1 MKRGF
6 ARPTPEKAPVI
17 KPENIVLPTPLSIPP
32 PEGKP
37 WWIVVVGVVV
47 IGLLGGM
54 IAMTFAS
61 GSHVFGGVGAIF
73 PIFMIGGMA
82 MMMFGGRFGGQQQM
96 SRPKLDA
103 MRAQFMLMLDML
115 RETAHESADSM
126 DANYRWFHPAPTML
140 ASAVGSSRMWERKP
154 DGKDLNFGVVRVGVG
169 MTRPEVTWG
178 EPQNM
183 PTDIELEPVTG
194 KALQE
199 FGRYQSVVYN
209 LPKMISLLV
218 EPWYSLIGGRE
229 QVLGLMR
236 AIVCQLAF
244 SHGPDHV
251 QMVVVSSDLEQWDW
265 VKWLPH
271 FGDPRRQDAAGNAR
285 MVYSSVRE
293 FAAEQAEL
301 FAGRGSFTP
310 RHASSSAQTPTPH
323 TVIIADVTDP
333 QWEFVKSAEGIDGVT
348 FFDLTGASMWAAVPE
363 RTLQFDDLGVIEA
376 LPRDRDTWMVI
387 DEKPWFFALTD
398 HISIAEAEEFAQKL
412 ARWRL
417 AEAYEEIGQRVAH
430 IGARDIMAYYGIDD
444 PADIDFGSLW
454 GSRTD
459 TMGRSRLR
467 APFGNRSDNGELL
480 FLDMKSLDEGGDG
493 PHGVMSGTTGSGKS
507 TLVRTV
513 IESLMLGHPPQE
525 LQFVLADLKGGS
537 AVKPFAGVPHVSRI
551 ITDLEED
558 QALMERFLD
567 ALWGEIARR
576 KAICDS
582 AGVDDA
588 KEYNSVRSRMRA
600 RGQDM
605 PPLPM
610 LVVVIDEFYEW
621 FRIMPTAVDVLDSIG
636 RQGRAYWI
644 HLMMAS
650 QTIESRAEKLMENMG
665 YRLVLKAR
673 TAGAAQAA
681 GVPNAVNLPAQAGL
695 GYFRRSLE
703 DIVRFQAEFLWRDY
717 ISRGITI
724 DGEEAPAL
732 VHSIDYVRPQLFTN
746 LFTPL
751 EVSVGGPDLEP
762 VHSNGEVLEAADA
775 EAEDEEEGIRTPKVG
790 TVIIDQ
796 LRKIDFEPYRLW
808 QPPLSEPVAI
818 DELVNRFIGHQWQQD
833 YGTARDLVF
842 PLGIIDRPFK
852 HDQPPWTVDTSGP
865 GANVLIL
872 GAGGSGKTT
881 ALQTL
886 ICSAA
891 LTHTP
896 EQVQFYCLA
905 YSGTALTTVARL
917 PHVGEVAGPTDPYGV
932 RRTVAELLA
941 LVRERKRSFLEYRIA
956 SMDVF
961 RRRKFGGEAGP
972 VPNDGF
978 GDVYLVIDN
987 YRALAEE
994 NEVLIEQ
1001 VNLIINQGPSFGVHV
1016 VVSADRE
1023 SELRPPV
1030 RSGFGSRVELR
1041 LAAVEDAKLVRS
1053 RFAKE
1058 VPVKPGRGMVAV
1070 NYVRLDADPQAG
1082 LHTLVARPAL
1092 GSTPTNV
1099 FASDSIVDA
1108 VSRLA
1113 SGQAPPIR
1121 RLPARFGVEQVREL
1135 AARDTRQGVGA
1146 GGIVWAIS
1154 ELDLAPVYLNFAE
1167 NAHLVVT
1174 GRRECGRTTTLATI
1188 MSEIGRLYAPGTSSA
1203 LAATGRAALCPGVA
1217 GRPAPSAADRAG
1229 LRVRREVRLQPRRR
1243 AGDDE
1248 RHVRPSGQPRT
1259 TARLVGGGAAVALL
1273 VERSGDLPDRRRH
1286 TADAGRF
1293 RFAAAQGRRL
1303 GDPGR
1308 RCRPARDCHPHV
1320 RRLVVRGQR
1329 PDAAG
1334 TAPGERATTGDG
1346 RRPRRGLHPRQDEGW
1361 PAAPWSRPA
1370 DGRGHRCVRPGGG
1383 HRAPQV
1389 EAAPPRWG
1397 WLACQPQRSGNFL
1410 SANVF
1415 DGKLIS
1421 GVQSGGSSKSGICL
1435 SHSATT
1441 MVSSIRAR

>member
-6 ARPTPEKAPVI
+6 ARPTPEKPPVI
-17 KPENIVLPTPLSIPP
+17 KPENIVLSTPLSIPP

-37 WWIVVVGVVV
+37 WWLIVVGVVV
-47 IGLLGGM
+47 VGLLGGM
-54 IAMTFAS
+54 VAMVFAS
-61 GSHVFGGVGAIF
+61 GSHVFGGIGSIF
-73 PIFMIGGMA
+73 PLFMMVGIM
-82 MMMFGGRFGGQQQM
+82 MMMFRGMGGGQQQM

-115 RETAHESADSM
+115 RETAQESADSM
-126 DANYRWFHPAPTML
+126 DANYRWFHPAPNTL
-140 ASAVGSSRMWERKP
+140 AAAVGSPRMWERKP

-209 LPKMISLLV
+209 LPKMVSLLV
-218 EPWYSLIGGRE
+218 EPWYALVGERE

-236 AIVCQLAF
+236 AIICQLAF

-251 QMVVVSSDLEQWDW
+251 QMIVVSSDLDQWDW

-271 FGDPRRQDAAGNAR
+271 FGDSRRHDAAGNAR
-285 MVYSSVRE
+285 MVYTSVRE

-323 TVIIADVTDP
+323 TVIIGDVDDP
-333 QWEFVKSAEGIDGVT
+333 QWEYVISAEGVDGVT
-348 FFDLTGASMWAAVPE
+348 FFDLTGSSMWTDIPE
-363 RTLQFDDLGVIEA
+363 RKLQFDKTGVIEA

-387 DEKPWFFALTD
+387 DDKAWFFALTD
-398 HISIAEAEEFAQKL
+398 QVSIAEAEEFAQKL
-412 ARWRL
+412 AQWRL

-430 IGARDIMAYYGIDD
+430 IGARDILSYYGIDD
-444 PADIDFGSLW
+444 PGNIDFDSLW
-454 GSRTD
+454 ASRTD

-513 IESLMLGHPPQE
+513 IESLMLSHPPEE

-588 KEYNSVRSRMRA
+588 KEYNSVRARMRA

-605 PPLPM
+605 APLPM

-695 GYFRRSLE
+695 GYFRKSLE
-703 DIVRFQAEFLWRDY
+703 DIIRFQAEFLWRDY
-717 ISRGITI
+717 FQPGVSI

-732 VHSIDYVRPQLFTN
+732 VHSIDYIRPQLFTN
-746 LFTPL
+746 SFTPL
-751 EVSVGGPDLEP
+751 EVSVGGPDIEP
-762 VHSNGEVLEAADA
+762 VVAQPNGEVLESDDI
-775 EAEDEEEGIRTPKVG
+775 EGGEDEDEEGVRTPKVG

-796 LRKIDFEPYRLW
+796 LRKIKFEPYRLW
-808 QPPLSEPVAI
+808 QPPLTQPVAI
-818 DELVNRFIGHQWQQD
+818 DDLVNRFLGRPWHKE
-833 YGTARDLVF
+833 YGSACNLVF
-842 PLGIIDRPFK
+842 PIGIIDRPYK

-896 EQVQFYCLA
+896 QQVQFYCLA
-905 YSGTALTTVARL
+905 YSSTALTTVSRI

-941 LVRERKRSFLEYRIA
+941 LVRERKRSFLECGIA
-956 SMDVF
+956 SMEMF

-972 VPNDGF
+972 VPDDGF

-1001 VNLIINQGPSFGVHV
+1001 VNVIINQGPSFGVHV
-1016 VVSADRE
+1016 VVTADRE

-1030 RSGFGSRVELR
+1030 RSGFGSRIELR

-1053 RFAKE
+1053 RFAKD

-1070 NYVRLDADPQAG
+1070 NYVRLDSDPQAG

-1092 GSTPTNV
+1092 GSTPDNV
-1099 FASDSIVDA
+1099 FECDSVVAA
-1108 VSRLA
+1108 VSRLTSA
-1113 SGQAPPIR
+1113 QAPPVR

-1135 AARDTRQGVGA
+1135 ASRDTRQGVGA
-1146 GGIVWAIS
+1146 GGIAWAIS

-1167 NAHLVVT
+1167 NSHLMVT

-1188 MSEIGRLYAPGTSSA
+1188 MSEIGRLYAPGASSA
-1203 LAATGRAALCPGVA
+1203 PPPAPGRPSAQVWLVDPRRQLLTALGSDYVERFAYNLDGVVAMMGELAAALAGREPPPGLSAEELLSRSWWSGPEIFLIVDDIQQLPPGFDSPLHKAVPFVNRAADVGLHVIVTRTFGGWSSAGSDPMLRALHQANAPLLVMDADPDEGFIRGKMKGGPLPRGRGLLMAEDTGVFVQV
-1217 GRPAPSAADRAG
+1217 AATE
-1229 LRVRREVRLQPRRR
+1229 VRR
-1243 AGDDE
+1243 
-1248 RHVRPSGQPRT
+1248 
-1259 TARLVGGGAAVALL
+1259 
-1273 VERSGDLPDRRRH
+1273 
-1286 TADAGRF
+1286 
-1293 RFAAAQGRRL
+1293 
-1303 GDPGR
+1303 
-1308 RCRPARDCHPHV
+1308 
-1320 RRLVVRGQR
+1320 
-1329 PDAAG
+1329 
-1334 TAPGERATTGDG
+1334 
-1346 RRPRRGLHPRQDEGW
+1346 
-1361 PAAPWSRPA
+1361 
-1370 DGRGHRCVRPGGG
+1370 
-1383 HRAPQV
+1383 
-1389 EAAPPRWG
+1389 
-1397 WLACQPQRSGNFL
+1397 
-1410 SANVF
+1410 
-1415 DGKLIS
+1415 
-1421 GVQSGGSSKSGICL
+1421 
-1435 SHSATT
+1435 
-1441 MVSSIRAR
+1441 

>member
-1 MKRGF
+1 MWL
-6 ARPTPEKAPVI
+6 I
-17 KPENIVLPTPLSIPP
+17 
-32 PEGKP
+32 
-37 WWIVVVGVVV
+37 VVGVLV
-47 IGLLGGM
+47 IGLMIGM
-54 IAMTFAS
+54 VAMVFGS
-61 GSHVFGGVGAIF
+61 GSRVFGGAGAIF
-73 PIFMIGGMA
+73 PIFMIGGVA

-115 RETAHESADSM
+115 RDTAHESADSM
-126 DANYRWFHPAPTML
+126 DSNYRWFHPAPTSL
-140 ASAVGSSRMWERKP
+140 AASVGSSRMWERKP
-154 DGKDLNFGVVRVGVG
+154 DGKDLNFGVVRIGVG

-218 EPWYSLIGGRE
+218 EPWYSLLGERE

-236 AIVCQLAF
+236 AIVCQLTF

-251 QMVVVSSDLEQWDW
+251 QLIVVSSNLDQWDW

-323 TVIIADVTDP
+323 TVIIADITDP
-333 QWEFVKSAEGIDGVT
+333 QWEYVISAEGIDGVT
-348 FFDLTGASMWAAVPE
+348 FFDLTGGSMWSSVPE
-363 RTLQFDDLGVIEA
+363 RTLQFDERGVIET

-398 HISIAEAEEFAQKL
+398 QLSIAESEEFAQKL

-444 PADIDFGSLW
+444 PADIDFDALW
-454 GSRTD
+454 GNRSD
-459 TMGRSRLR
+459 AMGRSRLR

-513 IESLMLGHPPQE
+513 IESLMLGHPPEE

-537 AVKPFAGVPHVSRI
+537 AVKPFNGVPHVSRI

-605 PPLPM
+605 EPLPM

-717 ISRGITI
+717 IARGITI

-732 VHSIDYVRPQLFTN
+732 THSIDYVRPQLFTN
-746 LFTPL
+746 SFTPL
-751 EVSVGGPDLEP
+751 EVSVGGPD
-762 VHSNGEVLEAADA
+762 VASATVYSNGEVLESSDA
-775 EAEDEEEGIRTPKVG
+775 EAEDEDEEGIRTPKVG

-808 QPPLSEPVAI
+808 QPPLNQPVAI
-818 DELVNRFIGHQWQQD
+818 DELVNRFLGHSWQQD
-833 YGTARDLVF
+833 YGSARDLVF
-842 PLGIIDRPFK
+842 PIGVIDRPFK
-852 HDQPPWTVDTSGP
+852 HDQPPWSVDTSGP

-891 LTHTP
+891 MTHTP

-905 YSGTALTTVARL
+905 YSGTALTTVGRL
-917 PHVGEVAGPTDPYGV
+917 PHVGEVVGPTDPYGV
-932 RRTVAELLA
+932 RRTVAEILA
-941 LVRERKRSFLEYRIA
+941 VVRERKRSFLEYGIA

-961 RRRKFGGEAGP
+961 RRRKFFGEPGP

-1001 VNLIINQGPSFGVHV
+1001 VNVIINQGPSFGVHV
-1016 VVSADRE
+1016 VVTADRE

-1099 FASDSIVDA
+1099 FHSDSIVES
-1108 VSRLA
+1108 VGRVA
-1113 SGQAPPIR
+1113 SGQAPPVR

-1135 AARDTRQGVGA
+1135 AARDSRQGVGA
-1146 GGIVWAIS
+1146 GGITWAIS

-1167 NAHLVVT
+1167 NAHLIVT

-1188 MSEIGRLYAPGTSSA
+1188 MSEIGRLYAPGASCAPPTSRPSAQVWLVDPRRQLLTILGSDYVEKFAYNLDGVQAMMTDLSALLASREPPPGLSAEELLSRSWWSGPEIFLIVDDIQQMPAGFDSPLHKAAAWVTRASDVGLHVTVTRTFGGWSSA
-1203 LAATGRAALCPGVA
+1203 GSDPMLRALHQANAPLLVMDADPDEGFIRGKMKGGPLPRGRGLLMAEDTGVFVQVAAT
-1217 GRPAPSAADRAG
+1217 
-1229 LRVRREVRLQPRRR
+1229 E
-1243 AGDDE
+1243 
-1248 RHVRPSGQPRT
+1248 
-1259 TARLVGGGAAVALL
+1259 
-1273 VERSGDLPDRRRH
+1273 
-1286 TADAGRF
+1286 F
-1293 RFAAAQGRRL
+1293 R
-1303 GDPGR
+1303 
-1308 RCRPARDCHPHV
+1308 
-1320 RRLVVRGQR
+1320 
-1329 PDAAG
+1329 
-1334 TAPGERATTGDG
+1334 
-1346 RRPRRGLHPRQDEGW
+1346 
-1361 PAAPWSRPA
+1361 
-1370 DGRGHRCVRPGGG
+1370 
-1383 HRAPQV
+1383 
-1389 EAAPPRWG
+1389 
-1397 WLACQPQRSGNFL
+1397 
-1410 SANVF
+1410 
-1415 DGKLIS
+1415 K
-1421 GVQSGGSSKSGICL
+1421 
-1435 SHSATT
+1435 
-1441 MVSSIRAR
+1441 

>member
-6 ARPTPEKAPVI
+6 ARPTPEKPPVI
-17 KPENIVLPTPLSIPP
+17 KPENIVLSTPLSIPP

-37 WWIVVVGVVV
+37 WWLIVVGVVV
-47 IGLLGGM
+47 VGLLGGM
-54 IAMTFAS
+54 VAMVFAS
-61 GSHVFGGVGAIF
+61 GSHVFGGIGSIF
-73 PIFMIGGMA
+73 PLFMMVGIM
-82 MMMFGGRFGGQQQM
+82 MMMFRGMGGGQQQM

-115 RETAHESADSM
+115 RETAQESADSM
-126 DANYRWFHPAPTML
+126 DANYRWFHPAPNTL
-140 ASAVGSSRMWERKP
+140 AAAVGSPRMWERKP

-209 LPKMISLLV
+209 LPKMVSLLV
-218 EPWYSLIGGRE
+218 EPWYALVGERE

-236 AIVCQLAF
+236 AIICQLAF

-251 QMVVVSSDLEQWDW
+251 QMIVVSSDLDQWDW

-271 FGDPRRQDAAGNAR
+271 FGDSRRHDAAGNAR
-285 MVYSSVRE
+285 MVYTSVRE

-323 TVIIADVTDP
+323 TVIIADVDDP
-333 QWEFVKSAEGIDGVT
+333 QWEYVISAEGVDGVT
-348 FFDLTGASMWAAVPE
+348 FFDLTGSSMWTDIPE
-363 RTLQFDDLGVIEA
+363 RKLQFDKTGVIEA

-387 DEKPWFFALTD
+387 DDKAWFFALTD
-398 HISIAEAEEFAQKL
+398 QVSIAEAEEFAQKL
-412 ARWRL
+412 AQWRL

-430 IGARDIMAYYGIDD
+430 IGARDILSYYGIDD
-444 PADIDFGSLW
+444 PGNIDFDSLW
-454 GSRTD
+454 ASRTD

-513 IESLMLGHPPQE
+513 IESLMLSHPPEE

-588 KEYNSVRSRMRA
+588 KEYNSVRARMRA

-605 PPLPM
+605 APLPM

-695 GYFRRSLE
+695 GYFRKSLE
-703 DIVRFQAEFLWRDY
+703 DIIRFQAEFLWRDY
-717 ISRGITI
+717 FQPGVSI

-732 VHSIDYVRPQLFTN
+732 VHSIDYIRPQLFTN
-746 LFTPL
+746 SFTPL
-751 EVSVGGPDLEP
+751 EVSVGGPDIEP
-762 VHSNGEVLEAADA
+762 VVAQPNGEVLESDDI
-775 EAEDEEEGIRTPKVG
+775 EGGEDEDEEGVRTPKVG

-796 LRKIDFEPYRLW
+796 LRKIKFEPYRLW
-808 QPPLSEPVAI
+808 QPPLTQPVAI
-818 DELVNRFIGHQWQQD
+818 DDLVNRFLGRPWHKE
-833 YGTARDLVF
+833 YGSACNLVF
-842 PLGIIDRPFK
+842 PIGIIDRPYK

-896 EQVQFYCLA
+896 QQVQFYCLA
-905 YSGTALTTVARL
+905 YSSTALTTVSRI

-941 LVRERKRSFLEYRIA
+941 LVRERKRSFLECAIA
-956 SMDVF
+956 SMEMF

-972 VPNDGF
+972 VPDDGF

-1001 VNLIINQGPSFGVHV
+1001 VNVIINQGPSFGVHV
-1016 VVSADRE
+1016 VVTADRE

-1030 RSGFGSRVELR
+1030 RSGFGSRIELR

-1053 RFAKE
+1053 RFAKD

-1070 NYVRLDADPQAG
+1070 NYVRLDSDPQAG

-1092 GSTPTNV
+1092 GSTPDNV
-1099 FASDSIVDA
+1099 FECDSVVAA
-1108 VSRLA
+1108 VCRLTSA
-1113 SGQAPPIR
+1113 QAPPVR

-1135 AARDTRQGVGA
+1135 ASRDTRQGVGA
-1146 GGIVWAIS
+1146 GGIAWAIS

-1167 NAHLVVT
+1167 NSHLMVT

-1188 MSEIGRLYAPGTSSA
+1188 MSEIGRLYAPGASSA
-1203 LAATGRAALCPGVA
+1203 PPPAPGRPSAQVWLVDPRRQLLTALGSDYVERFAYNLDGVVAMMGELAAALAGREPPPGLSAEELLSRSWWSGPEIFLIVDDIQQLPPGFDSPLHKAVPFVNRAADVGLHVIVTRTFGGWSSAGSDPMLRALHQANAPLLVMDADPDEGFIRGKMKGGPLPRGRGLLMAEDTGVFVQV
-1217 GRPAPSAADRAG
+1217 AATE
-1229 LRVRREVRLQPRRR
+1229 VRR
-1243 AGDDE
+1243 
-1248 RHVRPSGQPRT
+1248 
-1259 TARLVGGGAAVALL
+1259 
-1273 VERSGDLPDRRRH
+1273 
-1286 TADAGRF
+1286 
-1293 RFAAAQGRRL
+1293 
-1303 GDPGR
+1303 
-1308 RCRPARDCHPHV
+1308 
-1320 RRLVVRGQR
+1320 
-1329 PDAAG
+1329 
-1334 TAPGERATTGDG
+1334 
-1346 RRPRRGLHPRQDEGW
+1346 
-1361 PAAPWSRPA
+1361 
-1370 DGRGHRCVRPGGG
+1370 
-1383 HRAPQV
+1383 
-1389 EAAPPRWG
+1389 
-1397 WLACQPQRSGNFL
+1397 
-1410 SANVF
+1410 
-1415 DGKLIS
+1415 
-1421 GVQSGGSSKSGICL
+1421 
-1435 SHSATT
+1435 
-1441 MVSSIRAR
+1441 

>member
-6 ARPTPEKAPVI
+6 ARPTPEKPPVI
-17 KPENIVLPTPLSIPP
+17 KPENIVLSTPLSIPP

-37 WWIVVVGVVV
+37 WWLIVVGVVV
-47 IGLLGGM
+47 VGLLGGM
-54 IAMTFAS
+54 VAMVFAS
-61 GSHVFGGVGAIF
+61 GSHVFGGIGSIF
-73 PIFMIGGMA
+73 PLFMMVGIM
-82 MMMFGGRFGGQQQM
+82 MMMFRGMGGGQQQM

-115 RETAHESADSM
+115 RETAQESADSM
-126 DANYRWFHPAPTML
+126 DANYRWFHPAPNTL
-140 ASAVGSSRMWERKP
+140 AAAVGSPRMWERKP

-209 LPKMISLLV
+209 LPKMVSLLV
-218 EPWYSLIGGRE
+218 EPWYALVGERE

-236 AIVCQLAF
+236 AIICQLAF

-251 QMVVVSSDLEQWDW
+251 QMIVVSSDLDQWDW

-271 FGDPRRQDAAGNAR
+271 FGDSRRHDAAGNAR
-285 MVYSSVRE
+285 MVYTSVRE

-323 TVIIADVTDP
+323 TVIIADVDDP
-333 QWEFVKSAEGIDGVT
+333 QWEYVISAEGVDGVT
-348 FFDLTGASMWAAVPE
+348 FFDLTGSSMWPDIPE
-363 RTLQFDDLGVIEA
+363 RKLQFDKTGVIEA

-387 DEKPWFFALTD
+387 DDKAWFFALTD
-398 HISIAEAEEFAQKL
+398 QVSIAEAEEFAQKL
-412 ARWRL
+412 AQWRL

-430 IGARDIMAYYGIDD
+430 IGARDILSYYGIDD
-444 PADIDFGSLW
+444 PGNIDFDSLW
-454 GSRTD
+454 ASRTD

-513 IESLMLGHPPQE
+513 IESLMLSHPPEE

-588 KEYNSVRSRMRA
+588 KEYNSVRARMRA

-605 PPLPM
+605 APLPM

-695 GYFRRSLE
+695 GYFRKSLE
-703 DIVRFQAEFLWRDY
+703 DIIRFQAEFLWRDY
-717 ISRGITI
+717 FQPGVSI

-732 VHSIDYVRPQLFTN
+732 VHSIDYIRPQLFTN
-746 LFTPL
+746 SFTPL
-751 EVSVGGPDLEP
+751 EVSVGGPDIEP
-762 VHSNGEVLEAADA
+762 VVAQPNGEVLESDDI
-775 EAEDEEEGIRTPKVG
+775 EGGEDEDEEGVRTPKVG

-796 LRKIDFEPYRLW
+796 LRKIKFEPYRLW
-808 QPPLSEPVAI
+808 QPPLTQPVAI
-818 DELVNRFIGHQWQQD
+818 DDLVNRFLGRPWHKE
-833 YGTARDLVF
+833 YGSACNLVF
-842 PLGIIDRPFK
+842 PIGIIDRPYK

-896 EQVQFYCLA
+896 QQVQFYCLA
-905 YSGTALTTVARL
+905 YSSTALTTVSRI

-941 LVRERKRSFLEYRIA
+941 LVRERKRSFLECGIA
-956 SMDVF
+956 SMEMF

-972 VPNDGF
+972 VPDDGF

-1001 VNLIINQGPSFGVHV
+1001 VNVIINQGPSFGVHV
-1016 VVSADRE
+1016 VVTADRE

-1030 RSGFGSRVELR
+1030 RSGFGSRIELR

-1053 RFAKE
+1053 RFAKD

-1070 NYVRLDADPQAG
+1070 NYVRLDSDPQAG

-1092 GSTPTNV
+1092 GSTPDNV
-1099 FASDSIVDA
+1099 FECDSVVAA
-1108 VSRLA
+1108 VSRLTSA
-1113 SGQAPPIR
+1113 QAPPVR

-1135 AARDTRQGVGA
+1135 ASRDTRQGVGA
-1146 GGIVWAIS
+1146 GGIAWAIS

-1167 NAHLVVT
+1167 NSHLMVT

-1188 MSEIGRLYAPGTSSA
+1188 MSEIGRLYAPGASSA
-1203 LAATGRAALCPGVA
+1203 PPPAPGRPSAQVWLVDPRRQLLTALGSDYVERFAYNLDGVVAMMGELAAALAGREPPPGLSAEELLSRSWWSGPEIFLIVDDIQQLPPGFDSPLHKAVPFVNRAADVGLHVIVTRTFGGWSSAGSDPMLRALHQANAPLLVMDADPDEGFIRGKMKGGPLPRGRGLLMAEDTGVFVQV
-1217 GRPAPSAADRAG
+1217 AATE
-1229 LRVRREVRLQPRRR
+1229 VRR
-1243 AGDDE
+1243 
-1248 RHVRPSGQPRT
+1248 
-1259 TARLVGGGAAVALL
+1259 
-1273 VERSGDLPDRRRH
+1273 
-1286 TADAGRF
+1286 
-1293 RFAAAQGRRL
+1293 
-1303 GDPGR
+1303 
-1308 RCRPARDCHPHV
+1308 
-1320 RRLVVRGQR
+1320 
-1329 PDAAG
+1329 
-1334 TAPGERATTGDG
+1334 
-1346 RRPRRGLHPRQDEGW
+1346 
-1361 PAAPWSRPA
+1361 
-1370 DGRGHRCVRPGGG
+1370 
-1383 HRAPQV
+1383 
-1389 EAAPPRWG
+1389 
-1397 WLACQPQRSGNFL
+1397 
-1410 SANVF
+1410 
-1415 DGKLIS
+1415 
-1421 GVQSGGSSKSGICL
+1421 
-1435 SHSATT
+1435 
-1441 MVSSIRAR
+1441 

>member
-6 ARPTPEKAPVI
+6 ARPTPEKPPVI
-17 KPENIVLPTPLSIPP
+17 KPENIVLSTPLSIPP

-37 WWIVVVGVVV
+37 WWLIVVGVVV
-47 IGLLGGM
+47 VGLLGGM
-54 IAMTFAS
+54 VAMVFAS
-61 GSHVFGGVGAIF
+61 GSHVFGGIGSIF
-73 PIFMIGGMA
+73 PLFMMVGIM
-82 MMMFGGRFGGQQQM
+82 MMMFRGMGGGQQQM

-115 RETAHESADSM
+115 RETAQESADSM
-126 DANYRWFHPAPTML
+126 DANYRWFHPAPNTL
-140 ASAVGSSRMWERKP
+140 AAAVGSPRMWERKP

-209 LPKMISLLV
+209 LPKMVSLLV
-218 EPWYSLIGGRE
+218 EPWYALVGERE

-236 AIVCQLAF
+236 AIICQLAF

-251 QMVVVSSDLEQWDW
+251 QMIVVSSDLDQWDW

-271 FGDPRRQDAAGNAR
+271 FGDSRRHDAAGNAR
-285 MVYSSVRE
+285 MVYTSVRE

-323 TVIIADVTDP
+323 TVIIADVDDP
-333 QWEFVKSAEGIDGVT
+333 QWEYVISAEGVDGVT
-348 FFDLTGASMWAAVPE
+348 FFDLTGSSMWTDIPE
-363 RTLQFDDLGVIEA
+363 RKLQFDKTGVIEA

-387 DEKPWFFALTD
+387 DDKAWFFALTD
-398 HISIAEAEEFAQKL
+398 QVSIAEAEEFAQKL
-412 ARWRL
+412 AQWRL

-430 IGARDIMAYYGIDD
+430 IGARDILSYYGIDD
-444 PADIDFGSLW
+444 PGNIDFDSLW
-454 GSRTD
+454 ASRTD

-513 IESLMLGHPPQE
+513 IESLMLSHPPEE

-588 KEYNSVRSRMRA
+588 KEYNSVRARMRA

-605 PPLPM
+605 APLPM

-695 GYFRRSLE
+695 GYFRKSLE
-703 DIVRFQAEFLWRDY
+703 DIIRFQAEFLWRDY
-717 ISRGITI
+717 FQPGVSIG
-724 DGEEAPAL
+724 GEEAPAL
-732 VHSIDYVRPQLFTN
+732 VHSIDYIRPQLFTN
-746 LFTPL
+746 SFTPL
-751 EVSVGGPDLEP
+751 EVSVGGPDIEP
-762 VHSNGEVLEAADA
+762 VVAQPNGEVLESDDI
-775 EAEDEEEGIRTPKVG
+775 EGGEDEDEEGVRTPKVG

-796 LRKIDFEPYRLW
+796 LRKIKFEPYRLW
-808 QPPLSEPVAI
+808 QPPLTQPVAI
-818 DELVNRFIGHQWQQD
+818 DDLVNRFLGRPWHKE
-833 YGTARDLVF
+833 YGSACNLVF
-842 PLGIIDRPFK
+842 PIGIIDRPYK

-896 EQVQFYCLA
+896 QQVQFYCLA
-905 YSGTALTTVARL
+905 YSSTALTTVSRI

-941 LVRERKRSFLEYRIA
+941 LVRERKRSFLECGIA
-956 SMDVF
+956 SMEMF

-972 VPNDGF
+972 VPDDGF

-1001 VNLIINQGPSFGVHV
+1001 VNVIINQGPSFGVHV
-1016 VVSADRE
+1016 VVTADRE

-1030 RSGFGSRVELR
+1030 RSGFGSRIELR

-1053 RFAKE
+1053 RFAKD

-1070 NYVRLDADPQAG
+1070 NYVRLDSDPQAG

-1092 GSTPTNV
+1092 GSTPDNV
-1099 FASDSIVDA
+1099 FECDSVVAA
-1108 VSRLA
+1108 VSRLTSA
-1113 SGQAPPIR
+1113 QAPPVR

-1135 AARDTRQGVGA
+1135 ASRDTRQGVGA
-1146 GGIVWAIS
+1146 GGIAWAIS

-1167 NAHLVVT
+1167 NSHLMVT

-1188 MSEIGRLYAPGTSSA
+1188 MSEIGRLYAPGASSA
-1203 LAATGRAALCPGVA
+1203 PPPAPGRPSAQVWLVDPRRQLLTALGSDYVERFAYNLDGVVAMMGELAAALAGREPPPGLSAEELLSRSWWSGPEIFLIVDDIQQLPPGFDSPLHKAVPFVNRAADVGLHVIFTRTFGGWSSAGSDPMLRALHQANAPLLVMDADPDEGFIRGKMKGGPLPRGRGLLMAEDTGVFVQV
-1217 GRPAPSAADRAG
+1217 AATE
-1229 LRVRREVRLQPRRR
+1229 VRR
-1243 AGDDE
+1243 
-1248 RHVRPSGQPRT
+1248 
-1259 TARLVGGGAAVALL
+1259 
-1273 VERSGDLPDRRRH
+1273 
-1286 TADAGRF
+1286 
-1293 RFAAAQGRRL
+1293 
-1303 GDPGR
+1303 
-1308 RCRPARDCHPHV
+1308 
-1320 RRLVVRGQR
+1320 
-1329 PDAAG
+1329 
-1334 TAPGERATTGDG
+1334 
-1346 RRPRRGLHPRQDEGW
+1346 
-1361 PAAPWSRPA
+1361 
-1370 DGRGHRCVRPGGG
+1370 
-1383 HRAPQV
+1383 
-1389 EAAPPRWG
+1389 
-1397 WLACQPQRSGNFL
+1397 
-1410 SANVF
+1410 
-1415 DGKLIS
+1415 
-1421 GVQSGGSSKSGICL
+1421 
-1435 SHSATT
+1435 
-1441 MVSSIRAR
+1441 

>member
-6 ARPTPEKAPVI
+6 ARPTPEKPPVI
-17 KPENIVLPTPLSIPP
+17 KPENIVLSTPLSIPP

-37 WWIVVVGVVV
+37 WWLIVVGVVV
-47 IGLLGGM
+47 VGLLGGM
-54 IAMTFAS
+54 VAMVFAS
-61 GSHVFGGVGAIF
+61 GSHVFGGIGSIF
-73 PIFMIGGMA
+73 PLFMMVGIM
-82 MMMFGGRFGGQQQM
+82 MMMFRGMGGGQQQM

-115 RETAHESADSM
+115 RETAQESADSM
-126 DANYRWFHPAPTML
+126 DANYRWFHPAPNTL
-140 ASAVGSSRMWERKP
+140 AAAVGSPRMWERKP

-209 LPKMISLLV
+209 LPKMVSLLV
-218 EPWYSLIGGRE
+218 EPWYALVGERE

-236 AIVCQLAF
+236 AIICQLAF

-251 QMVVVSSDLEQWDW
+251 QMIVVSSDLDQWDW

-271 FGDPRRQDAAGNAR
+271 FGDSRRHDAAGNAR
-285 MVYSSVRE
+285 MVYTSVRE

-323 TVIIADVTDP
+323 TVIIADVDDP
-333 QWEFVKSAEGIDGVT
+333 QWEYVISAEGVDGVT
-348 FFDLTGASMWAAVPE
+348 FFDLTGSSMWTDIPE
-363 RTLQFDDLGVIEA
+363 RKLQFDKTGVIEA

-387 DEKPWFFALTD
+387 DDKAWFFALTD
-398 HISIAEAEEFAQKL
+398 QVSIAEAEEFAQKL
-412 ARWRL
+412 AQWRL

-430 IGARDIMAYYGIDD
+430 IGARDILSYYGIDD
-444 PADIDFGSLW
+444 PGNIDFDSLW
-454 GSRTD
+454 ASRTD

-513 IESLMLGHPPQE
+513 IESLMLSHPPEE

-588 KEYNSVRSRMRA
+588 KEYNSVRARMRA

-605 PPLPM
+605 APLPM

-695 GYFRRSLE
+695 GYFRKSLE
-703 DIVRFQAEFLWRDY
+703 DIIRFQAEFLWRDY
-717 ISRGITI
+717 FQPGVSI

-732 VHSIDYVRPQLFTN
+732 VHSIDYIRPQLFTN
-746 LFTPL
+746 SFAPL
-751 EVSVGGPDLEP
+751 EVSVGGPDIEP
-762 VHSNGEVLEAADA
+762 VVAQPNGEVLESDDI
-775 EAEDEEEGIRTPKVG
+775 EGGEDEDEEGVRTPKVG

-796 LRKIDFEPYRLW
+796 LRKIKFEPYRLW
-808 QPPLSEPVAI
+808 QPPLTQPVAI
-818 DELVNRFIGHQWQQD
+818 DDLVNRFLGRPWHKE
-833 YGTARDLVF
+833 YGSACNLVF
-842 PLGIIDRPFK
+842 PIGIIDRPYK

-896 EQVQFYCLA
+896 QQVQFYCLA
-905 YSGTALTTVARL
+905 YSSTALTTVSRI

-941 LVRERKRSFLEYRIA
+941 LVRERKRSFLECGIA
-956 SMDVF
+956 SMEMF

-972 VPNDGF
+972 VPDDGF

-1001 VNLIINQGPSFGVHV
+1001 VNVIINQGPSFGVHV
-1016 VVSADRE
+1016 VVTADRE

-1030 RSGFGSRVELR
+1030 RSGFGSRIELR

-1053 RFAKE
+1053 RFAKD

-1070 NYVRLDADPQAG
+1070 NYVRLDSDPQAG

-1092 GSTPTNV
+1092 GSTPDNV
-1099 FASDSIVDA
+1099 FECDSVVAA
-1108 VSRLA
+1108 VSRLTSA
-1113 SGQAPPIR
+1113 QAPPVR

-1135 AARDTRQGVGA
+1135 ASRDTRQGVGA
-1146 GGIVWAIS
+1146 GGIAWAIS

-1167 NAHLVVT
+1167 NSHLMVT

-1188 MSEIGRLYAPGTSSA
+1188 MSEIGRLYAPGASSA
-1203 LAATGRAALCPGVA
+1203 PPPAPGRPSAQVWLVDPRRQLLTALGSDYVERFAYNLDGVVAMMGELAAALAGREPPPGLSAEELLSRSWWSGPEIFLIVDDIQQLPPGFDSPLHKAVPFVNRAADVGLHVIFTRTFGGWSSAGSDPMLRALHQANAPLLVMDADPDEGFIRGKMKGGPLPRGRGLLMAEDTGVFVQV
-1217 GRPAPSAADRAG
+1217 AATE
-1229 LRVRREVRLQPRRR
+1229 VRR
-1243 AGDDE
+1243 
-1248 RHVRPSGQPRT
+1248 
-1259 TARLVGGGAAVALL
+1259 
-1273 VERSGDLPDRRRH
+1273 
-1286 TADAGRF
+1286 
-1293 RFAAAQGRRL
+1293 
-1303 GDPGR
+1303 
-1308 RCRPARDCHPHV
+1308 
-1320 RRLVVRGQR
+1320 
-1329 PDAAG
+1329 
-1334 TAPGERATTGDG
+1334 
-1346 RRPRRGLHPRQDEGW
+1346 
-1361 PAAPWSRPA
+1361 
-1370 DGRGHRCVRPGGG
+1370 
-1383 HRAPQV
+1383 
-1389 EAAPPRWG
+1389 
-1397 WLACQPQRSGNFL
+1397 
-1410 SANVF
+1410 
-1415 DGKLIS
+1415 
-1421 GVQSGGSSKSGICL
+1421 
-1435 SHSATT
+1435 
-1441 MVSSIRAR
+1441 

>member
-6 ARPTPEKAPVI
+6 ARPTPEKPPVI
-17 KPENIVLPTPLSIPP
+17 KPENIVLSTPLSIPP

-37 WWIVVVGVVV
+37 WWLIVVGVVV
-47 IGLLGGM
+47 VGLLGGM
-54 IAMTFAS
+54 VAMVFAS
-61 GSHVFGGVGAIF
+61 GSHVFGGIGSIF
-73 PIFMIGGMA
+73 PLFMMVGIM
-82 MMMFGGRFGGQQQM
+82 MMMFRGMGGGQQQM

-115 RETAHESADSM
+115 RETAQESADSM
-126 DANYRWFHPAPTML
+126 DANYRWFHPAPNTL
-140 ASAVGSSRMWERKP
+140 AAAVGSPRMWERKP

-209 LPKMISLLV
+209 LPKMVSLLV
-218 EPWYSLIGGRE
+218 EPWYALVGERE

-236 AIVCQLAF
+236 AIICQLAF

-251 QMVVVSSDLEQWDW
+251 QMIVVSSDLDQWDW

-271 FGDPRRQDAAGNAR
+271 FGDSRRHDAAGNAR
-285 MVYSSVRE
+285 MVYTSVRE

-323 TVIIADVTDP
+323 TVIIADVDDP
-333 QWEFVKSAEGIDGVT
+333 QWEYVISAEGVDGVT
-348 FFDLTGASMWAAVPE
+348 FFDLTGSSMWTDIPE
-363 RTLQFDDLGVIEA
+363 RKLQFDKTGVIEA

-387 DEKPWFFALTD
+387 DDKAWFFALTD
-398 HISIAEAEEFAQKL
+398 QVSIAEAEEFAQKL
-412 ARWRL
+412 AQWRL

-430 IGARDIMAYYGIDD
+430 IGARDILSYYGIDD
-444 PADIDFGSLW
+444 PGNIDFDSLW
-454 GSRTD
+454 ASRTD

-513 IESLMLGHPPQE
+513 IESLMLSHPPEE

-588 KEYNSVRSRMRA
+588 KEYNSVRARMRA

-605 PPLPM
+605 APLPM

-695 GYFRRSLE
+695 GYFRKSLE
-703 DIVRFQAEFLWRDY
+703 DIIRFQAEFLWRDY
-717 ISRGITI
+717 FQPGVSI

-732 VHSIDYVRPQLFTN
+732 IHSIDYIRPQLFTN
-746 LFTPL
+746 SFTPL
-751 EVSVGGPDLEP
+751 EVSVGGPDIEP
-762 VHSNGEVLEAADA
+762 VVAQPNGEVLESDDI
-775 EAEDEEEGIRTPKVG
+775 EGGEDEDEEGVRTPKVG

-796 LRKIDFEPYRLW
+796 LRKIKFEPYRLW
-808 QPPLSEPVAI
+808 QPPLTQPVAI
-818 DELVNRFIGHQWQQD
+818 DDLVNRFLGRPWHKE
-833 YGTARDLVF
+833 YGSACNLVF
-842 PLGIIDRPFK
+842 PIGIIDRPYK

-896 EQVQFYCLA
+896 QQVQFYCLA
-905 YSGTALTTVARL
+905 YSSTALTTVSRI

-941 LVRERKRSFLEYRIA
+941 LVRERKRSFLECGIA
-956 SMDVF
+956 SMEMF

-972 VPNDGF
+972 VPDDGF

-1001 VNLIINQGPSFGVHV
+1001 VNVIINQGPSFGVHV
-1016 VVSADRE
+1016 VVTADRE

-1030 RSGFGSRVELR
+1030 RSGFGSRIELR

-1053 RFAKE
+1053 RFAKD

-1070 NYVRLDADPQAG
+1070 NYVRLDSDPQAG

-1092 GSTPTNV
+1092 GSTPDNV
-1099 FASDSIVDA
+1099 FECDSVVAA
-1108 VSRLA
+1108 VSRLTSA
-1113 SGQAPPIR
+1113 QAPPVR

-1135 AARDTRQGVGA
+1135 ASRDTRQGVGA
-1146 GGIVWAIS
+1146 GGIAWAIS

-1167 NAHLVVT
+1167 NSHLMVT

-1188 MSEIGRLYAPGTSSA
+1188 MSEIGRLYAPGASSA
-1203 LAATGRAALCPGVA
+1203 PPPAPGRPSAQVWLVDPRRQLLTALGSDYVERFAYNLDGVVAMMGELAAALAGREPPPGLSAEELLSRSWWSGPEIFLIVDDIQQLPPGFDSPLHKAVPFVNRAADVGLHVIVTRTFGGWSSAGSDPMLRALHQANAPLLVMDADPDEGFIRGKMKGGPLPRGRGLLMAEDTGVFVQV
-1217 GRPAPSAADRAG
+1217 AATE
-1229 LRVRREVRLQPRRR
+1229 VRR
-1243 AGDDE
+1243 
-1248 RHVRPSGQPRT
+1248 
-1259 TARLVGGGAAVALL
+1259 
-1273 VERSGDLPDRRRH
+1273 
-1286 TADAGRF
+1286 
-1293 RFAAAQGRRL
+1293 
-1303 GDPGR
+1303 
-1308 RCRPARDCHPHV
+1308 
-1320 RRLVVRGQR
+1320 
-1329 PDAAG
+1329 
-1334 TAPGERATTGDG
+1334 
-1346 RRPRRGLHPRQDEGW
+1346 
-1361 PAAPWSRPA
+1361 
-1370 DGRGHRCVRPGGG
+1370 
-1383 HRAPQV
+1383 
-1389 EAAPPRWG
+1389 
-1397 WLACQPQRSGNFL
+1397 
-1410 SANVF
+1410 
-1415 DGKLIS
+1415 
-1421 GVQSGGSSKSGICL
+1421 
-1435 SHSATT
+1435 
-1441 MVSSIRAR
+1441 

>member
-6 ARPTPEKAPVI
+6 ARPTPEKPPVI
-17 KPENIVLPTPLSIPP
+17 KPENIVLSTPLSIPP

-37 WWIVVVGVVV
+37 WWLIVVGVVV
-47 IGLLGGM
+47 VGLLGGM
-54 IAMTFAS
+54 VAMVFAS
-61 GSHVFGGVGAIF
+61 GSHVFGGIGSIF
-73 PIFMIGGMA
+73 PLFMMVGIM
-82 MMMFGGRFGGQQQM
+82 MMMFRGMGGGQQQM

-115 RETAHESADSM
+115 RETAQESADSM
-126 DANYRWFHPAPTML
+126 DANYRWFHPAPNTL
-140 ASAVGSSRMWERKP
+140 AAAVGSPRMWERKP

-209 LPKMISLLV
+209 LPKMVSLLV
-218 EPWYSLIGGRE
+218 EPWYALVGERE

-236 AIVCQLAF
+236 AIICQLAF

-251 QMVVVSSDLEQWDW
+251 QMIVVSSDLDQWDW

-271 FGDPRRQDAAGNAR
+271 FGDSRRHDAAGNAR
-285 MVYSSVRE
+285 MVYTSVRE

-323 TVIIADVTDP
+323 TVIIADVDDP
-333 QWEFVKSAEGIDGVT
+333 QWEYVISAEGVDGVT
-348 FFDLTGASMWAAVPE
+348 FFDLTGSSMWTDIPE
-363 RTLQFDDLGVIEA
+363 RKLQFDKTGVIEA

-387 DEKPWFFALTD
+387 DDKAWFFALTD
-398 HISIAEAEEFAQKL
+398 QVSIAEAEEFAQKL
-412 ARWRL
+412 AQWRL

-430 IGARDIMAYYGIDD
+430 IGARDILSYYGIDD
-444 PADIDFGSLW
+444 PGNIDFDSLW
-454 GSRTD
+454 ASRTD

-513 IESLMLGHPPQE
+513 IESLMLSHPPEE

-588 KEYNSVRSRMRA
+588 KEYNSVRARMRA

-605 PPLPM
+605 APLPM

-695 GYFRRSLE
+695 GYFRKSLE
-703 DIVRFQAEFLWRDY
+703 DIIRFQAEFLWRDY
-717 ISRGITI
+717 FQPGVSI

-732 VHSIDYVRPQLFTN
+732 VHSIDYIRPQLFTN
-746 LFTPL
+746 SFTPL
-751 EVSVGGPDLEP
+751 EVSVGGPDIEP
-762 VHSNGEVLEAADA
+762 VVAQPNGEVLESDDI
-775 EAEDEEEGIRTPKVG
+775 EGGEDEDEEGVRTPKVG

-796 LRKIDFEPYRLW
+796 LRKIKFEPYRLW
-808 QPPLSEPVAI
+808 QPPLTQPVAI
-818 DELVNRFIGHQWQQD
+818 DDLVNRFLGRPWHKE
-833 YGTARDLVF
+833 YGSACNLVF
-842 PLGIIDRPFK
+842 PIGIIDRPYK

-896 EQVQFYCLA
+896 QQVQFYCLA
-905 YSGTALTTVARL
+905 YSSTALTTVSRI

-941 LVRERKRSFLEYRIA
+941 LVRERKRSFLECGIA
-956 SMDVF
+956 SMEMF

-972 VPNDGF
+972 VPDDGF

-1001 VNLIINQGPSFGVHV
+1001 VNVIINQGPSFGVHV
-1016 VVSADRE
+1016 VVTADRE

-1030 RSGFGSRVELR
+1030 RSGFGSRIELR

-1053 RFAKE
+1053 RFAKD

-1070 NYVRLDADPQAG
+1070 NYVRLDSDPQAG

-1092 GSTPTNV
+1092 GSTPDNV
-1099 FASDSIVDA
+1099 FECDSMVAA
-1108 VSRLA
+1108 VSRLTSA
-1113 SGQAPPIR
+1113 QAPPVR

-1135 AARDTRQGVGA
+1135 ASRDTRQGVGA
-1146 GGIVWAIS
+1146 GGIAWAIS

-1167 NAHLVVT
+1167 NSHLMVT

-1188 MSEIGRLYAPGTSSA
+1188 MSEIGRLYAPGASSA
-1203 LAATGRAALCPGVA
+1203 PPPAPGRPSAQVWLVDPRRQLLTALGSDYVERFAYNLDGVVAMMGELAAALAGREPPPGLSAEELLSRSWWSGPEIFLIVDDIQQLPPGFDSPLHKAVPFVNRAADVGLHVIVTRTFGGWSSAGSDPMLRALHQANAPLLVMDADPDEGFIRGKMKGGPLPRGRGLLMAEDTGVFVQV
-1217 GRPAPSAADRAG
+1217 AATE
-1229 LRVRREVRLQPRRR
+1229 VRR
-1243 AGDDE
+1243 
-1248 RHVRPSGQPRT
+1248 
-1259 TARLVGGGAAVALL
+1259 
-1273 VERSGDLPDRRRH
+1273 
-1286 TADAGRF
+1286 
-1293 RFAAAQGRRL
+1293 
-1303 GDPGR
+1303 
-1308 RCRPARDCHPHV
+1308 
-1320 RRLVVRGQR
+1320 
-1329 PDAAG
+1329 
-1334 TAPGERATTGDG
+1334 
-1346 RRPRRGLHPRQDEGW
+1346 
-1361 PAAPWSRPA
+1361 
-1370 DGRGHRCVRPGGG
+1370 
-1383 HRAPQV
+1383 
-1389 EAAPPRWG
+1389 
-1397 WLACQPQRSGNFL
+1397 
-1410 SANVF
+1410 
-1415 DGKLIS
+1415 
-1421 GVQSGGSSKSGICL
+1421 
-1435 SHSATT
+1435 
-1441 MVSSIRAR
+1441 

>member
-6 ARPTPEKAPVI
+6 ARPTPEKPPVI
-17 KPENIVLPTPLSIPP
+17 KPENIVLSTPLSIPP

-37 WWIVVVGVVV
+37 WWLIVVGVVV
-47 IGLLGGM
+47 VGLLGGM
-54 IAMTFAS
+54 VAMVFAS
-61 GSHVFGGVGAIF
+61 GSHVFGGIGSIF
-73 PIFMIGGMA
+73 PLFMMVGIM
-82 MMMFGGRFGGQQQM
+82 MMMFRGMGGGQQQM

-115 RETAHESADSM
+115 RETAQESADSM
-126 DANYRWFHPAPTML
+126 DANYRWFHPAPNTL
-140 ASAVGSSRMWERKP
+140 AAAVGSRRMWERKP

-209 LPKMISLLV
+209 LPKMVSLLV
-218 EPWYSLIGGRE
+218 EPWYALVGERE

-236 AIVCQLAF
+236 AIICQLAF

-251 QMVVVSSDLEQWDW
+251 QMIVVSSDLDQWDW

-271 FGDPRRQDAAGNAR
+271 FGDSRRHDAAGNAR
-285 MVYSSVRE
+285 MVYTSVRE

-323 TVIIADVTDP
+323 TVIIADVDDP
-333 QWEFVKSAEGIDGVT
+333 QWEYVISAEGVDGVT
-348 FFDLTGASMWAAVPE
+348 FFDLTGSSMWTDIPE
-363 RTLQFDDLGVIEA
+363 RKLQFDKTGVIEA

-387 DEKPWFFALTD
+387 DDKAWFFALTD
-398 HISIAEAEEFAQKL
+398 QVSIAEAEEFAQKL
-412 ARWRL
+412 AQWRL

-430 IGARDIMAYYGIDD
+430 IGARDILSYYGIDD
-444 PADIDFGSLW
+444 PGNIDFDSLW
-454 GSRTD
+454 ASRTD

-513 IESLMLGHPPQE
+513 IESLMLSHPPEE

-588 KEYNSVRSRMRA
+588 KEYNSVRARMRA

-605 PPLPM
+605 APLPM

-695 GYFRRSLE
+695 GYFRKSLE
-703 DIVRFQAEFLWRDY
+703 DIIRFQAEFLWRDY
-717 ISRGITI
+717 FQPGVSI

-732 VHSIDYVRPQLFTN
+732 VHSIDYIRPQLFTN
-746 LFTPL
+746 SFTPL
-751 EVSVGGPDLEP
+751 EVSVGGPDIEP
-762 VHSNGEVLEAADA
+762 VVAQPNGEVLESDDI
-775 EAEDEEEGIRTPKVG
+775 EGGEDEDEEGVRTPKVG

-796 LRKIDFEPYRLW
+796 LRKIKFEPYRLW
-808 QPPLSEPVAI
+808 QPPLTQPVAI
-818 DELVNRFIGHQWQQD
+818 DDLVNRFLGRPWHKE
-833 YGTARDLVF
+833 YGSACNLVF
-842 PLGIIDRPFK
+842 PIGIIDRPYK

-896 EQVQFYCLA
+896 QQVQFYCLA
-905 YSGTALTTVARL
+905 YSSTALTTVSRI

-941 LVRERKRSFLEYRIA
+941 LVRERKRSFLECGIA
-956 SMDVF
+956 SMEMF

-972 VPNDGF
+972 VPDDGF

-1001 VNLIINQGPSFGVHV
+1001 VNVIINQGPSFGVHV
-1016 VVSADRE
+1016 VVTADRE

-1030 RSGFGSRVELR
+1030 RSGFGSRIELR

-1053 RFAKE
+1053 RFAKD

-1070 NYVRLDADPQAG
+1070 NYVRLDSDPQAG

-1092 GSTPTNV
+1092 GSTPDNV
-1099 FASDSIVDA
+1099 FECDSVVAA
-1108 VSRLA
+1108 VSRLTSA
-1113 SGQAPPIR
+1113 QAPPVR

-1135 AARDTRQGVGA
+1135 ASRDTRQGVGA
-1146 GGIVWAIS
+1146 GGIAWAIS

-1167 NAHLVVT
+1167 NSHLMVT

-1188 MSEIGRLYAPGTSSA
+1188 MSEIGRLYAPGASSA
-1203 LAATGRAALCPGVA
+1203 PPPAPGRPSAQVWLVDPRRQLLTALGSDYVERFAYNLDGVVAMMGELAAALAGREPPPGLSAEELLSRSWWSGPEIFLIVDDIQQLPPGFDSPLHKAVPFVNRAADVGLHVIFTRTFGGWSSAGSDPMLRALHQANAPLLVMDADPDEGFIRGKMKGGPLPRGRGLLMAEDTGVFVQV
-1217 GRPAPSAADRAG
+1217 AATE
-1229 LRVRREVRLQPRRR
+1229 VRR
-1243 AGDDE
+1243 
-1248 RHVRPSGQPRT
+1248 
-1259 TARLVGGGAAVALL
+1259 
-1273 VERSGDLPDRRRH
+1273 
-1286 TADAGRF
+1286 
-1293 RFAAAQGRRL
+1293 
-1303 GDPGR
+1303 
-1308 RCRPARDCHPHV
+1308 
-1320 RRLVVRGQR
+1320 
-1329 PDAAG
+1329 
-1334 TAPGERATTGDG
+1334 
-1346 RRPRRGLHPRQDEGW
+1346 
-1361 PAAPWSRPA
+1361 
-1370 DGRGHRCVRPGGG
+1370 
-1383 HRAPQV
+1383 
-1389 EAAPPRWG
+1389 
-1397 WLACQPQRSGNFL
+1397 
-1410 SANVF
+1410 
-1415 DGKLIS
+1415 
-1421 GVQSGGSSKSGICL
+1421 
-1435 SHSATT
+1435 
-1441 MVSSIRAR
+1441 

>member
-1 MKRGF
+1 VKRGF
-6 ARPTPEKAPVI
+6 ARPTPEKPPVI

-37 WWIVVVGVVV
+37 WWLIVVGVVV
-47 IGLLGGM
+47 VGLLIGM
-54 IAMTFAS
+54 VAMTFAS
-61 GSHVFGGVGAIF
+61 GSHVFGGAGSIF
-73 PIFMIGGMA
+73 PIFMIGGVA

-126 DANYRWFHPAPTML
+126 DANYRWFHPAPTTL
-140 ASAVGSSRMWERKP
+140 AAAVGTSRMWERKP

-218 EPWYSLIGGRE
+218 EPWYALDGDRE
-229 QVLGLMR
+229 QALGLMR

-251 QMVVVSSDLEQWDW
+251 QMVVVTSDLDEWDW

-310 RHASSSAQTPTPH
+310 RHASSSAQTLTPH
-323 TVIIADVTDP
+323 TVIVADVVDP
-333 QWEFVKSAEGIDGVT
+333 QWEYVISAEGIDGVT
-348 FFDLTGASMWAAVPE
+348 FFDLTGSSIWTSVPE
-363 RTLQFDDLGVIEA
+363 RTLRFDDKGVIEA

-398 HISIAEAEEFAQKL
+398 HISTAEAEEFAQAL

-444 PADIDFGSLW
+444 PGRIDFESLW
-454 GSRTD
+454 GSRND
-459 TMGRSRLR
+459 SMGRSRLR
-467 APFGNRSDNGELL
+467 APFGVRSDNGELL

-513 IESLMLGHPPQE
+513 LESLMLSHPPDE

-588 KEYNSVRSRMRA
+588 KEYNSVRIRMRA

-605 PPLPM
+605 APLPM

-717 ISRGITI
+717 FPRGLTD
-724 DGEEAPAL
+724 DGDEAPAL

-746 LFTPL
+746 AFTPL
-751 EVSVGGPDLEP
+751 EVSVGGPDLTP
-762 VHSNGEVLEAADA
+762 AALTNGETLEGEVAAGD
-775 EAEDEEEGIRTPKVG
+775 DDIEGIRVPKVG

-808 QPPLSEPVAI
+808 QPPLNQPVAI
-818 DELVNRFIGHQWQQD
+818 DELVNRFLGHEWQQD
-833 YGTARDLVF
+833 YGTARNLVF
-842 PLGIIDRPFK
+842 PIGIIDRPFK

-872 GAGGSGKTT
+872 GSGGSGKTT

-905 YSGTALTTVARL
+905 YSSTALTTVARL

-941 LVRERKRSFLEYRIA
+941 LVRDRKRTFLEYGIA
-956 SMDVF
+956 SMEVF
-961 RRRKFGGEAGP
+961 RRRKFGGEPGP

-978 GDVYLVIDN
+978 GDVYLVVDN

-1001 VNLIINQGPSFGVHV
+1001 VNVIINQGPSFGVHV
-1016 VVSADRE
+1016 VVTADRE

-1053 RFAKE
+1053 RFAKD

-1070 NYVRLDADPQAG
+1070 NYVRLDSDPQAG

-1092 GSTPTNV
+1092 ATTPDYV
-1099 FASDSIVDA
+1099 FESDSVIDA
-1108 VSRLA
+1108 VGRLT
-1113 SGQAPPIR
+1113 SGQAQPVR
-1121 RLPARFGVEQVREL
+1121 RLPARFDVEQLREL

-1146 GGIVWAIS
+1146 GGIAWAIS
-1154 ELDLAPVYLNFAE
+1154 ELDLSPVYLNFAE
-1167 NAHLVVT
+1167 NAHLMVT
-1174 GRRECGRTTTLATI
+1174 GRRECGRTTALATI
-1188 MSEIGRLYAPGTSSA
+1188 MSEIGRLYAPGASSA
-1203 LAATGRAALCPGVA
+1203 PTPPAGQPSAQVWLVDPRRQLLTALGSDYVEKFAYNLDGVQAMMGELAAALA
-1217 GRPAPSAADRAG
+1217 GREPPPGLSAEELLARSWWSGPEIFLIVDDIQQLPAGFDSP
-1229 LRVRREVRLQPRRR
+1229 
-1243 AGDDE
+1243 
-1248 RHVRPSGQPRT
+1248 
-1259 TARLVGGGAAVALL
+1259 
-1273 VERSGDLPDRRRH
+1273 
-1286 TADAGRF
+1286 
-1293 RFAAAQGRRL
+1293 
-1303 GDPGR
+1303 
-1308 RCRPARDCHPHV
+1308 
-1320 RRLVVRGQR
+1320 
-1329 PDAAG
+1329 
-1334 TAPGERATTGDG
+1334 
-1346 RRPRRGLHPRQDEGW
+1346 LHK
-1361 PAAPWSRPA
+1361 AAPWVTRAA
-1370 DGRGHRCVRPGGG
+1370 DVGLHVIVTRTFGGWSSAGSDPMLRALAQANAPLLVMDADPDEGFIRGKMKGGPLPRGRGLLMAEDTGVFV
-1383 HRAPQV
+1383 QV
-1389 EAAPPRWG
+1389 AATDLR
-1397 WLACQPQRSGNFL
+1397 
-1410 SANVF
+1410 
-1415 DGKLIS
+1415 K
-1421 GVQSGGSSKSGICL
+1421 
-1435 SHSATT
+1435 
-1441 MVSSIRAR
+1441 

>member
-6 ARPTPEKAPVI
+6 ARPTPEKPPVI
-17 KPENIVLPTPLSIPP
+17 KPENIVLSTPLSIPP

-37 WWIVVVGVVV
+37 WWLIVVGVVV
-47 IGLLGGM
+47 VGLLGGM
-54 IAMTFAS
+54 VAMVFAS
-61 GSHVFGGVGAIF
+61 GSHVFGGIGSIF
-73 PIFMIGGMA
+73 PLFMMVGIM
-82 MMMFGGRFGGQQQM
+82 MMMFRGMGGGQQQM

-115 RETAHESADSM
+115 RETAQESADSM
-126 DANYRWFHPAPTML
+126 DANYRWFHPAPNTL
-140 ASAVGSSRMWERKP
+140 AAAVGSPRMWERKP

-209 LPKMISLLV
+209 LPKMVSLLV
-218 EPWYSLIGGRE
+218 EPWYALVGERE

-236 AIVCQLAF
+236 AIICQLAF

-251 QMVVVSSDLEQWDW
+251 QMIVVSSDLDQWDW

-271 FGDPRRQDAAGNAR
+271 FGDSRRHDAAGNAR
-285 MVYSSVRE
+285 MVYTSVRE

-323 TVIIADVTDP
+323 TVIIADVDDP
-333 QWEFVKSAEGIDGVT
+333 QWEYVISAEGVDGVT
-348 FFDLTGASMWAAVPE
+348 FFDLTGSSMWTDIPE
-363 RTLQFDDLGVIEA
+363 RKLQFDKTGVIEA

-387 DEKPWFFALTD
+387 DDKAWFFALTD
-398 HISIAEAEEFAQKL
+398 QVSIAEAEEFAQKL
-412 ARWRL
+412 AQWRL

-430 IGARDIMAYYGIDD
+430 IGARDILSYYGIDD
-444 PADIDFGSLW
+444 PGNIDFDSLW
-454 GSRTD
+454 ASRTD

-513 IESLMLGHPPQE
+513 IESLMLSHPPEE

-588 KEYNSVRSRMRA
+588 KEYNSVRARMRA

-605 PPLPM
+605 APLPM

-695 GYFRRSLE
+695 GYFRKSLE
-703 DIVRFQAEFLWRDY
+703 DIIRFQAEFLWRDY
-717 ISRGITI
+717 FQPGVSI

-732 VHSIDYVRPQLFTN
+732 VHSIDYIRPQLFTN
-746 LFTPL
+746 SFTPL
-751 EVSVGGPDLEP
+751 EVSVGGPDIEP
-762 VHSNGEVLEAADA
+762 VVAQPNGEVLESDDI
-775 EAEDEEEGIRTPKVG
+775 EGGEDEDEEGVRTPKVG

-796 LRKIDFEPYRLW
+796 LRKIKFEPYRLW
-808 QPPLSEPVAI
+808 QPPLTQPVAI
-818 DELVNRFIGHQWQQD
+818 DDLVNRFLGRPWHKE
-833 YGTARDLVF
+833 YGSACNLVF
-842 PLGIIDRPFK
+842 PIGIIDRPYK

-896 EQVQFYCLA
+896 QQVQFYCLA
-905 YSGTALTTVARL
+905 YSSTALTTVSRI

-941 LVRERKRSFLEYRIA
+941 LVRERKRSFLECGIA
-956 SMDVF
+956 SMEMF

-972 VPNDGF
+972 VPDDGF

-1001 VNLIINQGPSFGVHV
+1001 VNVIINQGPSFGVHV
-1016 VVSADRE
+1016 VVTADRE

-1030 RSGFGSRVELR
+1030 RSGFGSRIELR

-1053 RFAKE
+1053 RFAKD

-1070 NYVRLDADPQAG
+1070 NYVRLDSDPQAG

-1092 GSTPTNV
+1092 GSTPDNV
-1099 FASDSIVDA
+1099 FECDSVVAA
-1108 VSRLA
+1108 VSRLTSA
-1113 SGQAPPIR
+1113 QAPPVR

-1135 AARDTRQGVGA
+1135 ASRDTRQGVGA
-1146 GGIVWAIS
+1146 GGIAWAIS

-1167 NAHLVVT
+1167 NSHLMVT

-1188 MSEIGRLYAPGTSSA
+1188 MSEIGRLYAPGASSA
-1203 LAATGRAALCPGVA
+1203 PPPAPGRPSAQVWLVDPRRQLLTALGSDYVERFAYNLDGVVAMMGELAAALAGREPPPGLSAEELLSRSWWSGPEIFLIVDDIQQLPPGFDSPLHKAVPFVNRAADVGLHVIFTRTFGGWSSAGSDPMLRALHQANAPLLVMDADPDEGFIRGKMKGGPLPRGRGLLIAEDTGVFVQV
-1217 GRPAPSAADRAG
+1217 AATE
-1229 LRVRREVRLQPRRR
+1229 VRR
-1243 AGDDE
+1243 
-1248 RHVRPSGQPRT
+1248 
-1259 TARLVGGGAAVALL
+1259 
-1273 VERSGDLPDRRRH
+1273 
-1286 TADAGRF
+1286 
-1293 RFAAAQGRRL
+1293 
-1303 GDPGR
+1303 
-1308 RCRPARDCHPHV
+1308 
-1320 RRLVVRGQR
+1320 
-1329 PDAAG
+1329 
-1334 TAPGERATTGDG
+1334 
-1346 RRPRRGLHPRQDEGW
+1346 
-1361 PAAPWSRPA
+1361 
-1370 DGRGHRCVRPGGG
+1370 
-1383 HRAPQV
+1383 
-1389 EAAPPRWG
+1389 
-1397 WLACQPQRSGNFL
+1397 
-1410 SANVF
+1410 
-1415 DGKLIS
+1415 
-1421 GVQSGGSSKSGICL
+1421 
-1435 SHSATT
+1435 
-1441 MVSSIRAR
+1441 

>member
-6 ARPTPEKAPVI
+6 ARPTPEKPPVI
-17 KPENIVLPTPLSIPP
+17 KPENIVLSTPLSIPP

-37 WWIVVVGVVV
+37 WWLIVVGVVV
-47 IGLLGGM
+47 VGLLGGM
-54 IAMTFAS
+54 VAMVFAS
-61 GSHVFGGVGAIF
+61 GSHVFGGIGSIF
-73 PIFMIGGMA
+73 PLFMMVGIM
-82 MMMFGGRFGGQQQM
+82 MMMFRGMGGGQQQM

-115 RETAHESADSM
+115 RETAQESADSM
-126 DANYRWFHPAPTML
+126 DANYRWFHPAPNTL
-140 ASAVGSSRMWERKP
+140 AAAVGSPRMWERKP

-209 LPKMISLLV
+209 LPKMVSLLV
-218 EPWYSLIGGRE
+218 EPWYALVGERE

-236 AIVCQLAF
+236 AIICQLAF

-251 QMVVVSSDLEQWDW
+251 QMIVVSSDLDQWDW

-271 FGDPRRQDAAGNAR
+271 FGDSRRHDAAGNAR
-285 MVYSSVRE
+285 MVYTSVRE

-323 TVIIADVTDP
+323 TVIIADVDDP
-333 QWEFVKSAEGIDGVT
+333 QWEYVISAEGVDGVT
-348 FFDLTGASMWAAVPE
+348 FFDLTGSSMWTDIPE
-363 RTLQFDDLGVIEA
+363 RKLQFDKTGVIEA

-387 DEKPWFFALTD
+387 DDKAWFFALTD
-398 HISIAEAEEFAQKL
+398 QVSIAEAEEFAQKL
-412 ARWRL
+412 AQWRL

-430 IGARDIMAYYGIDD
+430 IGARDILSYYGIDD
-444 PADIDFGSLW
+444 PGNIDFDSLW
-454 GSRTD
+454 ASRTD

-513 IESLMLGHPPQE
+513 IESLMLSHPPEE

-588 KEYNSVRSRMRA
+588 KEYNSVRARMRA

-605 PPLPM
+605 APLPM

-695 GYFRRSLE
+695 GYFRKSLE
-703 DIVRFQAEFLWRDY
+703 DIIRFQAEFLWRDY
-717 ISRGITI
+717 FQPGVSI

-732 VHSIDYVRPQLFTN
+732 VHSIDYIRPQLFTN
-746 LFTPL
+746 SFTPL
-751 EVSVGGPDLEP
+751 EVSVGGPDIEP
-762 VHSNGEVLEAADA
+762 VVAQPNGEVLESDDI
-775 EAEDEEEGIRTPKVG
+775 EGGEDEDEEGVRTPKVG

-796 LRKIDFEPYRLW
+796 LRKIKFEPYRLW
-808 QPPLSEPVAI
+808 QPPLTQPVAI
-818 DELVNRFIGHQWQQD
+818 DDLVNRFLGRPWHKE
-833 YGTARDLVF
+833 YGSACNLVF
-842 PLGIIDRPFK
+842 PIGIIDRPYK

-896 EQVQFYCLA
+896 QQVQFYCLA
-905 YSGTALTTVARL
+905 YSSTALTTVSRI

-932 RRTVAELLA
+932 RRTVAEMLA
-941 LVRERKRSFLEYRIA
+941 LVRERKRSFLECGIA
-956 SMDVF
+956 SMEMF

-972 VPNDGF
+972 VPDDGF

-1001 VNLIINQGPSFGVHV
+1001 VNVIINQGPSFGVHV
-1016 VVSADRE
+1016 VVTADRE

-1030 RSGFGSRVELR
+1030 RSGFGSRIELR

-1053 RFAKE
+1053 RFAKD

-1070 NYVRLDADPQAG
+1070 NYVRLDSDPQAG

-1092 GSTPTNV
+1092 GSTPDNV
-1099 FASDSIVDA
+1099 FECDSVVAA
-1108 VSRLA
+1108 VSRLTSA
-1113 SGQAPPIR
+1113 QAPPVR

-1135 AARDTRQGVGA
+1135 ASRDTRQGVGA
-1146 GGIVWAIS
+1146 GGIAWAIS

-1167 NAHLVVT
+1167 NSHLMVT

-1188 MSEIGRLYAPGTSSA
+1188 MSEIGRLYAPGASSA
-1203 LAATGRAALCPGVA
+1203 PPPAPGRPSAQVWLVDPRRQLLTALGSDYVERFAYNLDGVVAMMGELAAALAGREPPPGLSAEELLSRSWWSGPEIFLIVDDIQQLPPGFDSPLHKAVPFVNRAADVGLHVIVTRTFGGWSSAGSDPMLRALHQANAPLLVMDADPDEGFIRGKMKGGPLPRGRGLLMAEDTGVFVQV
-1217 GRPAPSAADRAG
+1217 AATE
-1229 LRVRREVRLQPRRR
+1229 VRR
-1243 AGDDE
+1243 
-1248 RHVRPSGQPRT
+1248 
-1259 TARLVGGGAAVALL
+1259 
-1273 VERSGDLPDRRRH
+1273 
-1286 TADAGRF
+1286 
-1293 RFAAAQGRRL
+1293 
-1303 GDPGR
+1303 
-1308 RCRPARDCHPHV
+1308 
-1320 RRLVVRGQR
+1320 
-1329 PDAAG
+1329 
-1334 TAPGERATTGDG
+1334 
-1346 RRPRRGLHPRQDEGW
+1346 
-1361 PAAPWSRPA
+1361 
-1370 DGRGHRCVRPGGG
+1370 
-1383 HRAPQV
+1383 
-1389 EAAPPRWG
+1389 
-1397 WLACQPQRSGNFL
+1397 
-1410 SANVF
+1410 
-1415 DGKLIS
+1415 
-1421 GVQSGGSSKSGICL
+1421 
-1435 SHSATT
+1435 
-1441 MVSSIRAR
+1441 

>member
-6 ARPTPEKAPVI
+6 ARPTPEKPPVI
-17 KPENIVLPTPLSIPP
+17 KPENIVLSTPLSIPP

-37 WWIVVVGVVV
+37 WWLIVVGVVV
-47 IGLLGGM
+47 VGLLGGM
-54 IAMTFAS
+54 VAMVFAS
-61 GSHVFGGVGAIF
+61 GSHVFGGIGSIF
-73 PIFMIGGMA
+73 PLFMMVGIM
-82 MMMFGGRFGGQQQM
+82 MMMFRGMGGGQQQM

-115 RETAHESADSM
+115 RETAQESADSM
-126 DANYRWFHPAPTML
+126 DANYRWFHPAPNTL
-140 ASAVGSSRMWERKP
+140 AAAVGSPRMWERKP

-209 LPKMISLLV
+209 LPKMVSLLV
-218 EPWYSLIGGRE
+218 EPWYALVGERE

-236 AIVCQLAF
+236 AIICQLAF

-251 QMVVVSSDLEQWDW
+251 QMIVVSSDLDQWDW

-271 FGDPRRQDAAGNAR
+271 FGDSRRHDAAGNAR
-285 MVYSSVRE
+285 MVYTSVRE

-323 TVIIADVTDP
+323 TVIIADVDDP
-333 QWEFVKSAEGIDGVT
+333 QWEYVISAEGVDGVT
-348 FFDLTGASMWAAVPE
+348 FFDLTGSSMWTDIPE
-363 RTLQFDDLGVIEA
+363 RKLQFDKTGVIEA

-387 DEKPWFFALTD
+387 DDKAWFFALTD
-398 HISIAEAEEFAQKL
+398 QVSIAEAEEFAQKL
-412 ARWRL
+412 AQWRL

-430 IGARDIMAYYGIDD
+430 IGARDILSYYGIDD
-444 PADIDFGSLW
+444 PGNIDFDSLW
-454 GSRTD
+454 ASRTD

-513 IESLMLGHPPQE
+513 IESLMLSHPPEE

-588 KEYNSVRSRMRA
+588 KEYNSVRARMRA

-605 PPLPM
+605 APLPM

-695 GYFRRSLE
+695 GYFRKSLE
-703 DIVRFQAEFLWRDY
+703 DIIRFQAEFLWRDY
-717 ISRGITI
+717 FQPGVSI

-732 VHSIDYVRPQLFTN
+732 VHSIDYIRPQLFTN
-746 LFTPL
+746 SFTPL
-751 EVSVGGPDLEP
+751 EVSVGGPDIEP
-762 VHSNGEVLEAADA
+762 VVAQPNGEVLESDDI
-775 EAEDEEEGIRTPKVG
+775 EGGEDEDEEGVRTPKVG

-796 LRKIDFEPYRLW
+796 LRKIKFEPYRLW
-808 QPPLSEPVAI
+808 QPPLTQPVAI
-818 DELVNRFIGHQWQQD
+818 DDLVNRFLGRPCHKE
-833 YGTARDLVF
+833 YGSACNLVF
-842 PLGIIDRPFK
+842 PIGIIDRPYK

-896 EQVQFYCLA
+896 QQVQFYCLA
-905 YSGTALTTVARL
+905 YSSTALTTVSRI

-941 LVRERKRSFLEYRIA
+941 LVRERKRSFLECGIA
-956 SMDVF
+956 SMEMF

-972 VPNDGF
+972 VPDDGF

-1001 VNLIINQGPSFGVHV
+1001 VNVIINQGPSFGVHV
-1016 VVSADRE
+1016 VVTADRE

-1030 RSGFGSRVELR
+1030 RSGFGSRIELR

-1053 RFAKE
+1053 RFAKD

-1070 NYVRLDADPQAG
+1070 NYVRLDSDPQAG

-1092 GSTPTNV
+1092 GSTPDNV
-1099 FASDSIVDA
+1099 FECDSVVAA
-1108 VSRLA
+1108 VSRLTSA
-1113 SGQAPPIR
+1113 QAPPVR

-1135 AARDTRQGVGA
+1135 ASRDTRQGVGA
-1146 GGIVWAIS
+1146 GGIAWAIS

-1167 NAHLVVT
+1167 NSHLMVT

-1188 MSEIGRLYAPGTSSA
+1188 MSEIGRLYAPGASSA
-1203 LAATGRAALCPGVA
+1203 PPPAPGRPSAQVWLVDPRRQLLTALGSDYVERFAYNLDGVVAMMGELAAALAGREPPPGLSAEELLSRSWWSGPEIFLIVDDIQQLPPGFDSPLHKAVPFVNRAADVGLHVIVTRTFGGWSSAGSDPMLRALHQANAPLLVMDADPDEGFIRGKMKGGPLPRGRGLLMAEDTGVFVQV
-1217 GRPAPSAADRAG
+1217 AATE
-1229 LRVRREVRLQPRRR
+1229 VRR
-1243 AGDDE
+1243 
-1248 RHVRPSGQPRT
+1248 
-1259 TARLVGGGAAVALL
+1259 
-1273 VERSGDLPDRRRH
+1273 
-1286 TADAGRF
+1286 
-1293 RFAAAQGRRL
+1293 
-1303 GDPGR
+1303 
-1308 RCRPARDCHPHV
+1308 
-1320 RRLVVRGQR
+1320 
-1329 PDAAG
+1329 
-1334 TAPGERATTGDG
+1334 
-1346 RRPRRGLHPRQDEGW
+1346 
-1361 PAAPWSRPA
+1361 
-1370 DGRGHRCVRPGGG
+1370 
-1383 HRAPQV
+1383 
-1389 EAAPPRWG
+1389 
-1397 WLACQPQRSGNFL
+1397 
-1410 SANVF
+1410 
-1415 DGKLIS
+1415 
-1421 GVQSGGSSKSGICL
+1421 
-1435 SHSATT
+1435 
-1441 MVSSIRAR
+1441 

>member
-6 ARPTPEKAPVI
+6 ARPTPEKPPVI
-17 KPENIVLPTPLSIPP
+17 KPENIVLSTPLSIPP

-37 WWIVVVGVVV
+37 WWLIVVGVVV
-47 IGLLGGM
+47 VGLLGGM
-54 IAMTFAS
+54 VAMVFAS
-61 GSHVFGGVGAIF
+61 GSHVFGGIGSIF
-73 PIFMIGGMA
+73 PLFMMVGIM
-82 MMMFGGRFGGQQQM
+82 MMMFRGMGGGQQQM

-115 RETAHESADSM
+115 RETAQESADSM
-126 DANYRWFHPAPTML
+126 DANYRWFHPAPNTL
-140 ASAVGSSRMWERKP
+140 AAAVGSPRMWERKP

-209 LPKMISLLV
+209 LPKMVSLLV
-218 EPWYSLIGGRE
+218 EPWYALVGERE

-236 AIVCQLAF
+236 AIICQLAF

-251 QMVVVSSDLEQWDW
+251 QMIVVSSDLDQWDW

-271 FGDPRRQDAAGNAR
+271 FGDSRRHDAAGNAR
-285 MVYSSVRE
+285 MVYTSVRE

-323 TVIIADVTDP
+323 TVIIADVDDP
-333 QWEFVKSAEGIDGVT
+333 QWEYVISAEGVDGVT
-348 FFDLTGASMWAAVPE
+348 FFDLTGSSMWTDIPE
-363 RTLQFDDLGVIEA
+363 RKLQFDKTGVIEA

-387 DEKPWFFALTD
+387 DDKAWFFALTD
-398 HISIAEAEEFAQKL
+398 QVSIAEAEEFAQKL
-412 ARWRL
+412 AQWRL

-430 IGARDIMAYYGIDD
+430 IGARDILSYYGIDD
-444 PADIDFGSLW
+444 PGNIDFDSLW
-454 GSRTD
+454 ASRTD

-513 IESLMLGHPPQE
+513 IESLMLSHPPEE

-588 KEYNSVRSRMRA
+588 KEYNSVRARMRA

-605 PPLPM
+605 APLPM

-695 GYFRRSLE
+695 GYFRKSLE
-703 DIVRFQAEFLWRDY
+703 DIIRFQAEFLWRDY
-717 ISRGITI
+717 FQPGVSI

-732 VHSIDYVRPQLFTN
+732 VHSIDYIRPQLFTN
-746 LFTPL
+746 SFTPL
-751 EVSVGGPDLEP
+751 EVSVGGPDIEP
-762 VHSNGEVLEAADA
+762 VVAQPNGEVLESDDI
-775 EAEDEEEGIRTPKVG
+775 EGGEDEDEEGVRTPKVG

-796 LRKIDFEPYRLW
+796 LRKIKFEPYRLW
-808 QPPLSEPVAI
+808 QPPLTQPVAI
-818 DELVNRFIGHQWQQD
+818 DDLVNRFLGRPWHKE
-833 YGTARDLVF
+833 YGSACNLVF
-842 PLGIIDRPFK
+842 PIGIIDRPYK

-896 EQVQFYCLA
+896 QQVQFYCLA
-905 YSGTALTTVARL
+905 YSSTALTTVSRI

-941 LVRERKRSFLEYRIA
+941 LVRERKRSFLECGIA
-956 SMDVF
+956 SMEMF

-972 VPNDGF
+972 VPDDGF

-1001 VNLIINQGPSFGVHV
+1001 VNVIINQGPSFGVHV
-1016 VVSADRE
+1016 VVTADRE

-1030 RSGFGSRVELR
+1030 RSGFGSRIELR
-1041 LAAVEDAKLVRS
+1041 LAAVEDAMLVRS
-1053 RFAKE
+1053 RFAKD

-1070 NYVRLDADPQAG
+1070 NYVRLDSDPQAG

-1092 GSTPTNV
+1092 GSTPDNV
-1099 FASDSIVDA
+1099 FECDSVVAA
-1108 VSRLA
+1108 VSRLTSA
-1113 SGQAPPIR
+1113 QAPPVR

-1135 AARDTRQGVGA
+1135 ASRDTRQGVGA
-1146 GGIVWAIS
+1146 GGIAWAIS

-1167 NAHLVVT
+1167 NSHLMVT

-1188 MSEIGRLYAPGTSSA
+1188 MSEIGRLYAPGASSA
-1203 LAATGRAALCPGVA
+1203 PPPAPGRPSAQVWLVDPRRQLLTALGSDYVERFAYNLDGVVAMMGELAAALAGREPPPGLSAEELLSRSWWSGPEIFLIVDDIQQLPPGFDSPLHKAVPFVNRAADVGLHVIVTRTFGGWSSAGSDPMLRALHQANAPLLVMDADPDEGFIRGKMKGGPLPRGRGLLMAEDTGVFVQV
-1217 GRPAPSAADRAG
+1217 AATE
-1229 LRVRREVRLQPRRR
+1229 VRR
-1243 AGDDE
+1243 
-1248 RHVRPSGQPRT
+1248 
-1259 TARLVGGGAAVALL
+1259 
-1273 VERSGDLPDRRRH
+1273 
-1286 TADAGRF
+1286 
-1293 RFAAAQGRRL
+1293 
-1303 GDPGR
+1303 
-1308 RCRPARDCHPHV
+1308 
-1320 RRLVVRGQR
+1320 
-1329 PDAAG
+1329 
-1334 TAPGERATTGDG
+1334 
-1346 RRPRRGLHPRQDEGW
+1346 
-1361 PAAPWSRPA
+1361 
-1370 DGRGHRCVRPGGG
+1370 
-1383 HRAPQV
+1383 
-1389 EAAPPRWG
+1389 
-1397 WLACQPQRSGNFL
+1397 
-1410 SANVF
+1410 
-1415 DGKLIS
+1415 
-1421 GVQSGGSSKSGICL
+1421 
-1435 SHSATT
+1435 
-1441 MVSSIRAR
+1441 

>member
-6 ARPTPEKAPVI
+6 ARPTPEKPPVI
-17 KPENIVLPTPLSIPP
+17 KPENIVLSTPLSIPP

-37 WWIVVVGVVV
+37 WWLIVVGVVV
-47 IGLLGGM
+47 VGLLGGM
-54 IAMTFAS
+54 VAMVFAS
-61 GSHVFGGVGAIF
+61 GSHVFGGIGSIF
-73 PIFMIGGMA
+73 PLFMMVGIM
-82 MMMFGGRFGGQQQM
+82 MMMFRGMGGGQQQM

-115 RETAHESADSM
+115 RETAQESADSM
-126 DANYRWFHPAPTML
+126 DANYRWFHPAPNTL
-140 ASAVGSSRMWERKP
+140 AAAVGSPRMWERKP

-209 LPKMISLLV
+209 LPKMVSLLV
-218 EPWYSLIGGRE
+218 EPWYALVGERE

-236 AIVCQLAF
+236 AIICQLAF

-251 QMVVVSSDLEQWDW
+251 QMIVVSSDLDQWDW

-271 FGDPRRQDAAGNAR
+271 FGDSRRHDAAGNAR
-285 MVYSSVRE
+285 MVYTSVRE

-323 TVIIADVTDP
+323 TVIIADVDDP
-333 QWEFVKSAEGIDGVT
+333 QWEYVISAEGVDGVT
-348 FFDLTGASMWAAVPE
+348 FFDLTGSSMWTDIPE
-363 RTLQFDDLGVIEA
+363 RKLQFDKTGVIEA

-387 DEKPWFFALTD
+387 DDKAWFFALTD
-398 HISIAEAEEFAQKL
+398 QVSIAEAEEFAQKL
-412 ARWRL
+412 AQWRL

-430 IGARDIMAYYGIDD
+430 IGARDILSYYGIDD
-444 PADIDFGSLW
+444 PGNIDFDSLW
-454 GSRTD
+454 ASRTD

-513 IESLMLGHPPQE
+513 IESLMLSHPPEE

-588 KEYNSVRSRMRA
+588 KEYNSVRARMRA

-605 PPLPM
+605 APLPM

-695 GYFRRSLE
+695 GYFRKSLE
-703 DIVRFQAEFLWRDY
+703 DIIRFQAEFLWRDY
-717 ISRGITI
+717 FQPGVSI

-732 VHSIDYVRPQLFTN
+732 VHSIDYIRPQLFTN
-746 LFTPL
+746 SFTPL
-751 EVSVGGPDLEP
+751 EVSVGGPDIEP
-762 VHSNGEVLEAADA
+762 VVAQPNGEVLESDDI
-775 EAEDEEEGIRTPKVG
+775 EGGEDEDEEGVRTPKVG

-796 LRKIDFEPYRLW
+796 LRKIKFEPYRLW
-808 QPPLSEPVAI
+808 QPPLTQPVAI
-818 DELVNRFIGHQWQQD
+818 DDLVNRFLGRPWHKE
-833 YGTARDLVF
+833 YGSACNLVF
-842 PLGIIDRPFK
+842 PIGIIDRPYK

-896 EQVQFYCLA
+896 QQVQFYCLA
-905 YSGTALTTVARL
+905 YSSTALTTVSRI

-941 LVRERKRSFLEYRIA
+941 LVRERKRSFLECGIA
-956 SMDVF
+956 SMEMF

-972 VPNDGF
+972 VPDDDF

-1001 VNLIINQGPSFGVHV
+1001 VNVIINQGPSFGVHV
-1016 VVSADRE
+1016 VVTADRE

-1030 RSGFGSRVELR
+1030 RSGFGSRIELR

-1053 RFAKE
+1053 RFAKD

-1070 NYVRLDADPQAG
+1070 NYVRLDSDPQAG

-1092 GSTPTNV
+1092 GSTPDNV
-1099 FASDSIVDA
+1099 FECDSVVAA
-1108 VSRLA
+1108 VSRLTSA
-1113 SGQAPPIR
+1113 QAPPVR

-1135 AARDTRQGVGA
+1135 ASRDTRQGVGA
-1146 GGIVWAIS
+1146 GGIAWAIS

-1167 NAHLVVT
+1167 NSHLMVT

-1188 MSEIGRLYAPGTSSA
+1188 MSEIGRLYAPGASSA
-1203 LAATGRAALCPGVA
+1203 PPPAPGRPSAQVWLVDPRRQLLTALGSDYVERFAYNLDGVVAMMGELAAALAGREPPPGLSAEELLSRSWWSGPEIFLIVDDIQQLPPGFDSPLHKAVPFVNRAADVGLHVIVTRTFGGWSSAGSDPMLRALHQANAPLLVMDADPDEGFIRGKMKGGPLPRGRGLLMAEDTGVFVQV
-1217 GRPAPSAADRAG
+1217 AATE
-1229 LRVRREVRLQPRRR
+1229 VRR
-1243 AGDDE
+1243 
-1248 RHVRPSGQPRT
+1248 
-1259 TARLVGGGAAVALL
+1259 
-1273 VERSGDLPDRRRH
+1273 
-1286 TADAGRF
+1286 
-1293 RFAAAQGRRL
+1293 
-1303 GDPGR
+1303 
-1308 RCRPARDCHPHV
+1308 
-1320 RRLVVRGQR
+1320 
-1329 PDAAG
+1329 
-1334 TAPGERATTGDG
+1334 
-1346 RRPRRGLHPRQDEGW
+1346 
-1361 PAAPWSRPA
+1361 
-1370 DGRGHRCVRPGGG
+1370 
-1383 HRAPQV
+1383 
-1389 EAAPPRWG
+1389 
-1397 WLACQPQRSGNFL
+1397 
-1410 SANVF
+1410 
-1415 DGKLIS
+1415 
-1421 GVQSGGSSKSGICL
+1421 
-1435 SHSATT
+1435 
-1441 MVSSIRAR
+1441 

>member
-6 ARPTPEKAPVI
+6 ARPTPEKPPVI
-17 KPENIVLPTPLSIPP
+17 KPRKRIVLSTPLSIPP

-37 WWIVVVGVVV
+37 WWLIVVGVVV
-47 IGLLGGM
+47 VGLLGGM
-54 IAMTFAS
+54 VAMVFAS
-61 GSHVFGGVGAIF
+61 GSHVFGGIGSIF
-73 PIFMIGGMA
+73 PLFMMVGIM
-82 MMMFGGRFGGQQQM
+82 MMMFRGMGGGQQQM

-115 RETAHESADSM
+115 RETAQESADSM
-126 DANYRWFHPAPTML
+126 DANYRWFHPAPNTL
-140 ASAVGSSRMWERKP
+140 AAAVGSPRMWERKP

-209 LPKMISLLV
+209 LPKMVSLLV
-218 EPWYSLIGGRE
+218 EPWYALVGERE

-236 AIVCQLAF
+236 AIICQLAF

-251 QMVVVSSDLEQWDW
+251 QMIVVSSDLDQWDW

-271 FGDPRRQDAAGNAR
+271 FGDSRRHDAAGNAR
-285 MVYSSVRE
+285 MVYTSVRE

-323 TVIIADVTDP
+323 TVIIADVDDP
-333 QWEFVKSAEGIDGVT
+333 QWEYVISAEGVDGVT
-348 FFDLTGASMWAAVPE
+348 FFDLTGSSMWTDIPE
-363 RTLQFDDLGVIEA
+363 RKLQFDKTGVIEA

-387 DEKPWFFALTD
+387 DDKAWFFALTD
-398 HISIAEAEEFAQKL
+398 QVSIAEAEEFAQKL
-412 ARWRL
+412 AQWRL

-430 IGARDIMAYYGIDD
+430 IGARDILSYYGIDD
-444 PADIDFGSLW
+444 PGNIDFDSLW
-454 GSRTD
+454 ASRTD

-513 IESLMLGHPPQE
+513 IESLMLSHPPEE

-588 KEYNSVRSRMRA
+588 KEYNSVRARMRA

-605 PPLPM
+605 APLPM

-695 GYFRRSLE
+695 GYFRKSLE
-703 DIVRFQAEFLWRDY
+703 DIIRFQAEFLWRDY
-717 ISRGITI
+717 FQPGVSI

-732 VHSIDYVRPQLFTN
+732 VHSIDYIRPQLFTN
-746 LFTPL
+746 SFTPL
-751 EVSVGGPDLEP
+751 EVSVGGPDIEP
-762 VHSNGEVLEAADA
+762 VVAQPNGEVLESDDI
-775 EAEDEEEGIRTPKVG
+775 EGGEDEDEEGVRTPKVG

-796 LRKIDFEPYRLW
+796 LRKIKFEPYRLW
-808 QPPLSEPVAI
+808 QPPLTQPVAI
-818 DELVNRFIGHQWQQD
+818 DDLVNRFLGRPWHKE
-833 YGTARDLVF
+833 YGSACNLVF
-842 PLGIIDRPFK
+842 PIGIIDRPYK

-896 EQVQFYCLA
+896 QQVQFYCLA
-905 YSGTALTTVARL
+905 YSSTALTTVSRI

-941 LVRERKRSFLEYRIA
+941 LVRERKRSFLECGIA
-956 SMDVF
+956 SMEMF

-972 VPNDGF
+972 VPDDGF

-1001 VNLIINQGPSFGVHV
+1001 VNVIINQGPSFGVHV
-1016 VVSADRE
+1016 VVTADRE

-1030 RSGFGSRVELR
+1030 RSGFGSRIELR

-1053 RFAKE
+1053 RFAKD

-1070 NYVRLDADPQAG
+1070 NYVRLDSDPQAG

-1092 GSTPTNV
+1092 GSTPDNV
-1099 FASDSIVDA
+1099 FECDSVVAA
-1108 VSRLA
+1108 VSRLTSA
-1113 SGQAPPIR
+1113 QAPPVR

-1135 AARDTRQGVGA
+1135 ASRDTRQGVGA
-1146 GGIVWAIS
+1146 GGIAWAIS

-1167 NAHLVVT
+1167 NSHLMVT

-1188 MSEIGRLYAPGTSSA
+1188 MSEIGRLYAPGASSA
-1203 LAATGRAALCPGVA
+1203 PPPAPGRPSAQVWLVDPRRQLLTALGSDYVERFAYNLDGVVAMMGELAAALAGREPPPGLSAEELLSRSWWSGPEIFLIVDDIQQLPPGFDSPLHKAVPFVNRAADVGLHVIFTRTFGGWSSAGSDPMLRALHQANAPLLVMDADPDEGFIRGKMKGGPLPRGRGLLMAEDTGVFVQV
-1217 GRPAPSAADRAG
+1217 AATE
-1229 LRVRREVRLQPRRR
+1229 VRR
-1243 AGDDE
+1243 
-1248 RHVRPSGQPRT
+1248 
-1259 TARLVGGGAAVALL
+1259 
-1273 VERSGDLPDRRRH
+1273 
-1286 TADAGRF
+1286 
-1293 RFAAAQGRRL
+1293 
-1303 GDPGR
+1303 
-1308 RCRPARDCHPHV
+1308 
-1320 RRLVVRGQR
+1320 
-1329 PDAAG
+1329 
-1334 TAPGERATTGDG
+1334 
-1346 RRPRRGLHPRQDEGW
+1346 
-1361 PAAPWSRPA
+1361 
-1370 DGRGHRCVRPGGG
+1370 
-1383 HRAPQV
+1383 
-1389 EAAPPRWG
+1389 
-1397 WLACQPQRSGNFL
+1397 
-1410 SANVF
+1410 
-1415 DGKLIS
+1415 
-1421 GVQSGGSSKSGICL
+1421 
-1435 SHSATT
+1435 
-1441 MVSSIRAR
+1441 

>member
-6 ARPTPEKAPVI
+6 ARPTPEKPPVI
-17 KPENIVLPTPLSIPP
+17 KPENIVLSTPLSIPP

-37 WWIVVVGVVV
+37 WWLIVVGVVV
-47 IGLLGGM
+47 VGLLGGM
-54 IAMTFAS
+54 VAMVFAS
-61 GSHVFGGVGAIF
+61 GSHVFGGIGSIF
-73 PIFMIGGMA
+73 PLFMMVGIM
-82 MMMFGGRFGGQQQM
+82 MMMFRGMGGGQQQM

-115 RETAHESADSM
+115 RETAQESADSM
-126 DANYRWFHPAPTML
+126 DANYRWFHPAPNTL
-140 ASAVGSSRMWERKP
+140 AAAVGSPRMWERKP

-209 LPKMISLLV
+209 LPKMVSLLV
-218 EPWYSLIGGRE
+218 EPWYALVGERE

-236 AIVCQLAF
+236 AIICQLAF

-251 QMVVVSSDLEQWDW
+251 QMIVVSSDLDQWDW

-271 FGDPRRQDAAGNAR
+271 FGDSRRHDAAGNAR
-285 MVYSSVRE
+285 MVYTSVRE

-323 TVIIADVTDP
+323 TVIIADVDDP
-333 QWEFVKSAEGIDGVT
+333 QWEYVISAEGVDGVT
-348 FFDLTGASMWAAVPE
+348 FFDLTGSSMWTDIPE
-363 RTLQFDDLGVIEA
+363 RKLQFDKTGVIEA

-387 DEKPWFFALTD
+387 DDKAWFFALTD
-398 HISIAEAEEFAQKL
+398 QVSIAEAEEFAQKL
-412 ARWRL
+412 AQWRL

-430 IGARDIMAYYGIDD
+430 IGARDILSYYGIDD
-444 PADIDFGSLW
+444 PGNIDFDSLW
-454 GSRTD
+454 ASRTD

-513 IESLMLGHPPQE
+513 IESLMLSHPPEE

-588 KEYNSVRSRMRA
+588 KEYNSVRARMRA

-605 PPLPM
+605 APLPM

-695 GYFRRSLE
+695 GYFRKSLE
-703 DIVRFQAEFLWRDY
+703 DIIRFQAEFLWRDY
-717 ISRGITI
+717 FQPGVSI

-732 VHSIDYVRPQLFTN
+732 VHSIDYIRPQLFTN
-746 LFTPL
+746 SFTPL
-751 EVSVGGPDLEP
+751 EVSVGGPDIEP
-762 VHSNGEVLEAADA
+762 VVAQPNGEVLESDDI
-775 EAEDEEEGIRTPKVG
+775 EGGEDEDEEGVRTPKVG

-796 LRKIDFEPYRLW
+796 LRKIKFEPYRLW
-808 QPPLSEPVAI
+808 QPPLTQPVAI
-818 DELVNRFIGHQWQQD
+818 DDLVNRFLGRPWHKE
-833 YGTARDLVF
+833 YGSACNLVF
-842 PLGIIDRPFK
+842 PIGIIDRPYK

-896 EQVQFYCLA
+896 QQVQFYCLA
-905 YSGTALTTVARL
+905 YSSTALTTVSRI

-941 LVRERKRSFLEYRIA
+941 LVRERKRSFLECGIA
-956 SMDVF
+956 SMEMF

-972 VPNDGF
+972 VPDDGF

-1001 VNLIINQGPSFGVHV
+1001 VNVIINQGPSFGVHV
-1016 VVSADRE
+1016 VVTADRE

-1030 RSGFGSRVELR
+1030 RSGFGSRIELR

-1053 RFAKE
+1053 RFAKD

-1070 NYVRLDADPQAG
+1070 NYVRLDSDPQAG

-1092 GSTPTNV
+1092 GSTPDNV
-1099 FASDSIVDA
+1099 FECDSVVA
-1108 VSRLA
+1108 AMSRLTSA
-1113 SGQAPPIR
+1113 QAPPVR

-1135 AARDTRQGVGA
+1135 ASRDTRQGVGA
-1146 GGIVWAIS
+1146 GGIAWAIS

-1167 NAHLVVT
+1167 NSHLMVT

-1188 MSEIGRLYAPGTSSA
+1188 MSEIGRLYAPGASSA
-1203 LAATGRAALCPGVA
+1203 PPPAPGRPSAQVWLVDPRRQLLTALGSDYVERFAYNLDGVVAMMGELAAALAGREPPPGLSAEELLSRSWWSGPEIFLIVDDIQQLPPGFDSPLHKAVPFVNRAADVGLHVIVTRTFGGWSSAGSDPMLRALHQANAPLLVMDADPDEGFIRGKMKGGPLPRGRGLLMAEDTGVFVQV
-1217 GRPAPSAADRAG
+1217 AATE
-1229 LRVRREVRLQPRRR
+1229 VRR
-1243 AGDDE
+1243 
-1248 RHVRPSGQPRT
+1248 
-1259 TARLVGGGAAVALL
+1259 
-1273 VERSGDLPDRRRH
+1273 
-1286 TADAGRF
+1286 
-1293 RFAAAQGRRL
+1293 
-1303 GDPGR
+1303 
-1308 RCRPARDCHPHV
+1308 
-1320 RRLVVRGQR
+1320 
-1329 PDAAG
+1329 
-1334 TAPGERATTGDG
+1334 
-1346 RRPRRGLHPRQDEGW
+1346 
-1361 PAAPWSRPA
+1361 
-1370 DGRGHRCVRPGGG
+1370 
-1383 HRAPQV
+1383 
-1389 EAAPPRWG
+1389 
-1397 WLACQPQRSGNFL
+1397 
-1410 SANVF
+1410 
-1415 DGKLIS
+1415 
-1421 GVQSGGSSKSGICL
+1421 
-1435 SHSATT
+1435 
-1441 MVSSIRAR
+1441 

>member
-6 ARPTPEKAPVI
+6 ARPTPEKPPVI
-17 KPENIVLPTPLSIPP
+17 KPENIVLSTPLSIPP

-37 WWIVVVGVVV
+37 WWLIVVGVVV
-47 IGLLGGM
+47 VGLLGGM
-54 IAMTFAS
+54 VAMVFAS
-61 GSHVFGGVGAIF
+61 GSHVFGGIGSIF
-73 PIFMIGGMA
+73 PLFMMVGIM
-82 MMMFGGRFGGQQQM
+82 MMMFRGMGGGQQQM

-115 RETAHESADSM
+115 RETAQESADSM
-126 DANYRWFHPAPTML
+126 DANYRWFHPAPNTL
-140 ASAVGSSRMWERKP
+140 AAAVGSPRMWERKP

-209 LPKMISLLV
+209 LPKMVSLLV
-218 EPWYSLIGGRE
+218 EPWYALVGERE

-236 AIVCQLAF
+236 AIICQLAF

-251 QMVVVSSDLEQWDW
+251 QMIVVSSDLDQWDW

-271 FGDPRRQDAAGNAR
+271 FGDSRRHDAAGNAR
-285 MVYSSVRE
+285 MVYTSVRE

-323 TVIIADVTDP
+323 TVIIADVDDP
-333 QWEFVKSAEGIDGVT
+333 QWEYVISAEGVDGVT
-348 FFDLTGASMWAAVPE
+348 FFDLTGSSMWTDIPE
-363 RTLQFDDLGVIEA
+363 RKLQFDKTGVIEA

-387 DEKPWFFALTD
+387 DDKAWFFALTD
-398 HISIAEAEEFAQKL
+398 QVSIAEAEEFAQKL
-412 ARWRL
+412 AQWQL

-430 IGARDIMAYYGIDD
+430 IGARDILSYYGIDD
-444 PADIDFGSLW
+444 PGNIDFDSLW
-454 GSRTD
+454 ASRTD

-513 IESLMLGHPPQE
+513 IESLMLSHPPEE

-588 KEYNSVRSRMRA
+588 KEYNSVRARMRA

-605 PPLPM
+605 APLPM

-695 GYFRRSLE
+695 GYFRKSLE
-703 DIVRFQAEFLWRDY
+703 DIIRFQAEFLWRDY
-717 ISRGITI
+717 FQPGVSI

-732 VHSIDYVRPQLFTN
+732 VHSIDYIRPQLFTN
-746 LFTPL
+746 SFTPL
-751 EVSVGGPDLEP
+751 EVSVGGPDIEP
-762 VHSNGEVLEAADA
+762 VVAQPNGEVLESDDI
-775 EAEDEEEGIRTPKVG
+775 EGGEDEDEEGVRTPKVG

-796 LRKIDFEPYRLW
+796 LRKIKFEPYRLW
-808 QPPLSEPVAI
+808 QPPLTQPVAI
-818 DELVNRFIGHQWQQD
+818 DDLVNRFLGRPWHKE
-833 YGTARDLVF
+833 YGSACNLVF
-842 PLGIIDRPFK
+842 PIGIIDRPYK

-896 EQVQFYCLA
+896 QQVQFYCLA
-905 YSGTALTTVARL
+905 YSSTALTTVSRI

-941 LVRERKRSFLEYRIA
+941 LVRERKRSFLECGIA
-956 SMDVF
+956 SMEMF

-972 VPNDGF
+972 VPDDGF

-1001 VNLIINQGPSFGVHV
+1001 VNVIINQGPSFGVHV
-1016 VVSADRE
+1016 VVTADRE

-1030 RSGFGSRVELR
+1030 RSGFGSRIELR

-1053 RFAKE
+1053 RFAKD

-1070 NYVRLDADPQAG
+1070 NYVRLDSDPQAG

-1092 GSTPTNV
+1092 GSTPDNV
-1099 FASDSIVDA
+1099 FECDSVVAA
-1108 VSRLA
+1108 VSRLTSA
-1113 SGQAPPIR
+1113 QAPPVR

-1135 AARDTRQGVGA
+1135 ASRDTRQGVGA
-1146 GGIVWAIS
+1146 GGIAWAIS

-1167 NAHLVVT
+1167 NSHLMVT

-1188 MSEIGRLYAPGTSSA
+1188 MSEIGRLYAPGASSA
-1203 LAATGRAALCPGVA
+1203 PPPAPGRPSAQVWLVDPRRQLLTALGSDYVERFAYNLDGVVAMMGELAAALAGREPPPGLSAEELLSRSWWSGPEIFLIVDDIQQLPPGFDSPLHKAVPFVNRAADVGLHVIFTRTFGGWSSAGSDPMLRALHQANAPLLVMDADPDEGFIRGKMKGGPLPRGRGLLMAEDTGVFVQV
-1217 GRPAPSAADRAG
+1217 AATE
-1229 LRVRREVRLQPRRR
+1229 VRR
-1243 AGDDE
+1243 
-1248 RHVRPSGQPRT
+1248 
-1259 TARLVGGGAAVALL
+1259 
-1273 VERSGDLPDRRRH
+1273 
-1286 TADAGRF
+1286 
-1293 RFAAAQGRRL
+1293 
-1303 GDPGR
+1303 
-1308 RCRPARDCHPHV
+1308 
-1320 RRLVVRGQR
+1320 
-1329 PDAAG
+1329 
-1334 TAPGERATTGDG
+1334 
-1346 RRPRRGLHPRQDEGW
+1346 
-1361 PAAPWSRPA
+1361 
-1370 DGRGHRCVRPGGG
+1370 
-1383 HRAPQV
+1383 
-1389 EAAPPRWG
+1389 
-1397 WLACQPQRSGNFL
+1397 
-1410 SANVF
+1410 
-1415 DGKLIS
+1415 
-1421 GVQSGGSSKSGICL
+1421 
-1435 SHSATT
+1435 
-1441 MVSSIRAR
+1441 

>member
-6 ARPTPEKAPVI
+6 ARPTPEKPPVI
-17 KPENIVLPTPLSIPP
+17 KPENIVLSTPLSIPP

-37 WWIVVVGVVV
+37 WWLIVVGVVV
-47 IGLLGGM
+47 VGLLGGM
-54 IAMTFAS
+54 VAMVFAS
-61 GSHVFGGVGAIF
+61 GSHVFGGIGSIF
-73 PIFMIGGMA
+73 PLFMMVGIM
-82 MMMFGGRFGGQQQM
+82 MMMFRGMGGGQQQM

-115 RETAHESADSM
+115 RETAQESADSM
-126 DANYRWFHPAPTML
+126 DANYRWFHPAPNTL
-140 ASAVGSSRMWERKP
+140 AAAVGSPRMWERKP

-209 LPKMISLLV
+209 LPKMVSLLV
-218 EPWYSLIGGRE
+218 EPWYALVGERE

-236 AIVCQLAF
+236 AIICQLAF

-251 QMVVVSSDLEQWDW
+251 QMIVVSSDLDQWDW

-271 FGDPRRQDAAGNAR
+271 FGDSRRHDAAGNAR
-285 MVYSSVRE
+285 MVYTSVRE

-323 TVIIADVTDP
+323 TVIIADVDDP
-333 QWEFVKSAEGIDGVT
+333 QWEYVISAEGVDGVT
-348 FFDLTGASMWAAVPE
+348 FFDLTGSSMWTDIPE
-363 RTLQFDDLGVIEA
+363 RKLQFDKTGVIEA

-387 DEKPWFFALTD
+387 DDKAWFFALTD
-398 HISIAEAEEFAQKL
+398 QVSIAEAEEFAQKL
-412 ARWRL
+412 AQWRL

-430 IGARDIMAYYGIDD
+430 IGARDILSYYGIDD
-444 PADIDFGSLW
+444 PGNIDFDSLW
-454 GSRTD
+454 ASRTD

-513 IESLMLGHPPQE
+513 IESLMLSHPPEE

-588 KEYNSVRSRMRA
+588 KEYNSVRARMRA

-605 PPLPM
+605 APLPM

-695 GYFRRSLE
+695 GYFRKSLE
-703 DIVRFQAEFLWRDY
+703 DIIRFQAEFLWRDY
-717 ISRGITI
+717 FQPGVSI

-732 VHSIDYVRPQLFTN
+732 VHSIDYIRPQLFTN
-746 LFTPL
+746 SFTPL
-751 EVSVGGPDLEP
+751 EVSVGGPDIEP
-762 VHSNGEVLEAADA
+762 VVAQPNGEMLESDDI
-775 EAEDEEEGIRTPKVG
+775 EGGEDEDEEGVRTPKVG

-796 LRKIDFEPYRLW
+796 LRKIKFEPYRLW
-808 QPPLSEPVAI
+808 QPPLTQPVAI
-818 DELVNRFIGHQWQQD
+818 DDLVNRFLGRPWHKE
-833 YGTARDLVF
+833 YGSACNLVF
-842 PLGIIDRPFK
+842 PIGIIDRPYK

-896 EQVQFYCLA
+896 QQVQFYCLA
-905 YSGTALTTVARL
+905 YSSTALTTVSRI

-941 LVRERKRSFLEYRIA
+941 LVRERKRSFLECGIA
-956 SMDVF
+956 SMEMF

-972 VPNDGF
+972 VPDDGF

-1001 VNLIINQGPSFGVHV
+1001 VNVIINQGPSFGVHV
-1016 VVSADRE
+1016 VVTADRE

-1030 RSGFGSRVELR
+1030 RSGFGSRIELR

-1053 RFAKE
+1053 RFAKD

-1070 NYVRLDADPQAG
+1070 NYVRLDSDPQAG

-1092 GSTPTNV
+1092 GSTPDNV
-1099 FASDSIVDA
+1099 FECDSVVAA
-1108 VSRLA
+1108 VRRLTSA
-1113 SGQAPPIR
+1113 QAPPVR

-1135 AARDTRQGVGA
+1135 ASRDTRQGVGA
-1146 GGIVWAIS
+1146 GGIAWAIS

-1167 NAHLVVT
+1167 NSHLMVT

-1188 MSEIGRLYAPGTSSA
+1188 MSEIGRLYAPGASSA
-1203 LAATGRAALCPGVA
+1203 PPPAPGRPSAQVWLVDPRRQLLTALGSDYVERFAYNLDGVVAMMGELAAALAGREPPPGLSAEELLSRSWWSGPEIFLIVDDIQQLPPGFDSPLHKAVPFVNRAADVGLHVIVTRTFGGWSSAGSDPMLRALHQANAPLLVMDADPDEGFIRGKMKGGPLPRGRGLLMAEDTGVFVQV
-1217 GRPAPSAADRAG
+1217 AATE
-1229 LRVRREVRLQPRRR
+1229 VRR
-1243 AGDDE
+1243 
-1248 RHVRPSGQPRT
+1248 
-1259 TARLVGGGAAVALL
+1259 
-1273 VERSGDLPDRRRH
+1273 
-1286 TADAGRF
+1286 
-1293 RFAAAQGRRL
+1293 
-1303 GDPGR
+1303 
-1308 RCRPARDCHPHV
+1308 
-1320 RRLVVRGQR
+1320 
-1329 PDAAG
+1329 
-1334 TAPGERATTGDG
+1334 
-1346 RRPRRGLHPRQDEGW
+1346 
-1361 PAAPWSRPA
+1361 
-1370 DGRGHRCVRPGGG
+1370 
-1383 HRAPQV
+1383 
-1389 EAAPPRWG
+1389 
-1397 WLACQPQRSGNFL
+1397 
-1410 SANVF
+1410 
-1415 DGKLIS
+1415 
-1421 GVQSGGSSKSGICL
+1421 
-1435 SHSATT
+1435 
-1441 MVSSIRAR
+1441 

>member
-6 ARPTPEKAPVI
+6 ARPTAEKAPVI

-37 WWIVVVGVVV
+37 WWLIVVGVVV
-47 IGLLGGM
+47 IGMLGGM
-54 IAMTFAS
+54 VAMTFAS
-61 GSHVFGGVGAIF
+61 GSHVFGGVGSIF
-73 PIFMIGGMA
+73 PIFMVGGMM
-82 MMMFGGRFGGQQQM
+82 MMMFRGVGGGQQQM

-115 RETAHESADSM
+115 RETANESADSM
-126 DANYRWFHPAPTML
+126 DANYRWYHPAPTTL
-140 ASAVGSSRMWERKP
+140 AAAVGSSRMWERKP

-209 LPKMISLLV
+209 LPKMVSFLV
-218 EPWYSLIGGRE
+218 EPWYALMGERE

-236 AIVCQLAF
+236 SIICQLAF

-251 QMVVVSSDLEQWDW
+251 QMIVVSSDLDEWEW

-323 TVIIADVTDP
+323 HVIVADVTDP
-333 QWEFVKSAEGIDGVT
+333 QWEYVISAEGVDGVT
-348 FFDLTGASMWAAVPE
+348 FFDLTGASMWTSVPE
-363 RTLQFDDLGVIEA
+363 RTLKFDKKGVIEA

-387 DEKPWFFALTD
+387 DDKPWFFALTD
-398 HISIAEAEEFAQKL
+398 HISMAESEEFSQKV
-412 ARWRL
+412 ARWRI

-444 PADIDFGSLW
+444 PSNIDFDTLW

-513 IESLMLGHPPQE
+513 LESLMLGHPPEE

-576 KAICDS
+576 KAVCDN

-605 PPLPM
+605 APLPM

-695 GYFRRSLE
+695 GYFRKSLE
-703 DIVRFQAEFLWRDY
+703 DIIRFQAEFLWRDY
-717 ISRGITI
+717 YARGVTI
-724 DGEEAPAL
+724 DGEDAPAL

-746 LFTPL
+746 SFTPL
-751 EVSVGGPDLEP
+751 EVSVGGPDIEP
-762 VHSNGEVLEAADA
+762 VAVHSNGEVLEAEDA
-775 EAEDEEEGIRTPKVG
+775 EEDEDEEGIRTPKVG

-796 LRKIDFEPYRLW
+796 LRRIDFEPYRLW
-808 QPPLSEPVAI
+808 QPPLTVPVAI
-818 DELVNRFIGHQWQQD
+818 DELVNRFLGRPWHKD
-833 YGTARDLVF
+833 YGSAKDLVF
-842 PLGIIDRPFK
+842 PIGIIDRPFK
-852 HDQPPWTVDTSGP
+852 HDQPPWSVDTSGP

-905 YSGTALTTVARL
+905 YSSTALTTVARF

-941 LVRERKRSFLEYRIA
+941 LVRERKRSFLEYGIA

-961 RRRKFGGEAGP
+961 RRRKFGGEPGP

-978 GDVYLVIDN
+978 ADVYLVIDN

-1001 VNLIINQGPSFGVHV
+1001 VNVIINQGPSFGVHV
-1016 VVSADRE
+1016 VVTADRE

-1030 RSGFGSRVELR
+1030 RSGFGSRIELR

-1070 NYVRLDADPQAG
+1070 NYVRLDSDPQAG

-1092 GSTPTNV
+1092 GNTPDKI
-1099 FASDSIVDA
+1099 FESDSVVAA
-1108 VSRLA
+1108 VSRIA
-1113 SGQAPPIR
+1113 SGQAPPVR
-1121 RLPARFGVEQVREL
+1121 RLPAKFGVEQVREL
-1135 AARDTRQGVGA
+1135 TARDSRQGVGV
-1146 GGIVWAIS
+1146 GGIAWAIS

-1167 NAHLVVT
+1167 NSHLMVT
-1174 GRRECGRTTTLATI
+1174 GRRECGKTTTLATI
-1188 MSEIGRLYAPGTSSA
+1188 MSEIGRLYAPGSTSAPTPAEGQPSAQVWLVDPRRQLLTALGSDYVEKFAYNLDGVNEMMNELAAVLAGREPPPGLSAEELLSRSWWSGPEIFVIVDDIQQMPPGFDSPLHKAAAWVTRASDVGLHVIVTRTFGGWSSA
-1203 LAATGRAALCPGVA
+1203 GSDPMLRALHQANAPLLVMDADPDEGFIRGKMKGGPLPRGRGLLMAEDTGVFVQVAATE
-1217 GRPAPSAADRAG
+1217 
-1229 LRVRREVRLQPRRR
+1229 LRR
-1243 AGDDE
+1243 
-1248 RHVRPSGQPRT
+1248 
-1259 TARLVGGGAAVALL
+1259 
-1273 VERSGDLPDRRRH
+1273 
-1286 TADAGRF
+1286 
-1293 RFAAAQGRRL
+1293 
-1303 GDPGR
+1303 
-1308 RCRPARDCHPHV
+1308 
-1320 RRLVVRGQR
+1320 
-1329 PDAAG
+1329 
-1334 TAPGERATTGDG
+1334 
-1346 RRPRRGLHPRQDEGW
+1346 
-1361 PAAPWSRPA
+1361 
-1370 DGRGHRCVRPGGG
+1370 
-1383 HRAPQV
+1383 
-1389 EAAPPRWG
+1389 
-1397 WLACQPQRSGNFL
+1397 
-1410 SANVF
+1410 
-1415 DGKLIS
+1415 
-1421 GVQSGGSSKSGICL
+1421 
-1435 SHSATT
+1435 
-1441 MVSSIRAR
+1441 

>member
-6 ARPTPEKAPVI
+6 ARPTPEKPPVI
-17 KPENIVLPTPLSIPP
+17 KPENIVLSTPLSIPP

-37 WWIVVVGVVV
+37 WWLIVVGVVV
-47 IGLLGGM
+47 VGLLGGM
-54 IAMTFAS
+54 VAMVFAS
-61 GSHVFGGVGAIF
+61 GSHVFGGIGSIF
-73 PIFMIGGMA
+73 PLFMMVGIM
-82 MMMFGGRFGGQQQM
+82 MMMFRGMGGGQQQM

-115 RETAHESADSM
+115 RETAQESADSM
-126 DANYRWFHPAPTML
+126 DANYRWFHPAPNTL
-140 ASAVGSSRMWERKP
+140 AAAVGSPRMWERKP

-209 LPKMISLLV
+209 LPKMVSLLV
-218 EPWYSLIGGRE
+218 EPWYALVGERE

-236 AIVCQLAF
+236 AIICQLAF

-251 QMVVVSSDLEQWDW
+251 QMIVVSSDLDQWDW

-271 FGDPRRQDAAGNAR
+271 FGDSRRHDAAGNAR
-285 MVYSSVRE
+285 MVYTSVRE

-310 RHASSSAQTPTPH
+310 RHASSSAQTPIPH
-323 TVIIADVTDP
+323 TVIIADVDDP
-333 QWEFVKSAEGIDGVT
+333 QWEYVISAEGVDGVT
-348 FFDLTGASMWAAVPE
+348 FFDLTGSSMWTDIPE
-363 RTLQFDDLGVIEA
+363 RKLQFDKTGVIEA

-387 DEKPWFFALTD
+387 DDKAWFFALTD
-398 HISIAEAEEFAQKL
+398 QVSIAEAEEFAQKL
-412 ARWRL
+412 AQWRL

-430 IGARDIMAYYGIDD
+430 IGARDILSYYGIDD
-444 PADIDFGSLW
+444 PGNIDFDSLW
-454 GSRTD
+454 ASRTD

-513 IESLMLGHPPQE
+513 IESLMLSHPPEE

-588 KEYNSVRSRMRA
+588 KEYNSVRARMRA

-605 PPLPM
+605 APLPM

-695 GYFRRSLE
+695 GYFRKSLE
-703 DIVRFQAEFLWRDY
+703 DIIRFQAEFLWRDY
-717 ISRGITI
+717 FQPGVSI

-732 VHSIDYVRPQLFTN
+732 VHSIDYIRPQLFTN
-746 LFTPL
+746 SFTPL
-751 EVSVGGPDLEP
+751 EVSVGGPDIEP
-762 VHSNGEVLEAADA
+762 VVAQPNGEVLESDDI
-775 EAEDEEEGIRTPKVG
+775 EGGEDEDEEGVRTPKVG

-796 LRKIDFEPYRLW
+796 LRKIKFEPYRLW
-808 QPPLSEPVAI
+808 QPPLTQPVAI
-818 DELVNRFIGHQWQQD
+818 DDLVNRFLGRPWHKE
-833 YGTARDLVF
+833 YGSACNLVF
-842 PLGIIDRPFK
+842 PIGIIDRPYK

-896 EQVQFYCLA
+896 QQVQFYCLA
-905 YSGTALTTVARL
+905 YSSTALTTVSRI

-941 LVRERKRSFLEYRIA
+941 LVRERKRSFLECGIA
-956 SMDVF
+956 SMEMF

-972 VPNDGF
+972 VPDDGF

-1001 VNLIINQGPSFGVHV
+1001 VNVIINQGPSFGVHV
-1016 VVSADRE
+1016 VVTADRE

-1030 RSGFGSRVELR
+1030 RSGFGSRIELR

-1053 RFAKE
+1053 RFAKD

-1070 NYVRLDADPQAG
+1070 NYVRLDSDPQAG

-1092 GSTPTNV
+1092 GSTPDNV
-1099 FASDSIVDA
+1099 FECDSVVAA
-1108 VSRLA
+1108 VSRLTSA
-1113 SGQAPPIR
+1113 QAPPVR

-1135 AARDTRQGVGA
+1135 ASRDTRQGVGA
-1146 GGIVWAIS
+1146 GGIAWAIS

-1167 NAHLVVT
+1167 NSHLMVT

-1188 MSEIGRLYAPGTSSA
+1188 MSEIGRLYAPGASSA
-1203 LAATGRAALCPGVA
+1203 PPPAPGRPSAQVWLVDPRRQLLTALGSDYVERFAYNLDGVVAMMGELAAALAGREPPPGLSAEELLSRSWWSGPEIFLIVDDIQQLPPGFDSPLHKAVPFVNRAADVGLHVIVTRTFGGWSSAGSDPMLRALHQANAPLLVMDADPDEGFIRGKMKGGPLPRGRGLLMAEDTGVFVQV
-1217 GRPAPSAADRAG
+1217 AATE
-1229 LRVRREVRLQPRRR
+1229 VRR
-1243 AGDDE
+1243 
-1248 RHVRPSGQPRT
+1248 
-1259 TARLVGGGAAVALL
+1259 
-1273 VERSGDLPDRRRH
+1273 
-1286 TADAGRF
+1286 
-1293 RFAAAQGRRL
+1293 
-1303 GDPGR
+1303 
-1308 RCRPARDCHPHV
+1308 
-1320 RRLVVRGQR
+1320 
-1329 PDAAG
+1329 
-1334 TAPGERATTGDG
+1334 
-1346 RRPRRGLHPRQDEGW
+1346 
-1361 PAAPWSRPA
+1361 
-1370 DGRGHRCVRPGGG
+1370 
-1383 HRAPQV
+1383 
-1389 EAAPPRWG
+1389 
-1397 WLACQPQRSGNFL
+1397 
-1410 SANVF
+1410 
-1415 DGKLIS
+1415 
-1421 GVQSGGSSKSGICL
+1421 
-1435 SHSATT
+1435 
-1441 MVSSIRAR
+1441 

>member
-6 ARPTPEKAPVI
+6 ARPTPEKPPVI
-17 KPENIVLPTPLSIPP
+17 KPENIVLSTPLSIPP

-37 WWIVVVGVVV
+37 WWLIVVGVVV
-47 IGLLGGM
+47 VGLLGGM
-54 IAMTFAS
+54 VAMVFAS
-61 GSHVFGGVGAIF
+61 GSHVFGGIGSIF
-73 PIFMIGGMA
+73 PLFMMVGIM
-82 MMMFGGRFGGQQQM
+82 MMMFRGMGGGQQQM

-115 RETAHESADSM
+115 RETAQESADSM
-126 DANYRWFHPAPTML
+126 DANYRWFHPAPNTL
-140 ASAVGSSRMWERKP
+140 AAAVGSPRMWERKP

-209 LPKMISLLV
+209 LPKMVSLLV
-218 EPWYSLIGGRE
+218 EPWYALVGERE

-236 AIVCQLAF
+236 AIICQLAF

-251 QMVVVSSDLEQWDW
+251 QMIVVSSDLDQWDW

-271 FGDPRRQDAAGNAR
+271 FGDSRRHDAAGNAR
-285 MVYSSVRE
+285 MVYTSVRE

-323 TVIIADVTDP
+323 TVIIADVDDP
-333 QWEFVKSAEGIDGVT
+333 QWEYVISAEGVDGVT
-348 FFDLTGASMWAAVPE
+348 FFDLTGSSMWTDIPE
-363 RTLQFDDLGVIEA
+363 RKLQFDKTGVIEA

-387 DEKPWFFALTD
+387 DDKAWFFALTD
-398 HISIAEAEEFAQKL
+398 QVSIAEAEEFAQKL
-412 ARWRL
+412 AQWRL

-430 IGARDIMAYYGIDD
+430 IGARDILSYYGIDD
-444 PADIDFGSLW
+444 PGNIDFDSLW
-454 GSRTD
+454 ASRTD

-513 IESLMLGHPPQE
+513 IESLMLSHPPEE

-588 KEYNSVRSRMRA
+588 KEYNSVRARMRA

-605 PPLPM
+605 APLPM

-695 GYFRRSLE
+695 GYFRKSLE
-703 DIVRFQAEFLWRDY
+703 DIIRFQAEFLWRDY
-717 ISRGITI
+717 FQPGVSI

-732 VHSIDYVRPQLFTN
+732 VHSIDYIRPQLFTN
-746 LFTPL
+746 SFTPL
-751 EVSVGGPDLEP
+751 EVSVGGPDIEP
-762 VHSNGEVLEAADA
+762 VVAQPNGEVLESDDI
-775 EAEDEEEGIRTPKVG
+775 EGGEDEDEEGVRTPKVG

-796 LRKIDFEPYRLW
+796 LRKIKFEPYRLW
-808 QPPLSEPVAI
+808 QPPLTQPVAI
-818 DELVNRFIGHQWQQD
+818 DDLVNRFLGRPWHKE
-833 YGTARDLVF
+833 YGSACNLVF
-842 PLGIIDRPFK
+842 PIGIIDRPYK

-891 LTHTP
+891 LTRTP
-896 EQVQFYCLA
+896 QQVQFYCLA
-905 YSGTALTTVARL
+905 YSSTALTTVSRI

-941 LVRERKRSFLEYRIA
+941 LVRERKRSFLECGIA
-956 SMDVF
+956 SMEMF

-972 VPNDGF
+972 VPDDGF

-1001 VNLIINQGPSFGVHV
+1001 VNVIINQGPSFGVHV
-1016 VVSADRE
+1016 VVTADRE

-1030 RSGFGSRVELR
+1030 RSGFGSRIELR

-1053 RFAKE
+1053 RFAKD

-1070 NYVRLDADPQAG
+1070 NYVRLDSDPQAG

-1092 GSTPTNV
+1092 GSTPDNV
-1099 FASDSIVDA
+1099 FECDSVVAA
-1108 VSRLA
+1108 VSRLTSA
-1113 SGQAPPIR
+1113 QAPPVR

-1135 AARDTRQGVGA
+1135 ASRDTRQGVGA
-1146 GGIVWAIS
+1146 GGIAWAIS

-1167 NAHLVVT
+1167 NSHLMVT

-1188 MSEIGRLYAPGTSSA
+1188 MSEIGRLYAPGASSA
-1203 LAATGRAALCPGVA
+1203 PPPAPGRPSAQVWLVDPRRQLLTALGSDYVERFAYNLDGVVAMMGELAAALAGREPPPGLSAEELLSRSWWSGPEIFLIVDDIQQLPPGFDSPLHKAVPFVNRAADVGLHVIFTRTFGGWSSAGSDPMLRALHQANAPLLVMDADPDEGFIRGKMKGGPLPRGRGLLMAEDTGVFVQV
-1217 GRPAPSAADRAG
+1217 AATE
-1229 LRVRREVRLQPRRR
+1229 VRR
-1243 AGDDE
+1243 
-1248 RHVRPSGQPRT
+1248 
-1259 TARLVGGGAAVALL
+1259 
-1273 VERSGDLPDRRRH
+1273 
-1286 TADAGRF
+1286 
-1293 RFAAAQGRRL
+1293 
-1303 GDPGR
+1303 
-1308 RCRPARDCHPHV
+1308 
-1320 RRLVVRGQR
+1320 
-1329 PDAAG
+1329 
-1334 TAPGERATTGDG
+1334 
-1346 RRPRRGLHPRQDEGW
+1346 
-1361 PAAPWSRPA
+1361 
-1370 DGRGHRCVRPGGG
+1370 
-1383 HRAPQV
+1383 
-1389 EAAPPRWG
+1389 
-1397 WLACQPQRSGNFL
+1397 
-1410 SANVF
+1410 
-1415 DGKLIS
+1415 
-1421 GVQSGGSSKSGICL
+1421 
-1435 SHSATT
+1435 
-1441 MVSSIRAR
+1441 

>member
-37 WWIVVVGVVV
+37 WWLIVVGVVV
-47 IGLLGGM
+47 VGLLGGM
-54 IAMTFAS
+54 VAMVFAS
-61 GSHVFGGVGAIF
+61 GSHVFGGVGSIF
-73 PIFMIGGMA
+73 PIFMMVGIM
-82 MMMFGGRFGGQQQM
+82 MMMFRSVGAGGQQQM

-115 RETAHESADSM
+115 RETAQESADSM
-126 DANYRWFHPAPTML
+126 DSNYRWFHPAPSIL
-140 ASAVGSSRMWERKP
+140 AAAVGSPRMWERKP

-218 EPWYSLIGGRE
+218 EPWYALVGERE
-229 QVLGLMR
+229 QALGLMR
-236 AIVCQLAF
+236 AIICQLTF

-251 QMVVVSSDLEQWDW
+251 QFIVVSSDLAEWEW

-271 FGDPRRQDAAGNAR
+271 FGDSRRYDAAGNAR

-293 FAAEQAEL
+293 FAAEQGEL

-323 TVIIADVTDP
+323 TVIICDVDDP
-333 QWEFVKSAEGIDGVT
+333 QWEYVISAEGVDGVT
-348 FFDLTGASMWAAVPE
+348 FFDLTGSPMWTNVPE
-363 RTLQFDDLGVIEA
+363 RKLEFDKTGVIEA

-387 DEKPWFFALTD
+387 DDNAWFFALTD
-398 HISIAEAEEFAQKL
+398 HVSIAEAEEFGQKL
-412 ARWRL
+412 AQWRL

-430 IGARDIMAYYGIDD
+430 IGARDILAYYGIDD
-444 PADIDFGSLW
+444 PGNIDFDYLW

-459 TMGRSRLR
+459 SMGRSRLR

-513 IESLMLGHPPQE
+513 IESLMLGHPPEE

-588 KEYNSVRSRMRA
+588 KEYNSVRGRMRA

-605 PPLPM
+605 APLPM

-695 GYFRRSLE
+695 GYFRKSLE
-703 DIVRFQAEFLWRDY
+703 DIIRFQAEFLWRDY
-717 ISRGITI
+717 FQPGITV
-724 DGEEAPAL
+724 DGEEAPVL
-732 VHSIDYVRPQLFTN
+732 VHSIDYIRPQLFTN
-746 LFTPL
+746 SFTPL
-751 EVSVGGPDLEP
+751 EVTVGGPEIDK
-762 VHSNGEVLEAADA
+762 VVAHANGEVVEEA
-775 EAEDEEEGIRTPKVG
+775 EAEAEEEGIRVPKVG

-796 LRKIDFEPYRLW
+796 LRRINFEPYRLW
-808 QPPLSEPVAI
+808 QPPLTQPVAI
-818 DELVNRFIGHQWQQD
+818 DDLVNRFLGHPWQKE
-833 YGTARDLVF
+833 YGSARNLVF
-842 PLGIIDRPFK
+842 PIGVIDRPFK

-865 GANVLIL
+865 GSNVLIL

-886 ICSAA
+886 ISSAA

-896 EQVQFYCLA
+896 DQVQFYCLA
-905 YSGTALTTVARL
+905 YSSTALTTVSKL

-941 LVRERKRSFLEYRIA
+941 LVRERKRSFLEYGIA
-956 SMDVF
+956 SMEMF

-1016 VVSADRE
+1016 VVTADRE

-1053 RFAKE
+1053 RFAKD

-1070 NYVRLDADPQAG
+1070 NYVRLDSDPQAG
-1082 LHTLVARPAL
+1082 LHTLVARPAM

-1099 FASDSIVDA
+1099 FECDSVVAA
-1108 VSRLA
+1108 VSRLTT
-1113 SGQAPPIR
+1113 SQAPPVR
-1121 RLPARFGVEQVREL
+1121 RLPASFGVDQVRQL
-1135 AARDTRQGVGA
+1135 AARDTRQGVGV
-1146 GGIVWAIS
+1146 GGIAWAIS
-1154 ELDLAPVYLNFAE
+1154 ELDLQPVYLNFAE
-1167 NAHLVVT
+1167 NSHLMVT

-1188 MSEIGRLYAPGTSSA
+1188 MSEIGRLYAPGATSVPAPPPGQPSA
-1203 LAATGRAALCPGVA
+1203 QVWLIDPRRQLLTALGSNYVERFAYNLDGVQAKMGELAAVLA
-1217 GRPAPSAADRAG
+1217 GREPPPGLSAEELLSRSWWSG
-1229 LRVRREVRLQPRRR
+1229 PEIFLIV
-1243 AGDDE
+1243 DDI
-1248 RHVRPSGQPRT
+1248 QQ
-1259 TARLVGGGAAVALL
+1259 
-1273 VERSGDLPDRRRH
+1273 LP
-1286 TADAGRF
+1286 
-1293 RFAAAQGRRL
+1293 
-1303 GDPGR
+1303 PGFDS
-1308 RCRPARDCHPHV
+1308 P
-1320 RRLVVRGQR
+1320 
-1329 PDAAG
+1329 
-1334 TAPGERATTGDG
+1334 
-1346 RRPRRGLHPRQDEGW
+1346 LHK
-1361 PAAPWSRPA
+1361 AAPWVNRAA
-1370 DGRGHRCVRPGGG
+1370 DVGLHVIVTRSFGGWSSAGSDPMLRALHQANAPLLVMDADPDEGFIRGKMKGGPLPRGRGLLMAEDTGVFVQVALTEVR
-1383 HRAPQV
+1383 
-1389 EAAPPRWG
+1389 
-1397 WLACQPQRSGNFL
+1397 
-1410 SANVF
+1410 
-1415 DGKLIS
+1415 K
-1421 GVQSGGSSKSGICL
+1421 
-1435 SHSATT
+1435 
-1441 MVSSIRAR
+1441 

>member
-6 ARPTPEKAPVI
+6 ARPTPEKPPVI

-37 WWIVVVGVVV
+37 VWLIIVGVLV
-47 IGLLGGM
+47 IGLLIGM
-54 IAMTFAS
+54 VAMVFGS
-61 GSHVFGGVGAIF
+61 GSRVFGGAGAIF
-73 PIFMIGGMA
+73 PIFMIGGVA

-126 DANYRWFHPAPTML
+126 DANYRWFHPAPTTL
-140 ASAVGSSRMWERKP
+140 AAAVGSSRMWERKP

-218 EPWYSLIGGRE
+218 EPWYALNGDRE

-236 AIVCQLAF
+236 AIICQLAF

-251 QMVVVSSDLEQWDW
+251 QMVVVTSDLDEWDW

-293 FAAEQAEL
+293 FAAEQSEL

-323 TVIIADVTDP
+323 TVIVADVVDP
-333 QWEFVKSAEGIDGVT
+333 QWEFVISAEGIDGVT
-348 FFDLTGASMWAAVPE
+348 FFDLTGASMWTSVPE
-363 RTLQFDDLGVIEA
+363 RTLRFDDKGIIET

-398 HISIAEAEEFAQKL
+398 HISVAEAEEFAQAL

-430 IGARDIMAYYGIDD
+430 IGARDILAYYGIDD
-444 PADIDFGSLW
+444 PGHIDFEALW
-454 GSRTD
+454 GARTD

-513 IESLMLGHPPQE
+513 IESLMLSHPPEE

-588 KEYNSVRSRMRA
+588 KEYNSVRLRMQA

-605 PPLPM
+605 APLPM

-717 ISRGITI
+717 FPRGLTD
-724 DGEEAPAL
+724 DGDEAPAL

-746 LFTPL
+746 SFTPL
-751 EVSVGGPDLEP
+751 EVSVGGPELTP
-762 VHSNGEVLEAADA
+762 AAITNGEALGADEAVD
-775 EAEDEEEGIRTPKVG
+775 DDVEGIRVPKVG

-808 QPPLSEPVAI
+808 QPPLNQPVPI
-818 DELVNRFIGHQWQQD
+818 DELVDRFLGHPWQED

-842 PLGIIDRPFK
+842 PIGIIDRPFK

-905 YSGTALTTVARL
+905 YSSTALTTVARL

-941 LVRERKRSFLEYRIA
+941 LVRDRKRTFLEYGIA
-956 SMDVF
+956 SMEVF
-961 RRRKFGGEAGP
+961 RRRKFGGEPGP

-978 GDVYLVIDN
+978 GDVYLVVDN

-1016 VVSADRE
+1016 VVTADRE

-1070 NYVRLDADPQAG
+1070 NYVRLDSDPQAG

-1092 GSTPTNV
+1092 GTTPDYV
-1099 FASDSIVDA
+1099 FESDSVIDA
-1108 VSRLA
+1108 VSRLT
-1113 SGQAPPIR
+1113 SSQAPPVR
-1121 RLPARFGVEQVREL
+1121 RLPARFDVEQLREL

-1146 GGIVWAIS
+1146 GGIAWAIS
-1154 ELDLAPVYLNFAE
+1154 ELDLSPVYLNFGE
-1167 NAHLVVT
+1167 NAHLMVT

-1188 MSEIGRLYAPGTSSA
+1188 MSEIGRLYAPGASSA
-1203 LAATGRAALCPGVA
+1203 PTP
-1217 GRPAPSAADRAG
+1217 
-1229 LRVRREVRLQPRRR
+1229 
-1243 AGDDE
+1243 
-1248 RHVRPSGQPRT
+1248 PSGQPSAQVWLVDPRRQLLT
-1259 TARLVGGGAAVALL
+1259 TLGPDYVEKFAYNLDGVQAMMGELAAVL
-1273 VERSGDLPDRRRH
+1273 
-1286 TADAGRF
+1286 AGREPP
-1293 RFAAAQGRRL
+1293 
-1303 GDPGR
+1303 PGLSAEELLSR
-1308 RCRPARDCHPHV
+1308 SWWSGPEIFLIVDDIQQLPAGFDSP
-1320 RRLVVRGQR
+1320 
-1329 PDAAG
+1329 
-1334 TAPGERATTGDG
+1334 
-1346 RRPRRGLHPRQDEGW
+1346 LHK
-1361 PAAPWSRPA
+1361 AAPWVTRAA
-1370 DGRGHRCVRPGGG
+1370 DVGLHVLVTRTFGGWSSAGSDPMLRALAQANAPLLVMDADPDEGFIRGKMKGGPLPRGRGLLMAEDTGVFV
-1383 HRAPQV
+1383 QV
-1389 EAAPPRWG
+1389 AATELR
-1397 WLACQPQRSGNFL
+1397 
-1410 SANVF
+1410 
-1415 DGKLIS
+1415 K
-1421 GVQSGGSSKSGICL
+1421 
-1435 SHSATT
+1435 
-1441 MVSSIRAR
+1441 

>member
-6 ARPTPEKAPVI
+6 ARPTPEKPPVI
-17 KPENIVLPTPLSIPP
+17 KPENIVLSTPLSIPP

-37 WWIVVVGVVV
+37 WWLIVVGVVV
-47 IGLLGGM
+47 VGLLGGM
-54 IAMTFAS
+54 VAMVFAS
-61 GSHVFGGVGAIF
+61 GSHVFGGIGSIF
-73 PIFMIGGMA
+73 PLFMMVGIM
-82 MMMFGGRFGGQQQM
+82 MMMFRGMGGGQQQM

-115 RETAHESADSM
+115 RETAQESADSM
-126 DANYRWFHPAPTML
+126 DANYRWFHPAPNTL
-140 ASAVGSSRMWERKP
+140 AAAVGSPRMWERKP

-209 LPKMISLLV
+209 LPKMVSLLV
-218 EPWYSLIGGRE
+218 EPWYALVGERE

-236 AIVCQLAF
+236 AIICQLAF

-251 QMVVVSSDLEQWDW
+251 QMIVVSSDLDQWDW

-271 FGDPRRQDAAGNAR
+271 FGDSRRHDAAGNAR
-285 MVYSSVRE
+285 MVYTSVRE

-323 TVIIADVTDP
+323 TVIIADVDDP
-333 QWEFVKSAEGIDGVT
+333 QWEYVISAEGVDGVT
-348 FFDLTGASMWAAVPE
+348 FFDLTGSSMWTDIPE
-363 RTLQFDDLGVIEA
+363 RKLQFDKTGVIEA

-387 DEKPWFFALTD
+387 DDKAWFFALTD
-398 HISIAEAEEFAQKL
+398 QVSIAEAEEFAQKL
-412 ARWRL
+412 AQWRL

-430 IGARDIMAYYGIDD
+430 IGARDILSYYGIDD
-444 PADIDFGSLW
+444 PGNIDFDSLW
-454 GSRTD
+454 ASRTD

-513 IESLMLGHPPQE
+513 IESLMLSHPPEE

-588 KEYNSVRSRMRA
+588 KEYNSVRARMRA

-605 PPLPM
+605 APLPM

-695 GYFRRSLE
+695 GYFRKSLE
-703 DIVRFQAEFLWRDY
+703 DIIRFQAEFLWRDY
-717 ISRGITI
+717 FQPGVSI

-732 VHSIDYVRPQLFTN
+732 VHSIDYIRPQLFTN
-746 LFTPL
+746 SFTPL
-751 EVSVGGPDLEP
+751 EVSVGGPDIEP
-762 VHSNGEVLEAADA
+762 VVAQPNGEVLESDDI
-775 EAEDEEEGIRTPKVG
+775 EGGEDEDEEGVRTPKVG

-796 LRKIDFEPYRLW
+796 LRKIKFEPYRLW
-808 QPPLSEPVAI
+808 QPPLTQPVAI
-818 DELVNRFIGHQWQQD
+818 DDLVNRFLGRPWHKE
-833 YGTARDLVF
+833 YGSACNLVF
-842 PLGIIDRPFK
+842 PIGIIDRPYK

-896 EQVQFYCLA
+896 QQVQFYCLA
-905 YSGTALTTVARL
+905 YSSTALTTVSRI

-941 LVRERKRSFLEYRIA
+941 LVRERKRSFLECGIA
-956 SMDVF
+956 SMEMF

-972 VPNDGF
+972 VPDDGF

-1001 VNLIINQGPSFGVHV
+1001 VNVIINQGPSFGVHV
-1016 VVSADRE
+1016 VVTADRE

-1030 RSGFGSRVELR
+1030 RSGFGSRIELR

-1053 RFAKE
+1053 RFAKD

-1070 NYVRLDADPQAG
+1070 NYVRLDSDPQSG

-1092 GSTPTNV
+1092 GSTPDNV
-1099 FASDSIVDA
+1099 FECDSVVAA
-1108 VSRLA
+1108 VSRLTSA
-1113 SGQAPPIR
+1113 QAPPVR

-1135 AARDTRQGVGA
+1135 ASRDTRQGVGA
-1146 GGIVWAIS
+1146 GGIAWAIS

-1167 NAHLVVT
+1167 NSHLMVT

-1188 MSEIGRLYAPGTSSA
+1188 MSEIGRLYAPGASSA
-1203 LAATGRAALCPGVA
+1203 PPPAPGRPSAQVWLVDPRRQLLTALGSDYVERFAYNLDGVVAMMGELAAALAGREPPPGLSAEELLSRSWWSGPEIFLIVDDIQQLPPGFDSPLHKAVPFVNRAADVGLHVIVTRTFGGWSSAGSDPMLRALHQANAPLLVMDADPDEGFIRGKMKGGPLPRGRGLLMAEDTGVFVQV
-1217 GRPAPSAADRAG
+1217 AATE
-1229 LRVRREVRLQPRRR
+1229 VRR
-1243 AGDDE
+1243 
-1248 RHVRPSGQPRT
+1248 
-1259 TARLVGGGAAVALL
+1259 
-1273 VERSGDLPDRRRH
+1273 
-1286 TADAGRF
+1286 
-1293 RFAAAQGRRL
+1293 
-1303 GDPGR
+1303 
-1308 RCRPARDCHPHV
+1308 
-1320 RRLVVRGQR
+1320 
-1329 PDAAG
+1329 
-1334 TAPGERATTGDG
+1334 
-1346 RRPRRGLHPRQDEGW
+1346 
-1361 PAAPWSRPA
+1361 
-1370 DGRGHRCVRPGGG
+1370 
-1383 HRAPQV
+1383 
-1389 EAAPPRWG
+1389 
-1397 WLACQPQRSGNFL
+1397 
-1410 SANVF
+1410 
-1415 DGKLIS
+1415 
-1421 GVQSGGSSKSGICL
+1421 
-1435 SHSATT
+1435 
-1441 MVSSIRAR
+1441 

>member
-6 ARPTPEKAPVI
+6 ARPTPEKPPVI
-17 KPENIVLPTPLSIPP
+17 KPENIVLSTPLSIPP

-37 WWIVVVGVVV
+37 WWLIVVGVVV
-47 IGLLGGM
+47 VGLLGGM
-54 IAMTFAS
+54 VAMVFAS
-61 GSHVFGGVGAIF
+61 GSHVFGGIGSIF
-73 PIFMIGGMA
+73 PLFMMVGIM
-82 MMMFGGRFGGQQQM
+82 MMMFRGMGGGQQQM

-115 RETAHESADSM
+115 RETAQESADSM
-126 DANYRWFHPAPTML
+126 DANYRWFHPAPNTL
-140 ASAVGSSRMWERKP
+140 AAAVGSPRMWERKP

-209 LPKMISLLV
+209 LPKMVSLLV
-218 EPWYSLIGGRE
+218 EPWYALVGERE

-236 AIVCQLAF
+236 AIICQLAF

-251 QMVVVSSDLEQWDW
+251 QMIVVSSDLDQWDW

-271 FGDPRRQDAAGNAR
+271 FGDSRRHDAAGNAR
-285 MVYSSVRE
+285 MVYTSVRE

-323 TVIIADVTDP
+323 TVIIADVDDP
-333 QWEFVKSAEGIDGVT
+333 QWEYVISAEGVDGVT
-348 FFDLTGASMWAAVPE
+348 FFDLTGSSMWTDIPE
-363 RTLQFDDLGVIEA
+363 RKLQFDKTGVIEA

-387 DEKPWFFALTD
+387 DDKAWFFALTD
-398 HISIAEAEEFAQKL
+398 QVSIAEAEEFAQKL
-412 ARWRL
+412 AQWRL

-430 IGARDIMAYYGIDD
+430 IGARDILSYYGIDD
-444 PADIDFGSLW
+444 PGNIDFDSLW
-454 GSRTD
+454 ASRTD

-513 IESLMLGHPPQE
+513 IESLMLSHPPEE

-588 KEYNSVRSRMRA
+588 KEYNSVRARMRA

-605 PPLPM
+605 APLPM

-695 GYFRRSLE
+695 GYFRKSLE
-703 DIVRFQAEFLWRDY
+703 DIIRFQAEFLWRDY
-717 ISRGITI
+717 FQPGVSI

-732 VHSIDYVRPQLFTN
+732 VHSIDYIRPQLFTN
-746 LFTPL
+746 SFTPL
-751 EVSVGGPDLEP
+751 EVSVGGPDIEP
-762 VHSNGEVLEAADA
+762 VVAQPNGEMLESDDI
-775 EAEDEEEGIRTPKVG
+775 EGGEDEDEEGVRTPKVG

-796 LRKIDFEPYRLW
+796 LRKIKFEPYRLW
-808 QPPLSEPVAI
+808 QPPLTQPVAI
-818 DELVNRFIGHQWQQD
+818 DDLVNRFLGRPWHKE
-833 YGTARDLVF
+833 YGSACNLVF
-842 PLGIIDRPFK
+842 PIGIIDRPYK

-896 EQVQFYCLA
+896 QQVQFYCLA
-905 YSGTALTTVARL
+905 YSSTALTTVSRI

-941 LVRERKRSFLEYRIA
+941 LVRERKRSFLECGIA
-956 SMDVF
+956 SMEMF

-972 VPNDGF
+972 VPDDGF

-1001 VNLIINQGPSFGVHV
+1001 VNVIINQGPSFGVHV
-1016 VVSADRE
+1016 VVTADRE

-1030 RSGFGSRVELR
+1030 RSGFGSRIELR
-1041 LAAVEDAKLVRS
+1041 LAAVEDAKLVRF
-1053 RFAKE
+1053 RFAKD

-1070 NYVRLDADPQAG
+1070 NYVRLDSDPQAG

-1092 GSTPTNV
+1092 GSTPDNV
-1099 FASDSIVDA
+1099 FECDSVVAA
-1108 VSRLA
+1108 VSRLTSA
-1113 SGQAPPIR
+1113 QAPPVR

-1135 AARDTRQGVGA
+1135 ASRDTRQGVGA
-1146 GGIVWAIS
+1146 GGIAWAIS

-1167 NAHLVVT
+1167 NSHLMVT

-1188 MSEIGRLYAPGTSSA
+1188 MSEIGRLYAPGASSA
-1203 LAATGRAALCPGVA
+1203 PPPAPGRPSAQVWLVDPRRQLLTALGSDYVERFAYNLDGVVAMMGELAAALAGREPPPGLSAEELLSRSWWSGPEIFLIVDDIQQLPPGFDSPLHKAVPFVNRAADVGLHVIVTRTFGGWSSAGSDPMLRALHQANAPLLVMDADPDEGFIRGKMKGGPLPRGRGLLMAEDTGVFVQV
-1217 GRPAPSAADRAG
+1217 AATE
-1229 LRVRREVRLQPRRR
+1229 VRR
-1243 AGDDE
+1243 
-1248 RHVRPSGQPRT
+1248 
-1259 TARLVGGGAAVALL
+1259 
-1273 VERSGDLPDRRRH
+1273 
-1286 TADAGRF
+1286 
-1293 RFAAAQGRRL
+1293 
-1303 GDPGR
+1303 
-1308 RCRPARDCHPHV
+1308 
-1320 RRLVVRGQR
+1320 
-1329 PDAAG
+1329 
-1334 TAPGERATTGDG
+1334 
-1346 RRPRRGLHPRQDEGW
+1346 
-1361 PAAPWSRPA
+1361 
-1370 DGRGHRCVRPGGG
+1370 
-1383 HRAPQV
+1383 
-1389 EAAPPRWG
+1389 
-1397 WLACQPQRSGNFL
+1397 
-1410 SANVF
+1410 
-1415 DGKLIS
+1415 
-1421 GVQSGGSSKSGICL
+1421 
-1435 SHSATT
+1435 
-1441 MVSSIRAR
+1441 

>member
-6 ARPTPEKAPVI
+6 ARPTPEKPPVI
-17 KPENIVLPTPLSIPP
+17 KPENIVLSTPLSIPP

-37 WWIVVVGVVV
+37 WWLIVVGVVV
-47 IGLLGGM
+47 VGLLGGM
-54 IAMTFAS
+54 VAMVFAS
-61 GSHVFGGVGAIF
+61 GSHVFGGIGSIF
-73 PIFMIGGMA
+73 PLFMMVGIM
-82 MMMFGGRFGGQQQM
+82 MMMFRGMGGGQQQM

-115 RETAHESADSM
+115 RETAQESADSM
-126 DANYRWFHPAPTML
+126 DANYRWFHPAPNTL
-140 ASAVGSSRMWERKP
+140 AAAVGSPRMWERKP

-209 LPKMISLLV
+209 LPKMVSLLV
-218 EPWYSLIGGRE
+218 EPWYALVGERE

-236 AIVCQLAF
+236 AIICQLAF

-251 QMVVVSSDLEQWDW
+251 QMIVVSSDLDQWDW

-271 FGDPRRQDAAGNAR
+271 FGDSRRHDAAGNAR
-285 MVYSSVRE
+285 MVYTSVRE

-323 TVIIADVTDP
+323 TVIIADVDDP
-333 QWEFVKSAEGIDGVT
+333 QWEYVISAEGVDGVT
-348 FFDLTGASMWAAVPE
+348 FFDLTGSSMWTDIPE
-363 RTLQFDDLGVIEA
+363 RKLQFDKTGVIEA

-387 DEKPWFFALTD
+387 DDKAWFFALTD
-398 HISIAEAEEFAQKL
+398 QVSIAEAEEFAQKL
-412 ARWRL
+412 AQWRL

-430 IGARDIMAYYGIDD
+430 IGARDILSYYGIDD
-444 PADIDFGSLW
+444 PGNIDFDSLW
-454 GSRTD
+454 ASRTD

-513 IESLMLGHPPQE
+513 IESLMLSHPPEE

-588 KEYNSVRSRMRA
+588 KEYNSVRARMRA

-605 PPLPM
+605 APLPM

-695 GYFRRSLE
+695 GYFRKSLE
-703 DIVRFQAEFLWRDY
+703 DIIRFQAEFLWRDY
-717 ISRGITI
+717 FQPGVSI

-732 VHSIDYVRPQLFTN
+732 VHSIDYIRPQLFTN
-746 LFTPL
+746 SFTPL
-751 EVSVGGPDLEP
+751 EVSVGGPDIGP
-762 VHSNGEVLEAADA
+762 VVAQPNGEVLESDDI
-775 EAEDEEEGIRTPKVG
+775 EGGEDEDEEGVRTPKVG

-796 LRKIDFEPYRLW
+796 LRKIKFEPYRLW
-808 QPPLSEPVAI
+808 QPPLTQPVAI
-818 DELVNRFIGHQWQQD
+818 DDLVNRFLGRPWHKE
-833 YGTARDLVF
+833 YGSACNLVF
-842 PLGIIDRPFK
+842 PIGIIDRPYK

-896 EQVQFYCLA
+896 QQVQFYCLA
-905 YSGTALTTVARL
+905 YSSTALTTVSRI

-941 LVRERKRSFLEYRIA
+941 LVRERKRSFLECGIA
-956 SMDVF
+956 SMEMF

-972 VPNDGF
+972 VPDDGF

-1001 VNLIINQGPSFGVHV
+1001 VNVIINQGPSFGVHV
-1016 VVSADRE
+1016 VVTADRE

-1030 RSGFGSRVELR
+1030 RSGFGSRIELR

-1053 RFAKE
+1053 RFAKD

-1070 NYVRLDADPQAG
+1070 NYVRLDSDPQAG

-1092 GSTPTNV
+1092 GSTPDNV
-1099 FASDSIVDA
+1099 FECDSVVAA
-1108 VSRLA
+1108 VSRLTSA
-1113 SGQAPPIR
+1113 QAPPVR

-1135 AARDTRQGVGA
+1135 ASRDTRQGVGA
-1146 GGIVWAIS
+1146 GGIAWAIS

-1167 NAHLVVT
+1167 NSHLMVT

-1188 MSEIGRLYAPGTSSA
+1188 MSEIGRLYAPGASSA
-1203 LAATGRAALCPGVA
+1203 PPPAPGRPSAQVWLVDPRRQLLTALGSDYVERFAYNLDGVVAMMGELAAALAGREPPPGLSAEELLSRSWWSGPEIFLIVDDIQQLPPGFDSPLHKAVPFVNRAADVGLHVIVTRTFGGWSSAGSDPMLRALHQANAPLLVMDADPDEGFIRGKMKGGPLPRGRGLLMAEDTGVFVQV
-1217 GRPAPSAADRAG
+1217 AATE
-1229 LRVRREVRLQPRRR
+1229 VRR
-1243 AGDDE
+1243 
-1248 RHVRPSGQPRT
+1248 
-1259 TARLVGGGAAVALL
+1259 
-1273 VERSGDLPDRRRH
+1273 
-1286 TADAGRF
+1286 
-1293 RFAAAQGRRL
+1293 
-1303 GDPGR
+1303 
-1308 RCRPARDCHPHV
+1308 
-1320 RRLVVRGQR
+1320 
-1329 PDAAG
+1329 
-1334 TAPGERATTGDG
+1334 
-1346 RRPRRGLHPRQDEGW
+1346 
-1361 PAAPWSRPA
+1361 
-1370 DGRGHRCVRPGGG
+1370 
-1383 HRAPQV
+1383 
-1389 EAAPPRWG
+1389 
-1397 WLACQPQRSGNFL
+1397 
-1410 SANVF
+1410 
-1415 DGKLIS
+1415 
-1421 GVQSGGSSKSGICL
+1421 
-1435 SHSATT
+1435 
-1441 MVSSIRAR
+1441 

>member
-6 ARPTPEKAPVI
+6 ARPTPEKPPVI
-17 KPENIVLPTPLSIPP
+17 KPENIVLSTPLSIPP

-37 WWIVVVGVVV
+37 WWLIVVGVVV
-47 IGLLGGM
+47 VGLLGGM
-54 IAMTFAS
+54 VAMVFAS
-61 GSHVFGGVGAIF
+61 GSHVFGGIGSIF
-73 PIFMIGGMA
+73 PLFMMVGIM
-82 MMMFGGRFGGQQQM
+82 MMMFRGMGGGQQQM

-115 RETAHESADSM
+115 RETAQESADSM
-126 DANYRWFHPAPTML
+126 DANYRWFHPAPNTL
-140 ASAVGSSRMWERKP
+140 AAAVGSPRMWERKP

-209 LPKMISLLV
+209 LPKMVSLLV
-218 EPWYSLIGGRE
+218 EPWYALVGERE

-236 AIVCQLAF
+236 AIICQLAF

-251 QMVVVSSDLEQWDW
+251 QMIVVSSDLDQWDW

-271 FGDPRRQDAAGNAR
+271 FGDSRRHDAAGNAR
-285 MVYSSVRE
+285 MVYTSVRE

-323 TVIIADVTDP
+323 TVIIADVDDP
-333 QWEFVKSAEGIDGVT
+333 QWEYVISAEGVDGVT
-348 FFDLTGASMWAAVPE
+348 FFDLTGSSMWTDIPE
-363 RTLQFDDLGVIEA
+363 RKLQFDKTGVIEA

-387 DEKPWFFALTD
+387 DDKAWFFALTD
-398 HISIAEAEEFAQKL
+398 QVSIAEAEEFAQKL
-412 ARWRL
+412 AQWRL

-430 IGARDIMAYYGIDD
+430 IGARDILSYYGIDD
-444 PADIDFGSLW
+444 PGNIDFDSLW
-454 GSRTD
+454 ASRTD

-513 IESLMLGHPPQE
+513 IESLMLSHPPEE

-588 KEYNSVRSRMRA
+588 KEYNSVRARMRA

-605 PPLPM
+605 APLPM

-681 GVPNAVNLPAQAGL
+681 GVANAVNLPAQAGL
-695 GYFRRSLE
+695 GYFRKSLE
-703 DIVRFQAEFLWRDY
+703 DIIRFQAEFLWRDY
-717 ISRGITI
+717 FQPGVSI

-732 VHSIDYVRPQLFTN
+732 VHSIDYIRPQLFTN
-746 LFTPL
+746 SFTPL
-751 EVSVGGPDLEP
+751 EVSVGGPDIEP
-762 VHSNGEVLEAADA
+762 VVAQPNGEVLESDDI
-775 EAEDEEEGIRTPKVG
+775 EGGEDEDEEGVRTPKVG

-796 LRKIDFEPYRLW
+796 LRKIKFEPYRLW
-808 QPPLSEPVAI
+808 QPPLTQPVAI
-818 DELVNRFIGHQWQQD
+818 DDLVNRFLGRPWHKE
-833 YGTARDLVF
+833 YGSACNLVF
-842 PLGIIDRPFK
+842 PIGIIDRPYK

-896 EQVQFYCLA
+896 QQVQFYCLA
-905 YSGTALTTVARL
+905 YSSTALTTVSRI

-941 LVRERKRSFLEYRIA
+941 LVRERKRSFLECGIA
-956 SMDVF
+956 SMEMF

-972 VPNDGF
+972 VPDDGF

-1001 VNLIINQGPSFGVHV
+1001 VNVIINQGPSFGVHV
-1016 VVSADRE
+1016 VVTADRE

-1030 RSGFGSRVELR
+1030 RSGFGSRIELR

-1053 RFAKE
+1053 RFAKD

-1070 NYVRLDADPQAG
+1070 NYVRLDSDPQAG

-1092 GSTPTNV
+1092 GSTPDNV
-1099 FASDSIVDA
+1099 FECDSVVAA
-1108 VSRLA
+1108 VSRLTSA
-1113 SGQAPPIR
+1113 QAPPVR

-1135 AARDTRQGVGA
+1135 ASRDTRQGVGA
-1146 GGIVWAIS
+1146 GGIAWAIS

-1167 NAHLVVT
+1167 NSHLMVT

-1188 MSEIGRLYAPGTSSA
+1188 MSEIGRLYAPGASSA
-1203 LAATGRAALCPGVA
+1203 PPPAPGRPSAQVWLVDPRRQLLTALGSDYVERFAYNLDGVVAMMGELAAALAGREPPPGLSAEELLSRSWWSGPEIFLIVDDIQQLPPGFDSPLHKAVPFVNRAADVGLHVIVTRTFGGWSSAGSDPMLRALHQANAPLLVMDADPDEGFIRGKMKGGPLPRGRGLLMAEDTGVFVQV
-1217 GRPAPSAADRAG
+1217 AATE
-1229 LRVRREVRLQPRRR
+1229 VRR
-1243 AGDDE
+1243 
-1248 RHVRPSGQPRT
+1248 
-1259 TARLVGGGAAVALL
+1259 
-1273 VERSGDLPDRRRH
+1273 
-1286 TADAGRF
+1286 
-1293 RFAAAQGRRL
+1293 
-1303 GDPGR
+1303 
-1308 RCRPARDCHPHV
+1308 
-1320 RRLVVRGQR
+1320 
-1329 PDAAG
+1329 
-1334 TAPGERATTGDG
+1334 
-1346 RRPRRGLHPRQDEGW
+1346 
-1361 PAAPWSRPA
+1361 
-1370 DGRGHRCVRPGGG
+1370 
-1383 HRAPQV
+1383 
-1389 EAAPPRWG
+1389 
-1397 WLACQPQRSGNFL
+1397 
-1410 SANVF
+1410 
-1415 DGKLIS
+1415 
-1421 GVQSGGSSKSGICL
+1421 
-1435 SHSATT
+1435 
-1441 MVSSIRAR
+1441 

>member
-6 ARPTPEKAPVI
+6 ARPTPEKPPVI
-17 KPENIVLPTPLSIPP
+17 KPENIVLSTPLSIPP

-37 WWIVVVGVVV
+37 WWLIVVGVVV
-47 IGLLGGM
+47 VGLLGGM
-54 IAMTFAS
+54 VAMVFAS
-61 GSHVFGGVGAIF
+61 GSHVFGGIGSIF
-73 PIFMIGGMA
+73 PLFMMVGIM
-82 MMMFGGRFGGQQQM
+82 MMMFRGMGGGQQQM

-115 RETAHESADSM
+115 RETAQESADSM
-126 DANYRWFHPAPTML
+126 DANYRWFHPAPNTL
-140 ASAVGSSRMWERKP
+140 AAAVGSPRMWERKP

-209 LPKMISLLV
+209 LPKMVSLLV
-218 EPWYSLIGGRE
+218 EPWYALVGERE

-236 AIVCQLAF
+236 AIICQLAF

-251 QMVVVSSDLEQWDW
+251 QMIVVSSDLDQWDW

-271 FGDPRRQDAAGNAR
+271 FGDSRRHDAAGNAR
-285 MVYSSVRE
+285 MVYTSVRE

-323 TVIIADVTDP
+323 TVIIADVDDP
-333 QWEFVKSAEGIDGVT
+333 QWEYVISAEGVDGVT
-348 FFDLTGASMWAAVPE
+348 FFDLTGSSMWTDIPE
-363 RTLQFDDLGVIEA
+363 RKLQFDKTGVIEA

-387 DEKPWFFALTD
+387 DDKAWFFALTD
-398 HISIAEAEEFAQKL
+398 QVSIAEAEEFAQKL
-412 ARWRL
+412 AQWRL

-430 IGARDIMAYYGIDD
+430 IGARDILSYYGIDD
-444 PADIDFGSLW
+444 PGNIDFDSLW
-454 GSRTD
+454 ASRTD

-513 IESLMLGHPPQE
+513 IESLMLSHPPEE

-588 KEYNSVRSRMRA
+588 KEYNSVRARMRA

-605 PPLPM
+605 APLPM

-695 GYFRRSLE
+695 GYFRKSLE
-703 DIVRFQAEFLWRDY
+703 DIIRFQAEFLWRDY
-717 ISRGITI
+717 FQPGVSI

-732 VHSIDYVRPQLFTN
+732 VHSIDYIRPQLFTN
-746 LFTPL
+746 SFTPL
-751 EVSVGGPDLEP
+751 EVSVGGPDIEP
-762 VHSNGEVLEAADA
+762 VVAQPNGEMVESDDI
-775 EAEDEEEGIRTPKVG
+775 EGGEGEDEEGVRTPKVG

-796 LRKIDFEPYRLW
+796 LRKIKFEPYRLW
-808 QPPLSEPVAI
+808 QPPLTQPVAI
-818 DELVNRFIGHQWQQD
+818 DDLVNRFLGRPWHKE
-833 YGTARDLVF
+833 YGSACNLVF
-842 PLGIIDRPFK
+842 PIGIIDRPYK

-896 EQVQFYCLA
+896 QQVQFYCLA
-905 YSGTALTTVARL
+905 YSSTALTTVSRI

-941 LVRERKRSFLEYRIA
+941 LVRERKRSFLECGIA
-956 SMDVF
+956 SMEMF

-972 VPNDGF
+972 VPDDGF

-1001 VNLIINQGPSFGVHV
+1001 VNVIINQGPSFGVHV
-1016 VVSADRE
+1016 VVTADRE

-1030 RSGFGSRVELR
+1030 RSGFGSRIELR

-1053 RFAKE
+1053 RFAKD

-1070 NYVRLDADPQAG
+1070 NYVRLDSDPQAG

-1092 GSTPTNV
+1092 GSTPDNV
-1099 FASDSIVDA
+1099 FECDSVVAA
-1108 VSRLA
+1108 VSRLTSA
-1113 SGQAPPIR
+1113 QAPPVR

-1135 AARDTRQGVGA
+1135 ASRDTRQGVGA
-1146 GGIVWAIS
+1146 GGIAWAIS

-1167 NAHLVVT
+1167 NSHLMVT

-1188 MSEIGRLYAPGTSSA
+1188 MSEIGRLYAPGASSA
-1203 LAATGRAALCPGVA
+1203 PPPAPGRPSAQVWLVDPRRQLLTALGSDYVERFAYNLDGVVAMMGELAAALAGREPPPGLSAEELLSRSWWSGPEIFLIVDDIQQLPPGFDSPLHKAVPFVNRAADVGLHVIVTRTFGGWSSAGSDPMLRALHQANAPLLVMDADPDEGFIRGKMKGGPLPRGRGLLMAEDTGVFVQV
-1217 GRPAPSAADRAG
+1217 AATE
-1229 LRVRREVRLQPRRR
+1229 VRR
-1243 AGDDE
+1243 
-1248 RHVRPSGQPRT
+1248 
-1259 TARLVGGGAAVALL
+1259 
-1273 VERSGDLPDRRRH
+1273 
-1286 TADAGRF
+1286 
-1293 RFAAAQGRRL
+1293 
-1303 GDPGR
+1303 
-1308 RCRPARDCHPHV
+1308 
-1320 RRLVVRGQR
+1320 
-1329 PDAAG
+1329 
-1334 TAPGERATTGDG
+1334 
-1346 RRPRRGLHPRQDEGW
+1346 
-1361 PAAPWSRPA
+1361 
-1370 DGRGHRCVRPGGG
+1370 
-1383 HRAPQV
+1383 
-1389 EAAPPRWG
+1389 
-1397 WLACQPQRSGNFL
+1397 
-1410 SANVF
+1410 
-1415 DGKLIS
+1415 
-1421 GVQSGGSSKSGICL
+1421 
-1435 SHSATT
+1435 
-1441 MVSSIRAR
+1441 

>member
-6 ARPTPEKAPVI
+6 ARPTPEKPPVI
-17 KPENIVLPTPLSIPP
+17 KPENIVLSTPLSIPP

-37 WWIVVVGVVV
+37 WWLIVVGVVV
-47 IGLLGGM
+47 VGLLGGM
-54 IAMTFAS
+54 VAMVFAS
-61 GSHVFGGVGAIF
+61 GSHVFGGIGSIF
-73 PIFMIGGMA
+73 PLFMMVGIM
-82 MMMFGGRFGGQQQM
+82 MMMFRGMGGGQQQM

-115 RETAHESADSM
+115 RETAQESADSM
-126 DANYRWFHPAPTML
+126 DANYRWFHPAPNTL
-140 ASAVGSSRMWERKP
+140 AAAVGSPRMWERKP

-209 LPKMISLLV
+209 LPKMVSLLV
-218 EPWYSLIGGRE
+218 EPWYALVGERE

-236 AIVCQLAF
+236 AIICQLAF

-251 QMVVVSSDLEQWDW
+251 QMIVVSSDLDQWDW

-271 FGDPRRQDAAGNAR
+271 FGDSRRHDAAGNAR
-285 MVYSSVRE
+285 MVYTSVRE

-323 TVIIADVTDP
+323 TVIIADVDDP
-333 QWEFVKSAEGIDGVT
+333 QWEYVISAEGVDGVT
-348 FFDLTGASMWAAVPE
+348 FFDLTGSSMWTDIPE
-363 RTLQFDDLGVIEA
+363 RKLQFDKTGVIEA
-376 LPRDRDTWMVI
+376 LPRDRDTWVVI
-387 DEKPWFFALTD
+387 DDKAWFFALTD
-398 HISIAEAEEFAQKL
+398 QVSIAEAEEFAQKL
-412 ARWRL
+412 AQWRL

-430 IGARDIMAYYGIDD
+430 IGARDILSYYGIDD
-444 PADIDFGSLW
+444 PGNIDFDSLW
-454 GSRTD
+454 ASRTD

-513 IESLMLGHPPQE
+513 IESLMLSHPPEE

-588 KEYNSVRSRMRA
+588 KEYNSVRARMRA

-605 PPLPM
+605 APLPM

-695 GYFRRSLE
+695 GYFRKSLE
-703 DIVRFQAEFLWRDY
+703 DIIRFQAEFLWRDY
-717 ISRGITI
+717 FQPGVSI

-732 VHSIDYVRPQLFTN
+732 VHSIDYIRPQLFTN
-746 LFTPL
+746 SFTPL
-751 EVSVGGPDLEP
+751 EVSVGGPDIEP
-762 VHSNGEVLEAADA
+762 VVAQPNGEVLESDDI
-775 EAEDEEEGIRTPKVG
+775 EGGEDEDEEGVRTPKVG

-796 LRKIDFEPYRLW
+796 LRKIKFEPYRLW
-808 QPPLSEPVAI
+808 QPPLTQPVAI
-818 DELVNRFIGHQWQQD
+818 DDLVNRFLGRPWHKE
-833 YGTARDLVF
+833 YGSACNLVF
-842 PLGIIDRPFK
+842 PIGIIDRPYK

-896 EQVQFYCLA
+896 QQVQFYCLA
-905 YSGTALTTVARL
+905 YSSTALTTVSRI

-941 LVRERKRSFLEYRIA
+941 LVRERKRSFLECGIA
-956 SMDVF
+956 SMEMF

-972 VPNDGF
+972 VPDDGF

-1001 VNLIINQGPSFGVHV
+1001 VNVIINQGPSFGVHV
-1016 VVSADRE
+1016 VVTADRE

-1030 RSGFGSRVELR
+1030 RSGFGSRIELR

-1053 RFAKE
+1053 RFAKD

-1070 NYVRLDADPQAG
+1070 NYVRLDSDPQAG

-1092 GSTPTNV
+1092 GSTPDNV
-1099 FASDSIVDA
+1099 FECDSVVAA
-1108 VSRLA
+1108 VSRLTSA
-1113 SGQAPPIR
+1113 QAPPVR

-1135 AARDTRQGVGA
+1135 ASRDTRQGVGA
-1146 GGIVWAIS
+1146 GGIAWAIS

-1167 NAHLVVT
+1167 NSHLMVT

-1188 MSEIGRLYAPGTSSA
+1188 MSEIGRLYAPGASSA
-1203 LAATGRAALCPGVA
+1203 PPPAPGRPSAQVWLVDPRRQLLTALGSDYVERFAYNLDGVVAMMGELAAALAGREPPPGLSAEELLSRSWWSGPEIFLIVDDIQQLPPGFDSPLHKAVPFVNRAADVGLHVIVTRTFGGWSSAGSDPMLRALHQANAPLLVMDADPDEGFIRGKMKGGPLPRGRGLLMAEDTGVFVQV
-1217 GRPAPSAADRAG
+1217 AATE
-1229 LRVRREVRLQPRRR
+1229 VRR
-1243 AGDDE
+1243 
-1248 RHVRPSGQPRT
+1248 
-1259 TARLVGGGAAVALL
+1259 
-1273 VERSGDLPDRRRH
+1273 
-1286 TADAGRF
+1286 
-1293 RFAAAQGRRL
+1293 
-1303 GDPGR
+1303 
-1308 RCRPARDCHPHV
+1308 
-1320 RRLVVRGQR
+1320 
-1329 PDAAG
+1329 
-1334 TAPGERATTGDG
+1334 
-1346 RRPRRGLHPRQDEGW
+1346 
-1361 PAAPWSRPA
+1361 
-1370 DGRGHRCVRPGGG
+1370 
-1383 HRAPQV
+1383 
-1389 EAAPPRWG
+1389 
-1397 WLACQPQRSGNFL
+1397 
-1410 SANVF
+1410 
-1415 DGKLIS
+1415 
-1421 GVQSGGSSKSGICL
+1421 
-1435 SHSATT
+1435 
-1441 MVSSIRAR
+1441 

>member
-6 ARPTPEKAPVI
+6 ARPTPEKPPVI
-17 KPENIVLPTPLSIPP
+17 KPENIVLSTPLSIPP

-37 WWIVVVGVVV
+37 WWLIVVGVVV
-47 IGLLGGM
+47 VGLLGGM
-54 IAMTFAS
+54 VAMVFAS
-61 GSHVFGGVGAIF
+61 GSHVFGGIGSIF
-73 PIFMIGGMA
+73 PLFMMVGIM
-82 MMMFGGRFGGQQQM
+82 MMMFRGMGGGQQQM

-115 RETAHESADSM
+115 RETAQESADSM
-126 DANYRWFHPAPTML
+126 DANYRWFHPAPNTL
-140 ASAVGSSRMWERKP
+140 AAAVGSPRMWERKP

-209 LPKMISLLV
+209 LPKMVSLLV
-218 EPWYSLIGGRE
+218 EPWYALVGERE

-236 AIVCQLAF
+236 AIICQLAF

-251 QMVVVSSDLEQWDW
+251 QMIVVSSDLDQWDW

-271 FGDPRRQDAAGNAR
+271 FGDSRRHDAAGNAR
-285 MVYSSVRE
+285 MVYTSVRE

-323 TVIIADVTDP
+323 TVIIADVDDP
-333 QWEFVKSAEGIDGVT
+333 QWEYVISAEGVDGVT
-348 FFDLTGASMWAAVPE
+348 FFDLTGSSMWTDIPE
-363 RTLQFDDLGVIEA
+363 RKLQFDKTGVIEA

-387 DEKPWFFALTD
+387 DDKAWFFALTD
-398 HISIAEAEEFAQKL
+398 QVSIAEAEEFAQKL
-412 ARWRL
+412 AQWRL

-430 IGARDIMAYYGIDD
+430 IGARDILSYYGIDD
-444 PADIDFGSLW
+444 PGNIDFDSLW
-454 GSRTD
+454 ASRTD

-513 IESLMLGHPPQE
+513 IESLMLSHPPEE

-588 KEYNSVRSRMRA
+588 KEYNSVRARMRA

-605 PPLPM
+605 APLPM

-695 GYFRRSLE
+695 GYFRKSLE
-703 DIVRFQAEFLWRDY
+703 DIIRFQAEFLWRDY
-717 ISRGITI
+717 FQPGVSI

-732 VHSIDYVRPQLFTN
+732 VHSIDYIRPQLFTN
-746 LFTPL
+746 SFTPL
-751 EVSVGGPDLEP
+751 EVSVGGPDIEP
-762 VHSNGEVLEAADA
+762 VVAQHNGEVLESDDI
-775 EAEDEEEGIRTPKVG
+775 EGGEDEDEEGVRTPKVG

-796 LRKIDFEPYRLW
+796 LRKIKFEPYRLW
-808 QPPLSEPVAI
+808 QPPLTQPVAI
-818 DELVNRFIGHQWQQD
+818 DDLVNRFLGRPWHKE
-833 YGTARDLVF
+833 YGSACNLVF
-842 PLGIIDRPFK
+842 PIGIIDRPYK

-896 EQVQFYCLA
+896 QQVQFYCLA
-905 YSGTALTTVARL
+905 YSSTALTTVSRI

-941 LVRERKRSFLEYRIA
+941 LVRERKRSFLECGIA
-956 SMDVF
+956 SMEMF

-972 VPNDGF
+972 VPDDGF

-1001 VNLIINQGPSFGVHV
+1001 VNVIINQGPSFGVHV
-1016 VVSADRE
+1016 VVTADRE

-1030 RSGFGSRVELR
+1030 RSGFGSRIELR

-1053 RFAKE
+1053 RFAKD

-1070 NYVRLDADPQAG
+1070 NYVRLDSDPQAG

-1092 GSTPTNV
+1092 GSTPDNV
-1099 FASDSIVDA
+1099 FECDSVVAA
-1108 VSRLA
+1108 VSRLTSA
-1113 SGQAPPIR
+1113 QAPPVR

-1135 AARDTRQGVGA
+1135 ASRDTRQGVGA
-1146 GGIVWAIS
+1146 GGIAWAIS

-1167 NAHLVVT
+1167 NSHLMVT

-1188 MSEIGRLYAPGTSSA
+1188 MSEIGRLYAPGASSA
-1203 LAATGRAALCPGVA
+1203 PPPAPGRPSAQVWLVDPRRQLLTALGSDYVERFAYNLDGVVAMMGELAAALAGREPPPGLSAEELLSRSWWSGPEIFLIVDDIQQLPPGFDSPLHKAVPFVNRAADVGLHVIVTRTFGGWSSAGSDPMLRALHQANAPLLVMDADPDEGFIRGKMKGGPLPRGRGLLMAEDTGVFVQV
-1217 GRPAPSAADRAG
+1217 AATE
-1229 LRVRREVRLQPRRR
+1229 VRR
-1243 AGDDE
+1243 
-1248 RHVRPSGQPRT
+1248 
-1259 TARLVGGGAAVALL
+1259 
-1273 VERSGDLPDRRRH
+1273 
-1286 TADAGRF
+1286 
-1293 RFAAAQGRRL
+1293 
-1303 GDPGR
+1303 
-1308 RCRPARDCHPHV
+1308 
-1320 RRLVVRGQR
+1320 
-1329 PDAAG
+1329 
-1334 TAPGERATTGDG
+1334 
-1346 RRPRRGLHPRQDEGW
+1346 
-1361 PAAPWSRPA
+1361 
-1370 DGRGHRCVRPGGG
+1370 
-1383 HRAPQV
+1383 
-1389 EAAPPRWG
+1389 
-1397 WLACQPQRSGNFL
+1397 
-1410 SANVF
+1410 
-1415 DGKLIS
+1415 
-1421 GVQSGGSSKSGICL
+1421 
-1435 SHSATT
+1435 
-1441 MVSSIRAR
+1441 

>member
-6 ARPTPEKAPVI
+6 ARPTPEKPPVI
-17 KPENIVLPTPLSIPP
+17 KPENIVLSTPLSIPP

-37 WWIVVVGVVV
+37 WWLIVVGVVV
-47 IGLLGGM
+47 VGLLGGM
-54 IAMTFAS
+54 VAMVFAS
-61 GSHVFGGVGAIF
+61 GSHVFGGIGSIF
-73 PIFMIGGMA
+73 PLFMMVGIM
-82 MMMFGGRFGGQQQM
+82 MMMFRGMGGGQQQM

-115 RETAHESADSM
+115 RETAQESADSM
-126 DANYRWFHPAPTML
+126 DANYRWFHPAPNTL
-140 ASAVGSSRMWERKP
+140 AAAVGSPRMWERKP

-209 LPKMISLLV
+209 LPKMVSLLV
-218 EPWYSLIGGRE
+218 EPWYALVGERE

-236 AIVCQLAF
+236 AIICQLAF

-251 QMVVVSSDLEQWDW
+251 QMIVVSSDLDQWDW

-271 FGDPRRQDAAGNAR
+271 FGDSRRHDAAGNAR
-285 MVYSSVRE
+285 MVYTSVRE

-323 TVIIADVTDP
+323 TVIIADVDDP
-333 QWEFVKSAEGIDGVT
+333 QWEYVISAEGVDGVT
-348 FFDLTGASMWAAVPE
+348 FFDLTGSSMWTDIPE
-363 RTLQFDDLGVIEA
+363 RKLQFDKTGVIEA

-387 DEKPWFFALTD
+387 DDKAWFFALTD
-398 HISIAEAEEFAQKL
+398 QVSIAEAEEFAQKL
-412 ARWRL
+412 AQWRL

-430 IGARDIMAYYGIDD
+430 IGARDILSYYGIDD
-444 PADIDFGSLW
+444 PGNIDFDSLW
-454 GSRTD
+454 ASRTD

-513 IESLMLGHPPQE
+513 IESLMLSHPPEE

-588 KEYNSVRSRMRA
+588 KEYNSVRARMRA

-605 PPLPM
+605 APLPM

-695 GYFRRSLE
+695 GYFRKSLE
-703 DIVRFQAEFLWRDY
+703 DIIRFQAEFLWRDY
-717 ISRGITI
+717 FQTGVSI

-732 VHSIDYVRPQLFTN
+732 VHSIDYIRPQLFTN
-746 LFTPL
+746 SFTPL
-751 EVSVGGPDLEP
+751 EVSVGGPDIEP
-762 VHSNGEVLEAADA
+762 VVAQPNGEVLESDDI
-775 EAEDEEEGIRTPKVG
+775 EGGEDEDEEGVRTPKVG

-796 LRKIDFEPYRLW
+796 LRKIKFEPYRLW
-808 QPPLSEPVAI
+808 QPPLTQPVAI
-818 DELVNRFIGHQWQQD
+818 DDLVNRFLGRPWHKE
-833 YGTARDLVF
+833 YGSACNLVF
-842 PLGIIDRPFK
+842 PIGIIDRPYK

-896 EQVQFYCLA
+896 QQVQFYCLA
-905 YSGTALTTVARL
+905 YSSTALTTVSRI

-941 LVRERKRSFLEYRIA
+941 LVRERKRSFLECGIT
-956 SMDVF
+956 SMEMF

-972 VPNDGF
+972 VPDDGF

-1001 VNLIINQGPSFGVHV
+1001 VNVIINQGPSFGVHV
-1016 VVSADRE
+1016 VVTADRE

-1030 RSGFGSRVELR
+1030 RSGFGSRIELR

-1053 RFAKE
+1053 RFAKD

-1070 NYVRLDADPQAG
+1070 NYVRLDSDPQAG

-1092 GSTPTNV
+1092 GSTPDNV
-1099 FASDSIVDA
+1099 FECDSVVAA
-1108 VSRLA
+1108 VSRLTSA
-1113 SGQAPPIR
+1113 QAPPVR

-1135 AARDTRQGVGA
+1135 ASRDTRQGVGA
-1146 GGIVWAIS
+1146 GGIAWAIS

-1167 NAHLVVT
+1167 NSHLMVT

-1188 MSEIGRLYAPGTSSA
+1188 MSEIGRLYAPGASSA
-1203 LAATGRAALCPGVA
+1203 PPPAPGRPSAQVWLVDPRRQLLTALGSDYVERFAYNLDGVVAMMGELAAALAGREPPPGLSAEELLSRSWWSGPEIFLIVDDIQQLPPGFDSPLHKAVPFVNRAADVGLHVIFTRTFGGWSSAGSDPMLRALHQANAPLLVMDADPDEGFIRGKMKGGPLPRGRGLLMAEDTGVFVQV
-1217 GRPAPSAADRAG
+1217 AATE
-1229 LRVRREVRLQPRRR
+1229 VRR
-1243 AGDDE
+1243 
-1248 RHVRPSGQPRT
+1248 
-1259 TARLVGGGAAVALL
+1259 
-1273 VERSGDLPDRRRH
+1273 
-1286 TADAGRF
+1286 
-1293 RFAAAQGRRL
+1293 
-1303 GDPGR
+1303 
-1308 RCRPARDCHPHV
+1308 
-1320 RRLVVRGQR
+1320 
-1329 PDAAG
+1329 
-1334 TAPGERATTGDG
+1334 
-1346 RRPRRGLHPRQDEGW
+1346 
-1361 PAAPWSRPA
+1361 
-1370 DGRGHRCVRPGGG
+1370 
-1383 HRAPQV
+1383 
-1389 EAAPPRWG
+1389 
-1397 WLACQPQRSGNFL
+1397 
-1410 SANVF
+1410 
-1415 DGKLIS
+1415 
-1421 GVQSGGSSKSGICL
+1421 
-1435 SHSATT
+1435 
-1441 MVSSIRAR
+1441 

>member
-6 ARPTPEKAPVI
+6 ARPTPEKPPVI
-17 KPENIVLPTPLSIPP
+17 KPENIVLSTPLSIPP

-37 WWIVVVGVVV
+37 WWLIVVGVVV
-47 IGLLGGM
+47 VGLLGGM
-54 IAMTFAS
+54 VAMVFAS
-61 GSHVFGGVGAIF
+61 GSHVFGGIGSIF
-73 PIFMIGGMA
+73 PLFMMVGIM
-82 MMMFGGRFGGQQQM
+82 MMMFRGMGGGQQQM

-115 RETAHESADSM
+115 RETAQESADSM
-126 DANYRWFHPAPTML
+126 DANYRWFHPAPNTL
-140 ASAVGSSRMWERKP
+140 AAAVGSPRMWERKP

-199 FGRYQSVVYN
+199 FGRYQSVVDN
-209 LPKMISLLV
+209 LPKMVSLLV
-218 EPWYSLIGGRE
+218 EPWYALVGERE

-236 AIVCQLAF
+236 AIICQLAF

-251 QMVVVSSDLEQWDW
+251 QMIVVSSDLDQWDW

-271 FGDPRRQDAAGNAR
+271 FGDSRRHDAAGNAR
-285 MVYSSVRE
+285 MVYTSVRE

-323 TVIIADVTDP
+323 TVIIADVDDP
-333 QWEFVKSAEGIDGVT
+333 QWEYVISAEGVDGVT
-348 FFDLTGASMWAAVPE
+348 FFDLTGSSMWTDIPE
-363 RTLQFDDLGVIEA
+363 RKLQFDKTGVIEA

-387 DEKPWFFALTD
+387 DDKAWFFALTD
-398 HISIAEAEEFAQKL
+398 QVSIAEAEEFAQKL
-412 ARWRL
+412 AQWRL

-430 IGARDIMAYYGIDD
+430 IGARDILSYYGIDD
-444 PADIDFGSLW
+444 PGNIDFDSLW
-454 GSRTD
+454 ASRTD

-513 IESLMLGHPPQE
+513 IESLMLSHPPEE

-588 KEYNSVRSRMRA
+588 KEYNSVRARMRA

-605 PPLPM
+605 APLPM

-695 GYFRRSLE
+695 GYFRKSLE
-703 DIVRFQAEFLWRDY
+703 DIIRFQAEFLWRDY
-717 ISRGITI
+717 FQPGVSI

-732 VHSIDYVRPQLFTN
+732 VHSIDYIRPQLFTN
-746 LFTPL
+746 SFTPL
-751 EVSVGGPDLEP
+751 EVSVGGPDIEP
-762 VHSNGEVLEAADA
+762 VVAQPNGEVLESDDI
-775 EAEDEEEGIRTPKVG
+775 EGGEDEDEEGVRTPKVG

-796 LRKIDFEPYRLW
+796 LRKIKFEPYRLW
-808 QPPLSEPVAI
+808 QPPLTQPVAI
-818 DELVNRFIGHQWQQD
+818 DDLVNRFLGRPWHKE
-833 YGTARDLVF
+833 YGSACNLVF
-842 PLGIIDRPFK
+842 PIGIIDRPYK

-896 EQVQFYCLA
+896 QQVQFYCLA
-905 YSGTALTTVARL
+905 YSSTALTTVSRI

-941 LVRERKRSFLEYRIA
+941 LVRERKRSFLECGIA
-956 SMDVF
+956 SMEMF

-972 VPNDGF
+972 VPDDGF

-1001 VNLIINQGPSFGVHV
+1001 VNVIINQGPSFGVHV
-1016 VVSADRE
+1016 VVTADRE

-1030 RSGFGSRVELR
+1030 RSGFGSRIELR

-1053 RFAKE
+1053 RFAKD

-1070 NYVRLDADPQAG
+1070 NYVRLDSDPQAG

-1092 GSTPTNV
+1092 GSTPDNV
-1099 FASDSIVDA
+1099 FECDSVVAA
-1108 VSRLA
+1108 VSRLTSA
-1113 SGQAPPIR
+1113 QAPPVR

-1135 AARDTRQGVGA
+1135 ASRDTRQGVGA
-1146 GGIVWAIS
+1146 GGIAWAIS

-1167 NAHLVVT
+1167 NSHLMVT

-1188 MSEIGRLYAPGTSSA
+1188 MSEIGRLYAPGASSA
-1203 LAATGRAALCPGVA
+1203 PPPAPGRPSAQVWLVDPRRQLLTALGSDYVERFAYNLDGVVAMMGELAAALAGREPPPGLSAEELLSRSWWSGPEIFLIVDDIQQLPPGFDSPLHKAVPFVNRAADVGLHVIVTRTFGGWSSAGSDPMLRALHQANAPLLVMDADPDEGFIRGKMKGGPLPRGRGLLMAEDTGVFVQV
-1217 GRPAPSAADRAG
+1217 AATE
-1229 LRVRREVRLQPRRR
+1229 VRR
-1243 AGDDE
+1243 
-1248 RHVRPSGQPRT
+1248 
-1259 TARLVGGGAAVALL
+1259 
-1273 VERSGDLPDRRRH
+1273 
-1286 TADAGRF
+1286 
-1293 RFAAAQGRRL
+1293 
-1303 GDPGR
+1303 
-1308 RCRPARDCHPHV
+1308 
-1320 RRLVVRGQR
+1320 
-1329 PDAAG
+1329 
-1334 TAPGERATTGDG
+1334 
-1346 RRPRRGLHPRQDEGW
+1346 
-1361 PAAPWSRPA
+1361 
-1370 DGRGHRCVRPGGG
+1370 
-1383 HRAPQV
+1383 
-1389 EAAPPRWG
+1389 
-1397 WLACQPQRSGNFL
+1397 
-1410 SANVF
+1410 
-1415 DGKLIS
+1415 
-1421 GVQSGGSSKSGICL
+1421 
-1435 SHSATT
+1435 
-1441 MVSSIRAR
+1441 

>member
-6 ARPTPEKAPVI
+6 ARPTPEKPPVI
-17 KPENIVLPTPLSIPP
+17 KPENIVLSTPLSIPP

-37 WWIVVVGVVV
+37 WWLIVVGVVV
-47 IGLLGGM
+47 VGLLGGM
-54 IAMTFAS
+54 VAMVFAS
-61 GSHVFGGVGAIF
+61 GSHVFGGIGSIF
-73 PIFMIGGMA
+73 PLFMMVGIM
-82 MMMFGGRFGGQQQM
+82 MMMFRGMGGGQQQM

-115 RETAHESADSM
+115 RETAQESADSM
-126 DANYRWFHPAPTML
+126 DANYRWFHPAPNTL
-140 ASAVGSSRMWERKP
+140 AAAVGSPRMWERKP

-209 LPKMISLLV
+209 LPKMVSLLV
-218 EPWYSLIGGRE
+218 EPWYALVGERE

-236 AIVCQLAF
+236 AIICQLAF

-251 QMVVVSSDLEQWDW
+251 QMIVVSSDLDQWDW

-271 FGDPRRQDAAGNAR
+271 FGDSRRHDAAGNAR
-285 MVYSSVRE
+285 MVYTSVRE

-323 TVIIADVTDP
+323 TVIIADVDDP
-333 QWEFVKSAEGIDGVT
+333 QWEYVISAEGVDGVT
-348 FFDLTGASMWAAVPE
+348 FFDLTGSSMWTDIPE
-363 RTLQFDDLGVIEA
+363 RKLQFDKTGVIEA

-387 DEKPWFFALTD
+387 DDKAWFFALTD
-398 HISIAEAEEFAQKL
+398 QVSIAEAEEFAQKL
-412 ARWRL
+412 AQWRL

-430 IGARDIMAYYGIDD
+430 IGARDILSYYGIDD
-444 PADIDFGSLW
+444 PGNIDFDSLW
-454 GSRTD
+454 ASRTD

-513 IESLMLGHPPQE
+513 IESLMLSHPPEE

-588 KEYNSVRSRMRA
+588 KEYNSVRARMRA

-605 PPLPM
+605 APLPM

-695 GYFRRSLE
+695 GYFRKSLE
-703 DIVRFQAEFLWRDY
+703 DIIRFQAEFLWRDY
-717 ISRGITI
+717 FQPGVSI

-732 VHSIDYVRPQLFTN
+732 VHSIDYIRPQLFTN
-746 LFTPL
+746 SFTPL
-751 EVSVGGPDLEP
+751 EVSVGGPDIEP
-762 VHSNGEVLEAADA
+762 VVAQPNGEVLESDDI
-775 EAEDEEEGIRTPKVG
+775 EGGEDEDEEGVRTPKVG

-796 LRKIDFEPYRLW
+796 LRKIKFEPYRLW
-808 QPPLSEPVAI
+808 QPPLTQPVAI
-818 DELVNRFIGHQWQQD
+818 DDLVNRFLGRPWHKE
-833 YGTARDLVF
+833 YGSACNLVF
-842 PLGIIDRPFK
+842 PIGIIDRPYK

-896 EQVQFYCLA
+896 QQVQFYCLA
-905 YSGTALTTVARL
+905 YSSTALTTVSRI

-941 LVRERKRSFLEYRIA
+941 LVRERKRSFLECGIA
-956 SMDVF
+956 SMEMF

-972 VPNDGF
+972 VPDDGF

-1001 VNLIINQGPSFGVHV
+1001 VNVIINQGPSFGVHV
-1016 VVSADRE
+1016 VVTADRE

-1030 RSGFGSRVELR
+1030 RSGFGSRIELR

-1053 RFAKE
+1053 RFAKD
-1058 VPVKPGRGMVAV
+1058 VPVKPGRAMVAV
-1070 NYVRLDADPQAG
+1070 NYVRLDSDPQAG

-1092 GSTPTNV
+1092 GSTPDNV
-1099 FASDSIVDA
+1099 FECDSVVAA
-1108 VSRLA
+1108 VSRLTSA
-1113 SGQAPPIR
+1113 QAPPVR

-1135 AARDTRQGVGA
+1135 ASRDTRQGVGA
-1146 GGIVWAIS
+1146 GGIAWAIS

-1167 NAHLVVT
+1167 NSHLMVT

-1188 MSEIGRLYAPGTSSA
+1188 MSEIGRLYAPGASSA
-1203 LAATGRAALCPGVA
+1203 PPPAPGRPSAQVWLVDPRRQLLTALGSDYVERFAYNLDGVVAMMGELAAALAGREPPPGLSAEELLSRSWWSGPEIFLIVDDIQQLPPGFDSPLHKAVPFVNRAADVGLHVIVTRTFGGWSSAGSDPMLRALHQANAPLLVMDADPDEGFIRGKMKGGPLPRGRGLLMAEDTGVFVQV
-1217 GRPAPSAADRAG
+1217 AATE
-1229 LRVRREVRLQPRRR
+1229 VRR
-1243 AGDDE
+1243 
-1248 RHVRPSGQPRT
+1248 
-1259 TARLVGGGAAVALL
+1259 
-1273 VERSGDLPDRRRH
+1273 
-1286 TADAGRF
+1286 
-1293 RFAAAQGRRL
+1293 
-1303 GDPGR
+1303 
-1308 RCRPARDCHPHV
+1308 
-1320 RRLVVRGQR
+1320 
-1329 PDAAG
+1329 
-1334 TAPGERATTGDG
+1334 
-1346 RRPRRGLHPRQDEGW
+1346 
-1361 PAAPWSRPA
+1361 
-1370 DGRGHRCVRPGGG
+1370 
-1383 HRAPQV
+1383 
-1389 EAAPPRWG
+1389 
-1397 WLACQPQRSGNFL
+1397 
-1410 SANVF
+1410 
-1415 DGKLIS
+1415 
-1421 GVQSGGSSKSGICL
+1421 
-1435 SHSATT
+1435 
-1441 MVSSIRAR
+1441 

>member
-6 ARPTPEKAPVI
+6 ARPTPEKPPVI
-17 KPENIVLPTPLSIPP
+17 KPENIVLSTPLSIPP

-37 WWIVVVGVVV
+37 WWLIVVGVVV
-47 IGLLGGM
+47 VGLLGGM
-54 IAMTFAS
+54 VAMVFAS
-61 GSHVFGGVGAIF
+61 GSHVFGGIGSIF
-73 PIFMIGGMA
+73 PLFMMVGIM
-82 MMMFGGRFGGQQQM
+82 MMMFRGMGGGQQQM

-115 RETAHESADSM
+115 RETAQESADSM
-126 DANYRWFHPAPTML
+126 DANYRWFHPAPNTL
-140 ASAVGSSRMWERKP
+140 AAAVGSPRMWERKP

-209 LPKMISLLV
+209 LPKMVSLLV
-218 EPWYSLIGGRE
+218 EPWYALVGERE

-236 AIVCQLAF
+236 AIICQLAF

-251 QMVVVSSDLEQWDW
+251 QMIVVSSDLDQWDW

-271 FGDPRRQDAAGNAR
+271 FGDSRRHDAAGNAR
-285 MVYSSVRE
+285 MVYTSVRE

-323 TVIIADVTDP
+323 TVIIADVDDP
-333 QWEFVKSAEGIDGVT
+333 QWEYVISAEGVDGVT
-348 FFDLTGASMWAAVPE
+348 FFDLTGSSMWTDIPE
-363 RTLQFDDLGVIEA
+363 RKLQFDKTGVIEA

-387 DEKPWFFALTD
+387 DDKAWFFALTD
-398 HISIAEAEEFAQKL
+398 QVSIAEAEEFAQKL
-412 ARWRL
+412 AQWRL

-430 IGARDIMAYYGIDD
+430 IGARDILSYYGIDD
-444 PADIDFGSLW
+444 PGNIDFDSLW
-454 GSRTD
+454 ASRTD

-513 IESLMLGHPPQE
+513 IESLMLSHPPEE

-588 KEYNSVRSRMRA
+588 KEYNSVRARMRA

-605 PPLPM
+605 APLPM

-695 GYFRRSLE
+695 GYFRKSLE
-703 DIVRFQAEFLWRDY
+703 DIIRFQAEFLWRDY
-717 ISRGITI
+717 FQPGVSI

-732 VHSIDYVRPQLFTN
+732 VHSIDYIRPQLFTN
-746 LFTPL
+746 SFTPL
-751 EVSVGGPDLEP
+751 EVSVGGPDIEP
-762 VHSNGEVLEAADA
+762 VVAQPNGEVLESDDI
-775 EAEDEEEGIRTPKVG
+775 EGGEDEDEEGVRTPKVG

-796 LRKIDFEPYRLW
+796 LRKIKFEPYRLW
-808 QPPLSEPVAI
+808 QPPLTQPVAI
-818 DELVNRFIGHQWQQD
+818 DDLVNRFLGRPWHKE
-833 YGTARDLVF
+833 YGSACNLVF
-842 PLGIIDRPFK
+842 PIGIIDRPYK

-896 EQVQFYCLA
+896 QQVQFYCLA
-905 YSGTALTTVARL
+905 YSSTALTTVSRI

-941 LVRERKRSFLEYRIA
+941 LVRERKRSFLECGIA
-956 SMDVF
+956 SMEMF

-972 VPNDGF
+972 VPDDGF

-994 NEVLIEQ
+994 NEVVIEQ
-1001 VNLIINQGPSFGVHV
+1001 VNVIINQGPSFGVHV
-1016 VVSADRE
+1016 VVTADRE

-1030 RSGFGSRVELR
+1030 RSGFGSRIELR

-1053 RFAKE
+1053 RFAKD

-1070 NYVRLDADPQAG
+1070 NYVRLDSDPQAG

-1092 GSTPTNV
+1092 GSTPDNV
-1099 FASDSIVDA
+1099 FECDSVVAA
-1108 VSRLA
+1108 VSRLTSA
-1113 SGQAPPIR
+1113 QAPPVR

-1135 AARDTRQGVGA
+1135 ASRDTRQGVGA
-1146 GGIVWAIS
+1146 GGIAWAIS

-1167 NAHLVVT
+1167 NSHLMVT

-1188 MSEIGRLYAPGTSSA
+1188 MSEIGRLYAPGASSA
-1203 LAATGRAALCPGVA
+1203 PPPAPGRPSAQVWLVDPRRQLLTALGSDYVERFAYNLDGVVAMMGELAAALAGREPPPGLSAEELLSRSWWSGPEIFLIVDDIQQLPPGFDSPLHKAVPFVNRAADVGLHVIFTRTFGGWSSAGSDPMLRALHQANAPLLVMDADPDEGFIRGKMKGGPLPRGRGLLMAEDTGVFVQV
-1217 GRPAPSAADRAG
+1217 AATE
-1229 LRVRREVRLQPRRR
+1229 VRR
-1243 AGDDE
+1243 
-1248 RHVRPSGQPRT
+1248 
-1259 TARLVGGGAAVALL
+1259 
-1273 VERSGDLPDRRRH
+1273 
-1286 TADAGRF
+1286 
-1293 RFAAAQGRRL
+1293 
-1303 GDPGR
+1303 
-1308 RCRPARDCHPHV
+1308 
-1320 RRLVVRGQR
+1320 
-1329 PDAAG
+1329 
-1334 TAPGERATTGDG
+1334 
-1346 RRPRRGLHPRQDEGW
+1346 
-1361 PAAPWSRPA
+1361 
-1370 DGRGHRCVRPGGG
+1370 
-1383 HRAPQV
+1383 
-1389 EAAPPRWG
+1389 
-1397 WLACQPQRSGNFL
+1397 
-1410 SANVF
+1410 
-1415 DGKLIS
+1415 
-1421 GVQSGGSSKSGICL
+1421 
-1435 SHSATT
+1435 
-1441 MVSSIRAR
+1441 

>member
-6 ARPTPEKAPVI
+6 ARPTPEKPPVI
-17 KPENIVLPTPLSIPP
+17 KPENIVLSTPLSIPP

-37 WWIVVVGVVV
+37 WWLIVVGVVV
-47 IGLLGGM
+47 VGLLGGM
-54 IAMTFAS
+54 VAMVFAS
-61 GSHVFGGVGAIF
+61 GSHVFGGIGSIF
-73 PIFMIGGMA
+73 PLFMMVGIM
-82 MMMFGGRFGGQQQM
+82 MMMFRGMGGGQQQM

-115 RETAHESADSM
+115 RETAQESADSM
-126 DANYRWFHPAPTML
+126 DANYRWFHPAPNTL
-140 ASAVGSSRMWERKP
+140 AAAVGSPRMWERKP

-209 LPKMISLLV
+209 LPKMVSLLV
-218 EPWYSLIGGRE
+218 EPWYALVGERE

-236 AIVCQLAF
+236 AIICQLAF

-251 QMVVVSSDLEQWDW
+251 QMIVVSSDLDQWDW

-271 FGDPRRQDAAGNAR
+271 FGDSRRHDAAGNAR
-285 MVYSSVRE
+285 MVYTSVRE

-323 TVIIADVTDP
+323 TVIIADVDDP
-333 QWEFVKSAEGIDGVT
+333 QWEYVISAEGVDGVT
-348 FFDLTGASMWAAVPE
+348 FFDLTGSSMWTDIPE
-363 RTLQFDDLGVIEA
+363 RKLQFDKTGVIEA

-387 DEKPWFFALTD
+387 DDKAWFFALTD
-398 HISIAEAEEFAQKL
+398 QVSIAEAEEFAQKL
-412 ARWRL
+412 AQWRL

-430 IGARDIMAYYGIDD
+430 IGARDILSYYGIDD
-444 PADIDFGSLW
+444 PGNIDFDSLW
-454 GSRTD
+454 ASRTD

-513 IESLMLGHPPQE
+513 IESLMLSHPPEE

-588 KEYNSVRSRMRA
+588 KEYNSVRARMRA

-605 PPLPM
+605 APLPM

-695 GYFRRSLE
+695 GYFRKSLE
-703 DIVRFQAEFLWRDY
+703 DIIRFQAEFLWRDY
-717 ISRGITI
+717 FQPGVSI

-732 VHSIDYVRPQLFTN
+732 VHSIDYIRPQLFTN
-746 LFTPL
+746 SFTPL
-751 EVSVGGPDLEP
+751 EVSVGGPDIEP
-762 VHSNGEVLEAADA
+762 VVAQPNGEVLESDDI
-775 EAEDEEEGIRTPKVG
+775 EGGEDEDEEGVRTPKVG

-796 LRKIDFEPYRLW
+796 LRKIKFEPYRLW
-808 QPPLSEPVAI
+808 QPPLTQPVAI
-818 DELVNRFIGHQWQQD
+818 DDLVNRFLGRPWHKE
-833 YGTARDLVF
+833 YGSACNLVF
-842 PLGIIDRPFK
+842 PIGIIDRPYK

-896 EQVQFYCLA
+896 QQVQFYCLA
-905 YSGTALTTVARL
+905 YSSTALTTVSRI

-941 LVRERKRSFLEYRIA
+941 LVRERKRSFLECGIA
-956 SMDVF
+956 SMEMF

-972 VPNDGF
+972 VPDDGF

-1001 VNLIINQGPSFGVHV
+1001 VNVIINQGPSFGVHV
-1016 VVSADRE
+1016 VVTADRE

-1030 RSGFGSRVELR
+1030 RSGFGSRIELR

-1053 RFAKE
+1053 RFAKD

-1070 NYVRLDADPQAG
+1070 NYVRLDSDPQAG

-1092 GSTPTNV
+1092 GSTPDNV
-1099 FASDSIVDA
+1099 FECDSVVAA
-1108 VSRLA
+1108 VSRLTSA
-1113 SGQAPPIR
+1113 QAPPVR

-1135 AARDTRQGVGA
+1135 ASRDTRQGVGA
-1146 GGIVWAIS
+1146 GGIAWAIS

-1167 NAHLVVT
+1167 NSHLMVT

-1188 MSEIGRLYAPGTSSA
+1188 MSEIGRLYAPGASSA
-1203 LAATGRAALCPGVA
+1203 PPPAPGRPSAQVWLVDPRRQLLTALGSDYVERFAYNLDGVVAMMGELAAALAGREPPPGLSAEELLSRSWWSGPEIFLIVDDIQQLPPSFDSPLHKAVPFVNRAADVGLHVIVTRTFGGWSSAGSDPMLRALHQANAPLLVMDADPDEGFIRGKMKGGPLPRGRGLLMAEDTGVFVQV
-1217 GRPAPSAADRAG
+1217 AATE
-1229 LRVRREVRLQPRRR
+1229 VRR
-1243 AGDDE
+1243 
-1248 RHVRPSGQPRT
+1248 
-1259 TARLVGGGAAVALL
+1259 
-1273 VERSGDLPDRRRH
+1273 
-1286 TADAGRF
+1286 
-1293 RFAAAQGRRL
+1293 
-1303 GDPGR
+1303 
-1308 RCRPARDCHPHV
+1308 
-1320 RRLVVRGQR
+1320 
-1329 PDAAG
+1329 
-1334 TAPGERATTGDG
+1334 
-1346 RRPRRGLHPRQDEGW
+1346 
-1361 PAAPWSRPA
+1361 
-1370 DGRGHRCVRPGGG
+1370 
-1383 HRAPQV
+1383 
-1389 EAAPPRWG
+1389 
-1397 WLACQPQRSGNFL
+1397 
-1410 SANVF
+1410 
-1415 DGKLIS
+1415 
-1421 GVQSGGSSKSGICL
+1421 
-1435 SHSATT
+1435 
-1441 MVSSIRAR
+1441 

>member
-6 ARPTPEKAPVI
+6 ARPTPEKPPVI
-17 KPENIVLPTPLSIPP
+17 KPENIVLSTPLSIPP

-37 WWIVVVGVVV
+37 WWLIVVGVVV
-47 IGLLGGM
+47 VGLLGGM
-54 IAMTFAS
+54 VAMVFAS
-61 GSHVFGGVGAIF
+61 GSHVFGGIGSIF
-73 PIFMIGGMA
+73 PLFMMVGIM
-82 MMMFGGRFGGQQQM
+82 MMMFRGMGGGQPQM

-115 RETAHESADSM
+115 RETAQESADSM
-126 DANYRWFHPAPTML
+126 DANYRWFHPAPNTL
-140 ASAVGSSRMWERKP
+140 AAAVGSPRMWERKP

-209 LPKMISLLV
+209 LPKMVSLLV
-218 EPWYSLIGGRE
+218 EPWYALVGERE

-236 AIVCQLAF
+236 AIICQLAF

-251 QMVVVSSDLEQWDW
+251 QMIVVSSDLDQWDW

-271 FGDPRRQDAAGNAR
+271 FGDSRRHDAAGNAR
-285 MVYSSVRE
+285 MVYTSVRE

-323 TVIIADVTDP
+323 TVIIADVDDP
-333 QWEFVKSAEGIDGVT
+333 QWEYVISAEGVDGVT
-348 FFDLTGASMWAAVPE
+348 FFDLTGSSMWTDIPE
-363 RTLQFDDLGVIEA
+363 RKLQFDKTGVIEA

-387 DEKPWFFALTD
+387 DDKAWFFALTD
-398 HISIAEAEEFAQKL
+398 QVSIAEAEEFAQKL
-412 ARWRL
+412 AQWRL

-430 IGARDIMAYYGIDD
+430 IGARDILSYYGIDD
-444 PADIDFGSLW
+444 PGNIDFDSLW
-454 GSRTD
+454 ASRTD

-513 IESLMLGHPPQE
+513 IESLMLSHPPEE

-588 KEYNSVRSRMRA
+588 KEYNSVRARMRA

-605 PPLPM
+605 APLPM

-695 GYFRRSLE
+695 GYFRKSLE
-703 DIVRFQAEFLWRDY
+703 DIIRFQAEFLWRDY
-717 ISRGITI
+717 FQPGVSI

-732 VHSIDYVRPQLFTN
+732 VHSIDYIRPQLFTN
-746 LFTPL
+746 SFTPL
-751 EVSVGGPDLEP
+751 EVSVGGPDIEP
-762 VHSNGEVLEAADA
+762 VVAQPNGEVLESDDI
-775 EAEDEEEGIRTPKVG
+775 EGGEDEDEEGVRTPKVG

-796 LRKIDFEPYRLW
+796 LRKIKFEPYRLW
-808 QPPLSEPVAI
+808 QPPLTQPVAI
-818 DELVNRFIGHQWQQD
+818 DDLVNRFLGRPWHKE
-833 YGTARDLVF
+833 YGSACNLVF
-842 PLGIIDRPFK
+842 PIGIIDRPYK

-896 EQVQFYCLA
+896 QQVQFYCLA
-905 YSGTALTTVARL
+905 YSSTALTTVSRI

-941 LVRERKRSFLEYRIA
+941 LVRERKRSFLECGIA
-956 SMDVF
+956 SMEMF

-972 VPNDGF
+972 VPDDGF

-1001 VNLIINQGPSFGVHV
+1001 VNVIINQGPSFGVHV
-1016 VVSADRE
+1016 VVTADRE

-1030 RSGFGSRVELR
+1030 RSGFGSRIELR

-1053 RFAKE
+1053 RFAKD

-1070 NYVRLDADPQAG
+1070 NYVRLDSDPQAG

-1092 GSTPTNV
+1092 GSTPDNV
-1099 FASDSIVDA
+1099 FECDSVVAA
-1108 VSRLA
+1108 VSRLTSA
-1113 SGQAPPIR
+1113 QAPPVR

-1135 AARDTRQGVGA
+1135 ASRDTRQGVGA
-1146 GGIVWAIS
+1146 GGIAWAIS

-1167 NAHLVVT
+1167 NSHLMVT

-1188 MSEIGRLYAPGTSSA
+1188 MSEIGRLYAPGASSA
-1203 LAATGRAALCPGVA
+1203 PPPAPGRPSAQVWLVDPRRQLLTALGSDYVERFAYNLDGVVAMMGELAAALAGREPPPGLSAEELLSRSWWSGPEIFLIVDDIQQLPPGFDSPLHKAVPFVNRAADVGLHVIVTRTFGGWSSAGSDPMLRALHQANAPLLVMDADPDEGFIRGKMKGGPLPRGRGLLMAEDTGVFVQV
-1217 GRPAPSAADRAG
+1217 AATE
-1229 LRVRREVRLQPRRR
+1229 VRR
-1243 AGDDE
+1243 
-1248 RHVRPSGQPRT
+1248 
-1259 TARLVGGGAAVALL
+1259 
-1273 VERSGDLPDRRRH
+1273 
-1286 TADAGRF
+1286 
-1293 RFAAAQGRRL
+1293 
-1303 GDPGR
+1303 
-1308 RCRPARDCHPHV
+1308 
-1320 RRLVVRGQR
+1320 
-1329 PDAAG
+1329 
-1334 TAPGERATTGDG
+1334 
-1346 RRPRRGLHPRQDEGW
+1346 
-1361 PAAPWSRPA
+1361 
-1370 DGRGHRCVRPGGG
+1370 
-1383 HRAPQV
+1383 
-1389 EAAPPRWG
+1389 
-1397 WLACQPQRSGNFL
+1397 
-1410 SANVF
+1410 
-1415 DGKLIS
+1415 
-1421 GVQSGGSSKSGICL
+1421 
-1435 SHSATT
+1435 
-1441 MVSSIRAR
+1441 